1 MVNKKSVSKKLIAIL
16 LAVVLVIGTLPV
28 GFASVFAA
36 IKNKYVISIAD
47 YNYSGTVTLTDKN
60 NAENKFTQEMTKGEA
75 KFDNLDDGT
84 AYDLKITK
92 LYGFGDYHNNNFVP
106 SDTSFTLSNTDLTAV
121 NMVKVSGRIVDESGT
136 AVKNLE
142 FSYSPVGFTDISFN
156 GKTGSNGEY
165 SFDVYKDVEYNLE
178 FDVDKQYNEVKK
190 TVNVSNDI
198 DFGDEQLSLKQFGI
212 SAKVTAA
219 GGGKITG
226 DNTMVDYGKDL
237 QEGAIVAT
245 ADTNYVIKALIVD
258 GYPINDA
265 TGKESYDLSNV
276 DALKNVTKKHSVIV
290 SFVLD
295 EIEVTFNISKTG
307 KVEIKDGTS
316 VSTAGTV
323 TVANGSDETP
333 LSESRKLL
341 KGQTIQAVVSDEK
354 KYHIESFKVGDE
366 ELITS
371 FNNDTHSSPEYTFD
385 KTKTTITVVFALDT
399 FNVTV
404 NSGENGKVEPAL
416 SKVEFGSNAK
426 FTITPDNENYTIDGI
441 KVDGRS
447 VDISKLSDE
456 EYIENEDHTFIFNL
470 LDIQSD
476 TEVEVTF
483 KEIPVDTGDWK
494 EKISF
499 SVLNGTQISENVI
512 DGKIVLVYSK
522 NSTVQINPV
531 KPYNYFDIKYYN
543 KPKYEGWKNSRNI
556 TSSKTITDLQV
567 KTGKR
572 GDEVN
577 LSFGSGNT
585 EIVVIIDN
593 TPPELKDIDP
603 MNWTNADSYTV
614 TGNVSD
620 KNTADNPSSSIE
632 KVVYGTKDGYANATN
647 EATLNADKTEYSFKI
662 SNEENK
668 TYYIYAVDKSNN
680 VSKVKTFES
689 KIDRTAPVID
699 SFEITNAKND
709 VKTTSFGTF
718 SSSKVIVKVKAH
730 DIKNSAT
737 NTDGKNTCSG
747 VQSITFNNQEQKID
761 SNNEATFE
769 IEKAAD
775 LKLENFSVKDNV
787 GNETTGIAAT
797 DKNATINSE
806 KTPLISNSLTIS
818 TDRPTV
824 KIEKEGSNASTGLFR
839 YDEKSGKVWY
849 NGDAN
854 FIVTVIDK
862 HGINSINVKLN
873 GNEVKKSSDGLTLK
887 NVDFSNS
894 ENPTKQTFKINT
906 SMFQSNDTNG
916 ENTLEVIANNVSNI
930 NNKDDGNAK
939 LYIDKTAPTVDSF
952 TFKAKNAN
960 FLSKALN
967 FLTFGI
973 FFNEEIEV
981 TVSASENKES
991 ASSGLKSIT
1000 LYAGDT
1006 EVKTID
1012 VDTVENDA
1020 NTEGKCTFTLSVDKF
1035 NAKQVIS
1042 AVATDKVGNKSEKT
1056 MPDTKN
1062 SNILEENGKV
1072 SKGVDNPGLMIETVA
1087 PDATITCPTPAQNK
1101 NSATGDS
1108 NDWYPGD
1115 VDFVIDI
1122 WDPKDNGSCSGIRSI
1137 AVSQKVGDKFEPI
1150 TVDAKGNE
1158 IKKVYYRDETKTD
1171 KISLTLN
1178 TSKLKANPDGSYTIK
1193 VKATDN
1199 AGNVMEPAVTKT
1211 IYKDTSTPSV
1221 TDFKFTAKGYAFDK
1235 SVESA
1240 NTAPVEETSYGYY
1253 FIKDTEVTVTAD
1265 DGAPKIPSSG
1275 VKSITYYTVDKD
1287 GVKSEEKTEPVNK
1300 DNQITF
1306 TVKANFKGQI
1316 YAKACDNVGHTPD
1329 TFSKPNGAVIESPDL
1344 HTQTS
1349 AIKYT
1354 LKDSKDANGA
1364 DIKDEKGNNLYGAD
1378 TTVDV
1383 EIADTY
1389 SGIRQIDWEI
1399 VSPFDD
1405 KKQAG
1410 TVTVDNNGKVTSV
1423 AKKGYSDDCLGDW
1436 VATGEANTNLVV
1448 NLKNTIKVSNDSN
1461 NIQIKFTLTDRA
1473 GNVTKD
1479 VVQTL
1484 SIDKTAPK
1492 IAVHMNE
1499 NDDKEFNGYFKGSR
1513 EADIYVYERNFSQSD
1528 VVFDVKRT
1536 DDNNKQTN
1544 VSPKSKFKYVGT
1556 QVIDGRECFVYK
1568 MTTKFTADGDYSFK
1582 VSASDITSHI
1592 ANAESV
1598 NYKSDNKSVKFSSD
1612 KTAEYTAQNDADR
1625 AIDIAFTID
1634 NTNPV
1639 VSVSYD
1645 NNTAANE
1652 KYFNAYRTATITV
1665 VEHNFSTAA
1674 SRIIYK
1680 RTSAKDGSNIAEPTV
1695 SSWSR
1700 KGNTYTATIKYNAD
1714 GDYTFDMQV
1723 IDKAGNKDKGVK
1735 FSGTAAKDFTV
1746 DTTIAKPSIKGVE
1759 NGKSY
1764 KGSVLPSISFND
1776 INIANSEIKLLR
1788 TRKNEIDKDVTSDFI
1803 KISKNAK
1810 GGSFTANEETFKKL
1824 QENDGIY
1831 TLSVNISDKAGNKS
1845 SQTVKFTV
1853 NRFGSVYALNKYL
1866 VNDLNNS
1873 YVQSID
1879 NNLVVTE
1886 YNPDKLVKGTLD
1898 VVVTRDGSPV
1908 EFGDGQLTVNP
1919 VVNSTVQIGQSGW
1932 YQYNYTISKD
1942 LFTDDNGKA
1951 IDGIYKIY
1959 IASEDEVGNKSENI
1973 NYKDADVIFR
1983 LDTTAPALKSVS
1995 GLEKSVVN
2003 ATKLDVSYEIF
2014 DSIGI
2019 KSIDVY
2025 YVNENGIDSVDHIR
2039 SKDSKEENAAGY
2051 IEDVTS
2057 YNGKFTI
2064 GECSKENV
2072 RFVITDLAG
2081 NVTDTGDSNNKA
2093 VNFDSSSLEFNSI
2106 ITVST
2111 NPFTRWYAHTV
2122 LFWCSIAAIAVAIGA
2137 GGFAVATK
2145 LRKRE
2150 EKATEDYK
2158 NSKKNK

>member
-36 IKNKYVISIAD
+36 IKNGYTISIKD
-47 YNYSGTVTLTDKN
+47 YDYSGVVTLIDKN
-60 NAENKFTQEMTKGEA
+60 NADNKFTQEMTKGKA
-75 KFDNLDDGT
+75 KFDNLDDET
-84 AYDLKITK
+84 AYSLKITN
-92 LYGFGDYHNNNFVP
+92 LYGYEDYSNDNFVP
-106 SDTSFTLSNTDLTAV
+106 SDNLFELGNADLKAIDT
-121 NMVKVSGRIVDESGT
+121 VKVSGKIVDEKG
-136 AVKNLE
+136 VEVENLE
-142 FSYSPVGFTDISFN
+142 FTYAPAGFTDISFN
-156 GKTGSNGEY
+156 GKTDSDGKY
-165 SFDVYKDVEYNLE
+165 SFDVYKDVEYSLTFN
-178 FDVDKQYNEVKK
+178 VDNKKYNEVKK

-198 DFGDEQLSLKQFGI
+198 DFGDEQLSLKQFSI
-212 SAKVTAA
+212 SATVSGN
-219 GGGKITG
+219 GGNITG
-226 DNTMVDYGKDL
+226 NYTMIDYGNDL
-237 QEGAIVAT
+237 QKDAIVAT
-245 ADTNYVIKALIVD
+245 ANENYVIETLTVD
-258 GYPINDA
+258 GKEIDDA
-265 TGKESYDLSNV
+265 KGQNSYDLSNV
-276 DALKNVTKKHSVIV
+276 DALKNVTEKHSVSV

-307 KVEIKDGTS
+307 KVVIKDGTS

-404 NSGENGKVEPAL
+404 NSGENGTAKASPAT
-416 SKVEFGSNAK
+416 VDYNGSTVI
-426 FTITPDNENYTIDGI
+426 TITPDKGYDIDTVKVNGSVVDNLTETENVYKYTI
-441 KVDGRS
+441 
-447 VDISKLSDE
+447 SKITSDV
-456 EYIENEDHTFIFNL
+456 T
-470 LDIQSD
+470 
-476 TEVEVTF
+476 VEANF
-483 KEIPVDTGDWK
+483 KEIEKVDVDDVLKNDYCT
-494 EKISF
+494 ISF
-499 SVLNGTQISENVI
+499 SETPVVIGNKYIVGKGGSVTITPVDPYYRVKVNGELPKSTITYNKTKVINDIQISTNKFVGGW
-512 DGKIVLVYSK
+512 DKTYSA
-522 NSTVQINPV
+522 NIEFVVDSTGPEITN
-531 KPYNYFDIKYYN
+531 IKKTPDQEYYN
-543 KPKYEGWKNSRNI
+543 KAY
-556 TSSKTITDLQV
+556 
-567 KTGKR
+567 
-572 GDEVN
+572 
-577 LSFGSGNT
+577 
-585 EIVVIIDN
+585 
-593 TPPELKDIDP
+593 
-603 MNWTNADSYTV
+603 
-614 TGNVSD
+614 NVSFYVSDNIAGVDSVYYGTENDITKAKKATFDSASGKVSFDTTDTDTTNNGEFNGYYYIWAKD
-620 KNTADNPSSSIE
+620 KVGNPSSKSVEI
-632 KVVYGTKDGYANATN
+632 KI
-647 EATLNADKTEYSFKI
+647 DKT
-662 SNEENK
+662 NP
-668 TYYIYAVDKSNN
+668 T
-680 VSKVKTFES
+680 
-689 KIDRTAPVID
+689 ID
-699 SFEITNAKND
+699 SFEFSAKTLNACTHGTYASENITVTITASD
-709 VKTTSFGTF
+709 
-718 SSSKVIVKVKAH
+718 
-730 DIKNSAT
+730 KNSIVT
-737 NTDGKNTCSG
+737 NSG
-747 VQSITFNNQEQKID
+747 VKEITFNGKTEPVNNGEAEFTITSADKTPVSATVTDNAGNTSQITVPTEKN
-761 SNNEATFE
+761 SN
-769 IEKAAD
+769 
-775 LKLENFSVKDNV
+775 VKSNLVTISD
-787 GNETTGIAAT
+787 TPPT
-797 DKNATINSE
+797 ATI
-806 KTPLISNSLTIS
+806 TIA
-818 TDRPTV
+818 DNQ
-824 KIEKEGSNASTGLFR
+824 KENLKRYNAENGI
-839 YDEKSGKVWY
+839 VWF
-849 NGDAN
+849 NGDADFKVDLTDDN
-854 FIVTVIDK
+854 GIKYIEVT
-862 HGINSINVKLN
+862 LN
-873 GNEVKKSSDGLTLK
+873 GE
-887 NVDFSNS
+887 
-894 ENPTKQTFKINT
+894 KINT
-906 SMFQSNDTNG
+906 VKDSDNNDLKIFDG
-916 ENTLEVIANNVSNI
+916 EGKKDIDFSEAKETKKTIFVNTALKSKTGQNKLEVKVTNVTNRSNEKSE
-930 NNKDDGNAK
+930 NGN
-939 LYIDKTAPTVDSF
+939 LYIDTKAPQITKFEFNKSESF
-952 TFKAKNAN
+952 KDK
-960 FLSKALN
+960 LLHI
-967 FLTFGI
+967 LTFGAYS
-973 FFNEEIEV
+973 NTTVEV
-981 TVSASENKES
+981 AVTAEDSGD
-991 ASSGLKSIT
+991 SSGIDSIT
-1000 LYAGDT
+1000 LYGKDATNNSAEYKILGT
-1006 EVKTID
+1006 ERMSAEKKNIVKNEDGTY
-1012 VDTVENDA
+1012 TA
-1020 NTEGKCTFTLSVDKF
+1020 TFTLPKDVVETEKGKTYLDVLLAAKAVDNVENETENF
-1035 NAKQVIS
+1035 VP
-1042 AVATDKVGNKSEKT
+1042 ATTG
-1056 MPDTKN
+1056 N
-1062 SNILEENGKV
+1062 SNIKTAQ
-1072 SKGVDNPGLMIETVA
+1072 LMIETVA
-1087 PDATITCPTPAQNK
+1087 PEATITCPTPAQNK

-1115 VDFVIDI
+1115 VDLTIDI
-1122 WDPKDNGSCSGIRSI
+1122 WDPKDNGSCSGIRNI
-1137 AVSQKVGDKFEPI
+1137 AVSQKVGDKFEQI
-1150 TVDAKGNE
+1150 DVDAKGDKIEPN
-1158 IKKVYYRDETKTD
+1158 YTDTKTD

-1178 TSKLKANPDGSYTIK
+1178 TETLEANPDGSYTIK
-1193 VKATDN
+1193 VDATDN
-1199 AGNVMEPAVTKT
+1199 AGNVMTSVTKT
-1211 IYKDTSTPSV
+1211 IYKDISV
-1221 TDFKFTAKGYAFDK
+1221 PTVKDFKFTSKGYAFDK
-1235 SVESA
+1235 SVENA

-1265 DGAPKIPSSG
+1265 DAKPTSG

-1287 GVKSEEKTEPVNK
+1287 GVKSEEKTELVNK

-1316 YAKACDNVGHTPD
+1316 YAKACDNVGHTPS

-1354 LKDSKDANGA
+1354 LKDSKDSNGA

-1383 EIADTY
+1383 EVADTY
-1389 SGIRQIDWEI
+1389 SGIRRIDWEI

-1461 NIQIKFTLTDRA
+1461 DIKIKFTLTDRA

-1492 IAVHMNE
+1492 IAVQMNE
-1499 NDDKEFNGYFKGSR
+1499 NDDNEFNGYFKGSR

-1544 VSPKSKFKYVGT
+1544 VSPKPKFKYVGT

-1568 MTTKFTADGDYSFK
+1568 MTTKFKADGDYNFK

-1598 NYKSDNKSVKFSSD
+1598 NFKSDNKSVKFSSD
-1612 KTAEYTAQNDADR
+1612 KTAEYTSQNDTDR
-1625 AIDIAFTID
+1625 AIDVSFTID

-1652 KYFNAYRTATITV
+1652 KYFNAYRTATLTV

-1680 RTSAKDGSNIAEPTV
+1680 RTSAKDGANINEPAV

-1735 FSGTAAKDFTV
+1735 YNGAAAKDFTV

-1764 KGSVLPSISFND
+1764 KASVLPSISFND

-1788 TRKNEIDKDVTSDFI
+1788 TRKNEINKDVTSDFI

-1810 GGSFTANEETFKKL
+1810 GGSFKANEETFKKL

-1845 SQTVKFTV
+1845 SETVKFTV

-1879 NNLVVTE
+1879 NNLVITE
-1886 YNPDKLVKGTLD
+1886 YNPDKLVKGKLD

-1908 EFGDGQLTVNP
+1908 DFGDGQLTVNP

-1959 IASEDEVGNKSENI
+1959 VASEDEVGNKSENI
-1973 NYKDADVIFR
+1973 NYKDADIMFR
-1983 LDTTAPALKSVS
+1983 LDTTAPSLKSVA

-2003 ATKLDVSYEIF
+2003 AAKLDVNYEIF
-2014 DSIGI
+2014 DSIGL

-2025 YVNENGIDSVDHIR
+2025 YVNENGIDAVDHIR
-2039 SKDSKEENAAGY
+2039 SKDSKEENVAGY

-2057 YNGKFTI
+2057 YKGKFTI
-2064 GECSKENV
+2064 GECTKENV
-2072 RFVITDLAG
+2072 RFVVTDLAG
-2081 NVTDTGDSNNKA
+2081 NVTDTGDTNNKA
-2093 VNFDSSSLEFNSI
+2093 VNFDSSSLDFNST

-2111 NPFTRWYAHTV
+2111 NPLTRWYAHTV
-2122 LFWCSIAAIAVAIGA
+2122 LFWCSIAVIAVALGAIG
-2137 GGFAVATK
+2137 FVVATK
-2145 LRKRE
+2145 LRKKE

>member
-1 MVNKKSVSKKLIAIL
+1 MVNKKSVSKKLVAIL

-36 IKNKYVISIAD
+36 IKNEYVISIAD

-60 NAENKFTQEMTKGEA
+60 NAENKFTQEMKKGKA
-75 KFDNLDDGT
+75 KFDNLDDET

-92 LYGFGDYHNNNFVP
+92 LYGFGDYHNDNFVP

-121 NMVKVSGRIVDESGT
+121 NTVKVSGRIVDENGT
-136 AVKNLE
+136 AVKNLK
-142 FSYSPVGFTDISFN
+142 FSYSPVGFTDISFDGNTDDN
-156 GKTGSNGEY
+156 GKY
-165 SFDVYKDVEYNLE
+165 SFDVYKDIEYSVEFN
-178 FDVDKQYNEVKK
+178 VDKQYNEVKK
-190 TVNVSNDI
+190 TVNASHDEN
-198 DFGDEQLSLKQFGI
+198 FGDEKLSLKQFGI
-212 SAKVTAA
+212 SAKVTTA
-219 GGGKITG
+219 GGKITG

-237 QEGAIVAT
+237 QKDTIVAT
-245 ADTNYVIKALIVD
+245 ANENYVIETLTVD
-258 GYPINDA
+258 G
-265 TGKESYDLSNV
+265 KEIEAAKGQEKYDLAEV
-276 DALKNVTKKHSVIV
+276 DALKNVKDIHSVIV
-290 SFVLD
+290 SFYRPTY
-295 EIEVTFNISKTG
+295 EITINYSKNGTVKDNSDNPVSNG
-307 KVEIKDGTS
+307 GKIILKQGDVAGFTAVAETNYHIAKVEIDGKS
-316 VSTAGTV
+316 VEDV
-323 TVANGSDETP
+323 D
-333 LSESRKLL
+333 
-341 KGQTIQAVVSDEK
+341 
-354 KYHIESFKVGDE
+354 
-366 ELITS
+366 
-371 FNNDTHSSPEYTFD
+371 FNNATTKYSKTFD
-385 KTKTTITVVFALDT
+385 DNKAHSVTITFAINT

-404 NSGENGKVEPAL
+404 NSGKNGTAKASPDTVDYN
-416 SKVEFGSNAK
+416 GSTDI
-426 FTITPDNENYTIDGI
+426 TITPDKGYDIETVRVNGLAVDNLAETENGYKYTISNI
-441 KVDGRS
+441 T
-447 VDISKLSDE
+447 SDV
-456 EYIENEDHTFIFNL
+456 T
-470 LDIQSD
+470 
-476 TEVEVTF
+476 VEVKFDKINSSIPADIISNKYYKITF
-483 KEIPVDTGDWK
+483 SSAPVNEYVAK
-494 EKISF
+494 
-499 SVLNGTQISENVI
+499 NGTNVFVLKKDAIATISGGTE
-512 DGKIVLVYSK
+512 YS
-522 NSTVQINPV
+522 NVQINSSDWWGYSASKQINNTV
-531 KPYNYFDIKYYN
+531 KI
-543 KPKYEGWKNSRNI
+543 NSI
-556 TSSKTITDLQV
+556 ASSKGIGVANKHISPLNV
-567 KTGKR
+567 
-572 GDEVN
+572 
-577 LSFGSGNT
+577 L
-585 EIVVIIDN
+585 IAIDKIKP
-593 TPPELKDIDP
+593 TLTFDKDKSI

-620 KNTADNPSSSIE
+620 KNSADNPSSGIE

-647 EATLNADKTEYSFKI
+647 EATLNADKTKYSFEI

-699 SFEITNAKND
+699 SFEITNANNN

-737 NTDGKNTCSG
+737 NTEGKNTCSG

-769 IEKAAD
+769 IDKATD

-797 DKNATINSE
+797 DKNATINTE
-806 KTPLISNSLTIS
+806 KTTLISNSLTIS
-818 TDRPTV
+818 TDKPTV
-824 KIEKEGSNASTGLFR
+824 KIEKEGSNTSTNLVR
-839 YDEKSGKVWY
+839 YDENSGKVWY

-854 FIVTVIDK
+854 FIVTVTDK

-873 GNEVKKSSDGLTLK
+873 GNEVKKSSDGLTLE

-894 ENPTKQTFKINT
+894 ENPTKQTFIINT
-906 SMFQSNDTNG
+906 SMFQSNDAKG
-916 ENTLEVIANNVSNI
+916 KNTLEVIANNVSNV
-930 NNKDDGNAK
+930 NNKDDGNAE

-981 TVSASENKES
+981 TVSASESDKNP
-991 ASSGLKSIT
+991 SSGLQSIT

-1006 EVKTID
+1006 DVETID
-1012 VDTVENDA
+1012 VDTVKNDA
-1020 NTEGKCTFTLSVDKF
+1020 NTEGKCTFTLSEDKF
-1035 NAKQVIS
+1035 NANQVIS
-1042 AVATDKVGNKSEKT
+1042 AVATDKVKNKSEKT

-1062 SNILEENGKV
+1062 SNILEENDKV
-1072 SKGVDNPGLMIETVA
+1072 SKGVDNPSLMIETVA
-1087 PDATITCPTPAQNK
+1087 PDAKITCPTPAQDK

-1115 VDFVIDI
+1115 VDLKIDI
-1122 WDPKDNGSCSGIRSI
+1122 WDPEDNGSCSGIRSI
-1137 AVSQKVGDKFEPI
+1137 AVSQKVGDKYEPA
-1150 TVDAKGNE
+1150 VDSRGNE
-1158 IKKVYYRDETKTD
+1158 IKLDYYQDKTKTD

-1193 VKATDN
+1193 VEATDN
-1199 AGNVMEPAVTKT
+1199 AGNVMKTAVTKT
-1211 IYKDTSTPSV
+1211 IYKDSTIPSV

-1253 FIKDTEVTVTAD
+1253 FIKDTEVTVTAND
-1265 DGAPKIPSSG
+1265 EKPSSG

-1287 GVKSEEKTEPVNK
+1287 GVKSEVKTEPVNK

-1354 LKDSKDANGA
+1354 LKDSKDSNGA
-1364 DIKDEKGNNLYGAD
+1364 DIKDKNGNNLYGAD

-1436 VATGEANTNLVV
+1436 VATGEANTNLIV

-1492 IAVHMNE
+1492 IAVQMNE

-1544 VSPKSKFKYVGT
+1544 VSPKPKFKYVGT

-1568 MTTKFTADGDYSFK
+1568 MTTKFTADGDYNFK

-1598 NYKSDNKSVKFSSD
+1598 NYKSDNKNVKFSSN

-1625 AIDIAFTID
+1625 AIDIAFTVD

-1645 NNTAANE
+1645 NNTAAND

-1788 TRKNEIDKDVTSDFI
+1788 TRKNEINKDVTSDFI

-1879 NNLVVTE
+1879 NNLVITE
-1886 YNPDKLVKGTLD
+1886 YNPDKLVKGTLE

-1983 LDTTAPALKSVS
+1983 LDTTAPSLKSVS

-2093 VNFDSSSLEFNSI
+2093 VNFDSSSLEFNST

-2137 GGFAVATK
+2137 CGFAVATK

>member
-1 MVNKKSVSKKLIAIL
+1 MVNKKLVSKKLVAIL

-36 IKNKYVISIAD
+36 IKNEYVISIAD

-60 NAENKFTQEMTKGEA
+60 NAENKFTQEMKKGKA
-75 KFDNLDDGT
+75 KFDNLDDET
-84 AYDLKITK
+84 AYDLEITK
-92 LYGFGDYHNNNFVP
+92 LYGFGDYHNDNFVP

-121 NMVKVSGRIVDESGT
+121 NTVKVSGRIVDESGKP
-136 AVKNLE
+136 VELE
-142 FSYSPVGFTDISFN
+142 FTYSPVGFTDISFN
-156 GKTGSNGEY
+156 GKTDSNGEY
-165 SFDVYKDVEYNLE
+165 SFDVYKDVEYSVKFN
-178 FDVDKQYNEVKK
+178 VDKQYNEVKK
-190 TVNVSNDI
+190 TVNASHDEN
-198 DFGDEQLSLKQFGI
+198 FGDEKLSLKQFGI
-212 SAKVTAA
+212 SAKVTTA

-237 QEGAIVAT
+237 QKDTIVAT
-245 ADTNYVIKALIVD
+245 ANKNYVIETLTVD
-258 GYPINDA
+258 GNPIKA
-265 TGKESYDLSNV
+265 AIGKESYDLSNV
-276 DALKNVTKKHSVIV
+276 DALKNVTEKHSVSV
-290 SFVLD
+290 SFYRPTYEITINYNKNGTVKDNSDNPVSNGGKIILKQGD
-295 EIEVTFNISKTG
+295 EAGFTAVAETNYHIA
-307 KVEIKDGTS
+307 KVEIDKNVND
-316 VSTAGTV
+316 
-323 TVANGSDETP
+323 
-333 LSESRKLL
+333 K
-341 KGQTIQAVVSDEK
+341 
-354 KYHIESFKVGDE
+354 
-366 ELITS
+366 
-371 FNNDTHSSPEYTFD
+371 FNNSTTKYSETFNDNKAHSV
-385 KTKTTITVVFALDT
+385 TITFAINT

-404 NSGENGKVEPAL
+404 NSGENGTATASPAT
-416 SKVEFGSNAK
+416 VDYNGSTDI
-426 FTITPDNENYTIDGI
+426 TITPDKGYDIETVKVNGLVVDNLTETENGYKYTISDI
-441 KVDGRS
+441 KADV
-447 VDISKLSDE
+447 
-456 EYIENEDHTFIFNL
+456 T
-470 LDIQSD
+470 
-476 TEVEVTF
+476 VEVKFDKINSSIPADIISNKYYKITF
-483 KEIPVDTGDWK
+483 SSAPVNEYVAK
-494 EKISF
+494 
-499 SVLNGTQISENVI
+499 NGTNVFVLKKDAIATISGGTE
-512 DGKIVLVYSK
+512 YSK
-522 NSTVQINPV
+522 VQINSSILWGYSASKQINNTV
-531 KPYNYFDIKYYN
+531 KI
-543 KPKYEGWKNSRNI
+543 NSI
-556 TSSKTITDLQV
+556 ASSKGKGASNKHISQLNVLIAIDKDVPTITV
-567 KTGKR
+567 
-572 GDEVN
+572 E
-577 LSFGSGNT
+577 
-585 EIVVIIDN
+585 
-593 TPPELKDIDP
+593 P
-603 MNWTNADSYTV
+603 MNWTNTDSYTV
-614 TGNVSD
+614 TGTVSD
-620 KNTADNPSSSIE
+620 KNTADNPSSGIE
-632 KVVYGTKDGYANATN
+632 KVVYGTEVGYANATN
-647 EATLNADKTEYSFKI
+647 EATLNADKTKYSFEI

-689 KIDRTAPVID
+689 KIDRTAPTIDEFKFEAISLNACTHGTYASNAITVTITASDSGNVQSGAKEITFNGETRSVID
-699 SFEITNAKND
+699 GKAEFKITSADKTPVSATVTDNAGNVSEITYPTS
-709 VKTTSFGTF
+709 VKSN
-718 SSSKVIVKVKAH
+718 VKSDSVT
-730 DIKNSAT
+730 ISNETPSAT
-737 NTDGKNTCSG
+737 ITIADNKKENLKRYDAENGVVWFNGDADFKVDLKDKNGIKYIEVTLNGKKIDTVNDSDNNDLKIFDGKNDIDFSEAKETEK
-747 VQSITFNNQEQKID
+747 SIYINTALKTKTGQN
-761 SNNEATFE
+761 
-769 IEKAAD
+769 
-775 LKLENFSVKDNV
+775 KLEVKVTNV
-787 GNETTGIAAT
+787 
-797 DKNATINSE
+797 
-806 KTPLISNSLTIS
+806 
-818 TDRPTV
+818 
-824 KIEKEGSNASTGLFR
+824 
-839 YDEKSGKVWY
+839 SGK
-849 NGDAN
+849 
-854 FIVTVIDK
+854 
-862 HGINSINVKLN
+862 
-873 GNEVKKSSDGLTLK
+873 
-887 NVDFSNS
+887 
-894 ENPTKQTFKINT
+894 
-906 SMFQSNDTNG
+906 SNDT
-916 ENTLEVIANNVSNI
+916 SI
-930 NNKDDGNAK
+930 NDK
-939 LYIDKTAPTVDSF
+939 LYIDTTKPQITSFEFNKSDSF
-952 TFKAKNAN
+952 KDK
-960 FLSKALN
+960 LLHI
-967 FLTFGI
+967 LTFGTYSKTTV
-973 FFNEEIEV
+973 EV
-981 TVSASENKES
+981 SVTAKDLGD
-991 ASSGLKSIT
+991 SSGIKSIT
-1000 LYAGDT
+1000 LYGKDATNTSAEYKILGTESMSAKNEKIVNKGDGT
-1006 EVKTID
+1006 YT
-1012 VDTVENDA
+1012 A
-1020 NTEGKCTFTLSVDKF
+1020 TFTLPKDVVETEKGKTYLDVLLAAKAVDNVENETENF
-1035 NAKQVIS
+1035 VP
-1042 AVATDKVGNKSEKT
+1042 ATTN
-1056 MPDTKN
+1056 N
-1062 SNILEENGKV
+1062 SNINEKQL
-1072 SKGVDNPGLMIETVA
+1072 LIETVA

-1115 VDFVIDI
+1115 VDFDIDI
-1122 WDPKDNGSCSGIRSI
+1122 WDPKDNGSCSGIASI
-1137 AVSQKVGDKFEPI
+1137 AVSQKVGDEFEPI
-1150 TVDAKGNE
+1150 TVDAKGNK
-1158 IKKVYYRDETKTD
+1158 IKQDYYKDETKTD
-1171 KISLTLN
+1171 KKISLTLN

-1193 VKATDN
+1193 VEATDN
-1199 AGNVMEPAVTKT
+1199 AGNVLGNDMKPAVTKT
-1211 IYKDTSTPSV
+1211 IYKDSTTPSV

-1265 DGAPKIPSSG
+1265 DGAPKVPSSG

-1287 GVKSEEKTEPVNK
+1287 GVKSEVKTEPVNK

-1354 LKDSKDANGA
+1354 LKDSKDSNGA
-1364 DIKDEKGNNLYGAD
+1364 DIKDENGNNLYGAD

-1436 VATGEANTNLVV
+1436 VATGEANTNLIV

-1492 IAVHMNE
+1492 IAVQMNE

-1544 VSPKSKFKYVGT
+1544 VSPKPKFKYVGT

-1568 MTTKFTADGDYSFK
+1568 MTTKFTADGDYNFK

-1598 NYKSDNKSVKFSSD
+1598 NYKSDNKNVKFSSN

-1625 AIDIAFTID
+1625 AIDIAFTVD

-1645 NNTAANE
+1645 NNTATND

-1680 RTSAKDGSNIAEPTV
+1680 RTSTKDGSNIAEPAV

-1788 TRKNEIDKDVTSDFI
+1788 TRKNEINKDVTSDFI

-1879 NNLVVTE
+1879 NNLVITE
-1886 YNPDKLVKGTLD
+1886 YNPDKLVKGTLE

-1983 LDTTAPALKSVS
+1983 LDTTAPSLKSVS

-2039 SKDSKEENAAGY
+2039 SKDSKEENVAGY

-2093 VNFDSSSLEFNSI
+2093 VNFDSSSLEFNST

-2137 GGFAVATK
+2137 CGFAVATK

>member
-1 MVNKKSVSKKLIAIL
+1 MVNKKLVSKKLVAIL

-36 IKNKYVISIAD
+36 IKNEYVISIAD

-60 NAENKFTQEMTKGEA
+60 NAENKFTQEMKKGEA
-75 KFDNLDDGT
+75 KFDNLDDET
-84 AYDLKITK
+84 AYDLEITK
-92 LYGFGDYHNNNFVP
+92 LYGFGDYHNDNFVP

-121 NMVKVSGRIVDESGT
+121 NTVKVSGRIVDESDKP
-136 AVKNLE
+136 VELE
-142 FSYSPVGFTDISFN
+142 FTYSPVGFTDISFD
-156 GKTGSNGEY
+156 GKTDSNGEY
-165 SFDVYKDVEYNLE
+165 SFDVYKDVEYSVKFN
-178 FDVDKQYNEVKK
+178 VDKQYNEVKK
-190 TVNVSNDI
+190 TVNASHDEN
-198 DFGDEQLSLKQFGI
+198 FGDEKLSLKQFGI
-212 SAKVTAA
+212 SATAA

-237 QEGAIVAT
+237 QKDTIVAT
-245 ADTNYVIKALIVD
+245 ANTNYVIDTLTVD
-258 GYPINDA
+258 DNEIEAAKGQE
-265 TGKESYDLSNV
+265 KYDLAEV
-276 DALKNVTKKHSVIV
+276 DALKNVTKNHSVSV
-290 SFVLD
+290 SFYRPTYEITINYNKNGTVKNNSDNVRVTSGGKIILKKGGKAGFTAVAETNYHIAKVKIDD
-295 EIEVTFNISKTG
+295 EDVNGEFNNSKT
-307 KVEIKDGTS
+307 
-316 VSTAGTV
+316 
-323 TVANGSDETP
+323 
-333 LSESRKLL
+333 
-341 KGQTIQAVVSDEK
+341 
-354 KYHIESFKVGDE
+354 
-366 ELITS
+366 
-371 FNNDTHSSPEYTFD
+371 EYSKTFD
-385 KTKTTITVVFALDT
+385 DNKAHSVTITFAINT

-404 NSGENGKVEPAL
+404 NSGKNGTATASPAT
-416 SKVEFGSNAK
+416 VDYNGSTDI
-426 FTITPDNENYTIDGI
+426 TITPDKGYDIETVKVNGLDVDNLTETENGYKYTI
-441 KVDGRS
+441 S
-447 VDISKLSDE
+447 
-456 EYIENEDHTFIFNL
+456 
-470 LDIQSD
+470 
-476 TEVEVTF
+476 
-483 KEIPVDTGDWK
+483 
-494 EKISF
+494 
-499 SVLNGTQISENVI
+499 
-512 DGKIVLVYSK
+512 
-522 NSTVQINPV
+522 
-531 KPYNYFDIKYYN
+531 
-543 KPKYEGWKNSRNI
+543 NI
-556 TSSKTITDLQV
+556 TSDVTVEV
-567 KTGKR
+567 K
-572 GDEVN
+572 
-577 LSFGSGNT
+577 F
-585 EIVVIIDN
+585 
-593 TPPELKDIDP
+593 
-603 MNWTNADSYTV
+603 
-614 TGNVSD
+614 D
-620 KNTADNPSSSIE
+620 KINSSIP
-632 KVVYGTKDGYANATN
+632 
-647 EATLNADKTEYSFKI
+647 ADII
-662 SNEENK
+662 SNK
-668 TYYIYAVDKSNN
+668 YY
-680 VSKVKTFES
+680 
-689 KIDRTAPVID
+689 KI
-699 SFEITNAKND
+699 
-709 VKTTSFGTF
+709 TF
-718 SSSKVIVKVKAH
+718 SSAPVKEYVAKNGTNVFKVKAH

-737 NTDGKNTCSG
+737 NTEGKNTCSG

-769 IEKAAD
+769 IDKATD

-797 DKNATINSE
+797 DKNATINTE

-818 TDRPTV
+818 TDKPTV
-824 KIEKEGSNASTGLFR
+824 KIEKEGSNASTNLVR
-839 YDEKSGKVWY
+839 YDEESGKVWY

-854 FIVTVIDK
+854 FIVTVTDK

-873 GNEVKKSSDGLTLK
+873 GNEVKKSSDGLTLE

-894 ENPTKQTFKINT
+894 KKPTKQTFEINT
-906 SMFQSNDTNG
+906 SMFQSNDANG
-916 ENTLEVIANNVSNI
+916 ENTLEVIANNVSNVY
-930 NNKDDGNAK
+930 NNEDKSAEK
-939 LYIDKTAPTVDSF
+939 SYLYIDTTKPQITKFEFNKSESF
-952 TFKAKNAN
+952 KDK
-960 FLSKALN
+960 LLN
-967 FLTFGI
+967 ILTFGTYSKTTV
-973 FFNEEIEV
+973 EV
-981 TVSASENKES
+981 SVTAEDKNASA
-991 ASSGLKSIT
+991 GIKSIT
-1000 LYAGDT
+1000 LYGKDATSTSAEYEILGTESMSAKNEKIVNNGDGT
-1006 EVKTID
+1006 YT
-1012 VDTVENDA
+1012 A
-1020 NTEGKCTFTLSVDKF
+1020 TFTLPKDVVETEKGKTYLDVLLAAKAVDNVENETENF
-1035 NAKQVIS
+1035 AP
-1042 AVATDKVGNKSEKT
+1042 ATTG
-1056 MPDTKN
+1056 N
-1062 SNILEENGKV
+1062 SNIKTEN
-1072 SKGVDNPGLMIETVA
+1072 LMIETVA
-1087 PDATITCPTPAQNK
+1087 PDATITCPTPAQDK

-1115 VDFVIDI
+1115 VDLKIDI

-1137 AVSQKVGDKFEPI
+1137 AVSQKVGDEFEPI
-1150 TVDAKGNE
+1150 TVDAKGNK
-1158 IKKVYYRDETKTD
+1158 IKPTYTDTKTD

-1199 AGNVMEPAVTKT
+1199 AGNDMESAVTKT
-1211 IYKDTSTPSV
+1211 IYKDSSIPSV

-1253 FIKDTEVTVTAD
+1253 FIKDTEVTVTAND
-1265 DGAPKIPSSG
+1265 EKPSSG

-1287 GVKSEEKTEPVNK
+1287 GVKSEVKTELVNK

-1354 LKDSKDANGA
+1354 LKDSKDSNGA
-1364 DIKDEKGNNLYGAD
+1364 DIKDENGNNLYGAD

-1436 VATGEANTNLVV
+1436 VATGEANTNLIV

-1473 GNVTKD
+1473 GNVTKN

-1484 SIDKTAPK
+1484 SIDKSAPK
-1492 IAVHMNE
+1492 IAVQMNE

-1513 EADIYVYERNFSQSD
+1513 EADIYVCERNFSQSD

-1544 VSPKSKFKYVGT
+1544 VSPKPKFKYVGT

-1568 MTTKFTADGDYSFK
+1568 MTAKFTADGDYNFK

-1598 NYKSDNKSVKFSSD
+1598 NYKSDNKNVKFSSN

-1625 AIDIAFTID
+1625 AIDIAFTVD

-1645 NNTAANE
+1645 NNTATNE

-1680 RTSAKDGSNIAEPTV
+1680 RTSTKDGSNIAEPTV

-1746 DTTIAKPSIKGVE
+1746 DTTIAKPLIKGVE

-1788 TRKNEIDKDVTSDFI
+1788 TRKNEINKDVTSDFI

-1879 NNLVVTE
+1879 NNLVITE
-1886 YNPDKLVKGTLD
+1886 YNPDKLVKGTLE

-1983 LDTTAPALKSVS
+1983 LDTTAPSLKSVS

-2039 SKDSKEENAAGY
+2039 SKDSKEENVAGY

-2057 YNGKFTI
+2057 YSGKFTI

-2093 VNFDSSSLEFNSI
+2093 VNFDSSSLEFNST

-2137 GGFAVATK
+2137 GGFAAATK

>member
-1 MVNKKSVSKKLIAIL
+1 MVNEKLVSKKLVAIL

-60 NAENKFTQEMTKGEA
+60 NAENKFTQEMKKGEA
-75 KFDNLDDGT
+75 KFDNLDDET

-92 LYGFGDYHNNNFVP
+92 LYGFGDYHNDNFVP

-121 NMVKVSGRIVDESGT
+121 NTVKVSGRIVDESDKP
-136 AVKNLE
+136 VENLG
-142 FSYSPVGFTDISFN
+142 FTYSPVGFTDISFDGNTDDN
-156 GKTGSNGEY
+156 GKY
-165 SFDVYKDVEYNLE
+165 SFDVYKDVEYSVE
-178 FDVDKQYNEVKK
+178 FNVDKQYNEVKK
-190 TVNVSNDI
+190 TVNASHDEN
-198 DFGDEQLSLKQFGI
+198 FGDEKLSLKQFGI

-219 GGGKITG
+219 GGKITG

-237 QEGAIVAT
+237 QKDTIVAK
-245 ADTNYVIKALIVD
+245 ADTNYVIKTLTVD
-258 GYPINDA
+258 GNEIDDA
-265 TGKESYDLSNV
+265 KGLEIYDLSKV
-276 DALKNVTKKHSVIV
+276 DALKNVTENHSVSV
-290 SFVLD
+290 SFYRPTY
-295 EIEVTFNISKTG
+295 EITINYNKNGTVKDNSDNHLVTSGGKIILKQGDVAGFTAVAETNYHIAKVKIDGKSVDDVDFNNATTKYSKTFDDN
-307 KVEIKDGTS
+307 KAHS
-316 VSTAGTV
+316 V
-323 TVANGSDETP
+323 
-333 LSESRKLL
+333 
-341 KGQTIQAVVSDEK
+341 
-354 KYHIESFKVGDE
+354 
-366 ELITS
+366 
-371 FNNDTHSSPEYTFD
+371 
-385 KTKTTITVVFALDT
+385 TITFAINT

-404 NSGENGKVEPAL
+404 NSGENGTATASPAT
-416 SKVEFGSNAK
+416 VDYNGSTDI
-426 FTITPDNENYTIDGI
+426 TITPDKGYDIEIVKVNGLVVDNLTETENGYKYTISDI
-441 KVDGRS
+441 KADV
-447 VDISKLSDE
+447 
-456 EYIENEDHTFIFNL
+456 T
-470 LDIQSD
+470 
-476 TEVEVTF
+476 VEVKFDKINSSIPADIISNKYYKITF
-483 KEIPVDTGDWK
+483 SSAPVNEYVAK
-494 EKISF
+494 
-499 SVLNGTQISENVI
+499 NGTNVFVLKKDAIATISGGTE
-512 DGKIVLVYSK
+512 YSK
-522 NSTVQINPV
+522 VQINSSILWGYSTSKQINSTVKINS
-531 KPYNYFDIKYYN
+531 IA
-543 KPKYEGWKNSRNI
+543 
-556 TSSKTITDLQV
+556 SSKGKGASNKHISQLNVLIAIDKDAPTITV
-567 KTGKR
+567 
-572 GDEVN
+572 E
-577 LSFGSGNT
+577 
-585 EIVVIIDN
+585 
-593 TPPELKDIDP
+593 P
-603 MNWTNADSYTV
+603 MNWTNSDSYTV
-614 TGNVSD
+614 TGTVSD
-620 KNTADNPSSSIE
+620 KNTADNPSSGIE
-632 KVVYGTKDGYANATN
+632 KVVYGTEVGYANATN
-647 EATLNADKTEYSFKI
+647 EATLNADKTKYSFEI

-689 KIDRTAPVID
+689 KIDRTAPTID
-699 SFEITNAKND
+699 EFKFEAISLNACTHGTYASDAITVTITASD
-709 VKTTSFGTF
+709 
-718 SSSKVIVKVKAH
+718 
-730 DIKNSAT
+730 
-737 NTDGKNTCSG
+737 SG
-747 VQSITFNNQEQKID
+747 NVQSGAKEITFNGETRSVIDGKAEFKITSAD
-761 SNNEATFE
+761 KTPVSATVTDNAGNVSE
-769 IEKAAD
+769 ITYPT
-775 LKLENFSVKDNV
+775 SVKSNV
-787 GNETTGIAAT
+787 KSDSVTISNETPS
-797 DKNATINSE
+797 ATI
-806 KTPLISNSLTIS
+806 TIA
-818 TDRPTV
+818 DN
-824 KIEKEGSNASTGLFR
+824 KKENLKR
-839 YDEKSGKVWY
+839 YDAENGIVWF
-849 NGDAN
+849 NGDADFKVDLN
-854 FIVTVIDK
+854 DKNGIKYIEVI
-862 HGINSINVKLN
+862 LN
-873 GNEVKKSSDGLTLK
+873 GKKTDTVKDSDNNDLKISEKKGENDIDIDFSETKETKKTIYINTALKTKTGQNKLEVKVT
-887 NVDFSNS
+887 NVSG
-894 ENPTKQTFKINT
+894 K
-906 SMFQSNDTNG
+906 SNDT
-916 ENTLEVIANNVSNI
+916 SI
-930 NNKDDGNAK
+930 NDK
-939 LYIDKTAPTVDSF
+939 LYIDTTKPQIKKFEFNKSESF
-952 TFKAKNAN
+952 KDK
-960 FLSKALN
+960 LLHI
-967 FLTFGI
+967 LTFGTYS
-973 FFNEEIEV
+973 NTTVEV
-981 TVSASENKES
+981 SVTAEDKNASA
-991 ASSGLKSIT
+991 GVKSIT
-1000 LYAGDT
+1000 LYGKDATNASAEYEILGT
-1006 EVKTID
+1006 ENKKIVK
-1012 VDTVENDA
+1012 
-1020 NTEGKCTFTLSVDKF
+1020 NTDGTYTATFTLPKDVVETEKGKTYLDVLLAAKAVDNVENETEKF
-1035 NAKQVIS
+1035 AP
-1042 AVATDKVGNKSEKT
+1042 ATTG
-1056 MPDTKN
+1056 N
-1062 SNILEENGKV
+1062 SNIKTEK
-1072 SKGVDNPGLMIETVA
+1072 LMIETVA
-1087 PDATITCPTPAQNK
+1087 PEASITCPTPAQDK

-1115 VDFVIDI
+1115 VDLKIDI
-1122 WDPKDNGSCSGIRSI
+1122 CDPEDNGTCSGIASI
-1137 AVSQKVGDKFEPI
+1137 LLSQKVGDKFETI

-1158 IKKVYYRDETKTD
+1158 IKQTYTDTNTDTKTD

-1178 TSKLKANPDGSYTIK
+1178 TSTLKANSDGSYTIK
-1193 VKATDN
+1193 VDATDN
-1199 AGNVMEPAVTKT
+1199 AGNDMSSVTKT
-1211 IYKDTSTPSV
+1211 IYKDSSTPSV

-1253 FIKDTEVTVTAD
+1253 FIKDTEVTVTAND
-1265 DGAPKIPSSG
+1265 EKPSSG

-1287 GVKSEEKTEPVNK
+1287 GVKSEVKTEPVNK

-1364 DIKDEKGNNLYGAD
+1364 DIKDENGNNLYGAD

-1436 VATGEANTNLVV
+1436 VATGEANTNLIV

-1473 GNVTKD
+1473 GNVTKN

-1492 IAVHMNE
+1492 IAVQMNE

-1544 VSPKSKFKYVGT
+1544 VSPKPKFKYVGT

-1568 MTTKFTADGDYSFK
+1568 MTTKFTADGDYNFK

-1598 NYKSDNKSVKFSSD
+1598 NYKSDNKNVKFSSD

-1625 AIDIAFTID
+1625 AIDIAFTVD
-1634 NTNPV
+1634 NTKPV

-1645 NNTAANE
+1645 NNTATND

-1788 TRKNEIDKDVTSDFI
+1788 TRKNEINKDVTSDFI

-1879 NNLVVTE
+1879 NNLVITE
-1886 YNPDKLVKGTLD
+1886 YNPDKLVKGTLE

-1983 LDTTAPALKSVS
+1983 LDTTAPSLKSVS

-2025 YVNENGIDSVDHIR
+2025 YVNENGIDSVDRIR

-2093 VNFDSSSLEFNSI
+2093 VNFDSSSLEFNST

-2137 GGFAVATK
+2137 CGFAVATK

>member
-1 MVNKKSVSKKLIAIL
+1 M
-16 LAVVLVIGTLPV
+16 
-28 GFASVFAA
+28 
-36 IKNKYVISIAD
+36 
-47 YNYSGTVTLTDKN
+47 
-60 NAENKFTQEMTKGEA
+60 
-75 KFDNLDDGT
+75 
-84 AYDLKITK
+84 
-92 LYGFGDYHNNNFVP
+92 
-106 SDTSFTLSNTDLTAV
+106 
-121 NMVKVSGRIVDESGT
+121 
-136 AVKNLE
+136 
-142 FSYSPVGFTDISFN
+142 
-156 GKTGSNGEY
+156 
-165 SFDVYKDVEYNLE
+165 
-178 FDVDKQYNEVKK
+178 
-190 TVNVSNDI
+190 
-198 DFGDEQLSLKQFGI
+198 
-212 SAKVTAA
+212 
-219 GGGKITG
+219 
-226 DNTMVDYGKDL
+226 
-237 QEGAIVAT
+237 
-245 ADTNYVIKALIVD
+245 
-258 GYPINDA
+258 
-265 TGKESYDLSNV
+265 
-276 DALKNVTKKHSVIV
+276 
-290 SFVLD
+290 
-295 EIEVTFNISKTG
+295 
-307 KVEIKDGTS
+307 
-316 VSTAGTV
+316 
-323 TVANGSDETP
+323 
-333 LSESRKLL
+333 
-341 KGQTIQAVVSDEK
+341 
-354 KYHIESFKVGDE
+354 
-366 ELITS
+366 
-371 FNNDTHSSPEYTFD
+371 SS
-385 KTKTTITVVFALDT
+385 
-399 FNVTV
+399 
-404 NSGENGKVEPAL
+404 
-416 SKVEFGSNAK
+416 
-426 FTITPDNENYTIDGI
+426 
-441 KVDGRS
+441 
-447 VDISKLSDE
+447 
-456 EYIENEDHTFIFNL
+456 
-470 LDIQSD
+470 
-476 TEVEVTF
+476 
-483 KEIPVDTGDWK
+483 
-494 EKISF
+494 
-499 SVLNGTQISENVI
+499 
-512 DGKIVLVYSK
+512 
-522 NSTVQINPV
+522 
-531 KPYNYFDIKYYN
+531 
-543 KPKYEGWKNSRNI
+543 
-556 TSSKTITDLQV
+556 
-567 KTGKR
+567 
-572 GDEVN
+572 
-577 LSFGSGNT
+577 
-585 EIVVIIDN
+585 
-593 TPPELKDIDP
+593 
-603 MNWTNADSYTV
+603 
-614 TGNVSD
+614 
-620 KNTADNPSSSIE
+620 
-632 KVVYGTKDGYANATN
+632 
-647 EATLNADKTEYSFKI
+647 
-662 SNEENK
+662 
-668 TYYIYAVDKSNN
+668 
-680 VSKVKTFES
+680 
-689 KIDRTAPVID
+689 
-699 SFEITNAKND
+699 
-709 VKTTSFGTF
+709 
-718 SSSKVIVKVKAH
+718 
-730 DIKNSAT
+730 
-737 NTDGKNTCSG
+737 
-747 VQSITFNNQEQKID
+747 
-761 SNNEATFE
+761 
-769 IEKAAD
+769 
-775 LKLENFSVKDNV
+775 
-787 GNETTGIAAT
+787 
-797 DKNATINSE
+797 
-806 KTPLISNSLTIS
+806 
-818 TDRPTV
+818 
-824 KIEKEGSNASTGLFR
+824 
-839 YDEKSGKVWY
+839 
-849 NGDAN
+849 
-854 FIVTVIDK
+854 
-862 HGINSINVKLN
+862 
-873 GNEVKKSSDGLTLK
+873 
-887 NVDFSNS
+887 
-894 ENPTKQTFKINT
+894 
-906 SMFQSNDTNG
+906 
-916 ENTLEVIANNVSNI
+916 
-930 NNKDDGNAK
+930 
-939 LYIDKTAPTVDSF
+939 
-952 TFKAKNAN
+952 
-960 FLSKALN
+960 
-967 FLTFGI
+967 
-973 FFNEEIEV
+973 
-981 TVSASENKES
+981 
-991 ASSGLKSIT
+991 
-1000 LYAGDT
+1000 
-1006 EVKTID
+1006 
-1012 VDTVENDA
+1012 
-1020 NTEGKCTFTLSVDKF
+1020 
-1035 NAKQVIS
+1035 
-1042 AVATDKVGNKSEKT
+1042 
-1056 MPDTKN
+1056 
-1062 SNILEENGKV
+1062 
-1072 SKGVDNPGLMIETVA
+1072 
-1087 PDATITCPTPAQNK
+1087 
-1101 NSATGDS
+1101 
-1108 NDWYPGD
+1108 
-1115 VDFVIDI
+1115 
-1122 WDPKDNGSCSGIRSI
+1122 
-1137 AVSQKVGDKFEPI
+1137 
-1150 TVDAKGNE
+1150 
-1158 IKKVYYRDETKTD
+1158 
-1171 KISLTLN
+1171 
-1178 TSKLKANPDGSYTIK
+1178 
-1193 VKATDN
+1193 
-1199 AGNVMEPAVTKT
+1199 VTKT
-1211 IYKDTSTPSV
+1211 IYKDSSTPSV

-1253 FIKDTEVTVTAD
+1253 FIKDTEVTVTAND
-1265 DGAPKIPSSG
+1265 EKPSSG

-1287 GVKSEEKTEPVNK
+1287 GVKSEVKTEPVNK

-1364 DIKDEKGNNLYGAD
+1364 DIKDENGNNLYGAD

-1436 VATGEANTNLVV
+1436 VATGEAKTNLIV

-1473 GNVTKD
+1473 GNVTKN

-1492 IAVHMNE
+1492 IAVQMNE

-1544 VSPKSKFKYVGT
+1544 VSPKPKFKYVGT

-1568 MTTKFTADGDYSFK
+1568 MTTKFTADGDYNFK

-1598 NYKSDNKSVKFSSD
+1598 NYKSDNKNVKFSSD

-1625 AIDIAFTID
+1625 AIDIAFTVD
-1634 NTNPV
+1634 NTKPV

-1645 NNTAANE
+1645 NNTATND

-1764 KGSVLPSISFND
+1764 KGSVLPSILFND

-1788 TRKNEIDKDVTSDFI
+1788 TRKNEINKDVTSDFI

-1879 NNLVVTE
+1879 NNLVITE
-1886 YNPDKLVKGTLD
+1886 YNPDKLVKGTLE

-1983 LDTTAPALKSVS
+1983 LDTTAPSLKSVS

-2025 YVNENGIDSVDHIR
+2025 YVNENGIDSVDRIR

-2093 VNFDSSSLEFNSI
+2093 VNFDSSSLEFNST

-2137 GGFAVATK
+2137 CGFAVATK

>member
-36 IKNKYVISIAD
+36 IKNGYTISIKD
-47 YNYSGTVTLTDKN
+47 YDYSGVVTLIDKN
-60 NAENKFTQEMTKGEA
+60 NADNKFTQEMTKGKA
-75 KFDNLDDGT
+75 KFDNLDDET
-84 AYDLKITK
+84 AYSLKITN
-92 LYGFGDYHNNNFVP
+92 LYGYEDYSNDNFVP
-106 SDTSFTLSNTDLTAV
+106 SDNLFELGNADLKAIDT
-121 NMVKVSGRIVDESGT
+121 VKVSGKIVDEKGVD
-136 AVKNLE
+136 VKNLE
-142 FSYSPVGFTDISFN
+142 FTYAPAGFTDISFD
-156 GKTGSNGEY
+156 GKTDSDGKY
-165 SFDVYKDVEYNLE
+165 SFDVYKDVEYSLTFN
-178 FDVDKQYNEVKK
+178 VDNKKYNEVKK

-198 DFGDEQLSLKQFGI
+198 DFGDEQLSLKQFSI
-212 SAKVTAA
+212 SATVSGN
-219 GGGKITG
+219 GGNITG
-226 DNTMVDYGKDL
+226 NNTMIDYGNDL
-237 QEGAIVAT
+237 QKDAIVAT
-245 ADTNYVIKALIVD
+245 ADKNYVIDTLKVD
-258 GYPINDA
+258 SEEIEDA
-265 TGKESYDLSNV
+265 KGQESYDLSNV
-276 DALKNVTKKHSVIV
+276 SALKNVKDTHSVSV

-307 KVEIKDGTS
+307 KVKIEDGTS

-333 LSESRKLL
+333 LTESKKLL
-341 KGQTIQAVVSDEK
+341 KGQTIQALVSDD
-354 KYHIESFKVGDE
+354 KYHIESFKVGNE
-366 ELITS
+366 ELIKS
-371 FNNDTHSSPEYTFD
+371 HDNATHESPIYTFD
-385 KTKTTITVVFALDT
+385 KTKTTITVVFALDRY
-399 FNVTV
+399 NITV
-404 NSGENGKVEPAL
+404 NAGENGTVTADAKTVEYGSD
-416 SKVEFGSNAK
+416 SKITIRPNQGYEIKEVTVDGNDVTDLVTGYELGKECSYTIKKITKDVYVEVEFDEQIIS
-426 FTITPDNENYTIDGI
+426 TVDNKINNE
-441 KVDGRS
+441 K
-447 VDISKLSDE
+447 
-456 EYIENEDHTFIFNL
+456 YIINFYDKEDNL
-470 LDIQSD
+470 I
-476 TEVEVTF
+476 E
-483 KEIPVDTGDWK
+483 P
-494 EKISF
+494 
-499 SVLNGTQISENVI
+499 
-512 DGKIVLVYSK
+512 LVYSSKYIIPGGAYAVVSPKGSNIRTSVNFDVKYTGNTSKISKTLTITEIDVNKTNKYK
-522 NSTVQINPV
+522 NWERIPNIDITIQIDENAPTISKPAKSPNKDFNNNSYKITTKVEDDHAGVDKVYFNTENNFDTASVANYDDSTKVATFTTTADE
-531 KPYNYFDIKYYN
+531 YNSKYYIWAVDKVGNKTTEKAVDIK
-543 KPKYEGWKNSRNI
+543 
-556 TSSKTITDLQV
+556 
-567 KTGKR
+567 
-572 GDEVN
+572 
-577 LSFGSGNT
+577 
-585 EIVVIIDN
+585 IDN
-593 TPPELKDIDP
+593 TKP
-603 MNWTNADSYTV
+603 TV
-614 TGNVSD
+614 D
-620 KNTADNPSSSIE
+620 EFKFSSSS
-632 KVVYGTKDGYANATN
+632 
-647 EATLNADKTEYSFKI
+647 LNICD
-662 SNEENK
+662 
-668 TYYIYAVDKSNN
+668 
-680 VSKVKTFES
+680 
-689 KIDRTAPVID
+689 
-699 SFEITNAKND
+699 
-709 VKTTSFGTF
+709 FGTF
-718 SSSKVIVKVKAH
+718 SNSDITVKITAS
-730 DIKNSAT
+730 DKNSEVA
-737 NTDGKNTCSG
+737 NSG
-747 VQSITFNNQEQKID
+747 VKEITFNGITEPVNNGEAEFTITSADKTPVSATVTDNAGNTSQITVPTEKNSNVKSNLVTISDTPPTATITIAENKKDNLVSYDAGNGIVWFNGDADFKVVLKDDQSKNGIKYIEVTLNGEKID
-761 SNNEATFE
+761 TVKDSDNNDLKISDGENNIDFSELQE
-769 IEKAAD
+769 IEK
-775 LKLENFSVKDNV
+775 
-787 GNETTGIAAT
+787 
-797 DKNATINSE
+797 TIYVNTALNSE
-806 KTPLISNSLTIS
+806 KYL
-818 TDRPTV
+818 
-824 KIEKEGSNASTGLFR
+824 
-839 YDEKSGKVWY
+839 
-849 NGDAN
+849 
-854 FIVTVIDK
+854 
-862 HGINSINVKLN
+862 
-873 GNEVKKSSDGLTLK
+873 
-887 NVDFSNS
+887 NS
-894 ENPTKQTFKINT
+894 ENYKKTGQNK
-906 SMFQSNDTNG
+906 
-916 ENTLEVIANNVSNI
+916 LEVKVTNITNVSNEKSE
-930 NNKDDGNAK
+930 NDK
-939 LYIDKTAPTVDSF
+939 LYIDKTKPQITKFEFNKSESFKDKLLNILSFGAYSNTTV
-952 TFKAKNAN
+952 
-960 FLSKALN
+960 
-967 FLTFGI
+967 
-973 FFNEEIEV
+973 EV
-981 TVSASENKES
+981 SVTAEDEN
-991 ASSGLKSIT
+991 ASSGINSIT
-1000 LYAGDT
+1000 LYGKDT
-1006 EVKTID
+1006 TNTSAEYKILGTESMSA
-1012 VDTVENDA
+1012 ENK
-1020 NTEGKCTFTLSVDKF
+1020 NTDDGTYTATFTLPKDVVETEKGKTYLDVLLAAKAVDNVENETENF
-1035 NAKQVIS
+1035 VP
-1042 AVATDKVGNKSEKT
+1042 ATTN
-1056 MPDTKN
+1056 N
-1062 SNILEENGKV
+1062 SNINEKQL
-1072 SKGVDNPGLMIETVA
+1072 LIETVA

-1115 VDFVIDI
+1115 VDLTIDI
-1122 WDPKDNGSCSGIRSI
+1122 WDPKDNGSCSGIRNI

-1150 TVDAKGNE
+1150 TVDAKGNK
-1158 IKKVYYRDETKTD
+1158 IKQDYYNDETKTD
-1171 KISLTLN
+1171 KKISLTLN
-1178 TSKLKANPDGSYTIK
+1178 TSTLKANPDGSYTIK
-1193 VKATDN
+1193 VEATDN
-1199 AGNVMEPAVTKT
+1199 AGNVMGNDMKPAVTKT
-1211 IYKDTSTPSV
+1211 IYKDSSTPSV

-1265 DGAPKIPSSG
+1265 DGAPKVPSSG

-1287 GVKSEEKTEPVNK
+1287 GVKSEEKTELVNK

-1316 YAKACDNVGHTPD
+1316 YAKACDNVGHTPS

-1354 LKDSKDANGA
+1354 LKDSKDSNGV

-1378 TTVDV
+1378 TTVDIEV
-1383 EIADTY
+1383 ADTY
-1389 SGIRQIDWEI
+1389 SGIRRIDWEI

-1461 NIQIKFTLTDRA
+1461 DIKIKFTLTDRA

-1492 IAVHMNE
+1492 IAVQMNE
-1499 NDDKEFNGYFKGSR
+1499 NDDNEFNGYFKGSR

-1544 VSPKSKFKYVGT
+1544 VSPKPKFKYVGT

-1568 MTTKFTADGDYSFK
+1568 MTTKFKADGDYNFK

-1598 NYKSDNKSVKFSSD
+1598 NFKSDNKSVKFSSD
-1612 KTAEYTAQNDADR
+1612 KTAEYTSQNDTDR
-1625 AIDIAFTID
+1625 AIDVSFTID

-1652 KYFNAYRTATITV
+1652 KYFNAYRTATLTV

-1680 RTSAKDGSNIAEPTV
+1680 RTSAKDGANINEPAV

-1700 KGNTYTATIKYNAD
+1700 KGNTYTATIKYSAD

-1735 FSGTAAKDFTV
+1735 YNGTAAKDFTV

-1764 KGSVLPSISFND
+1764 KASVLPSISFND

-1788 TRKNEIDKDVTSDFI
+1788 TRKNEINKDVTSDFI

-1810 GGSFTANEETFKKL
+1810 GGSFKANEETFKKL

-1845 SQTVKFTV
+1845 SETVKFTV

-1879 NNLVVTE
+1879 NNLVITE
-1886 YNPDKLVKGTLD
+1886 YNPDKLVKGKLD

-1908 EFGDGQLTVNP
+1908 DFGDGQLTVNP

-1959 IASEDEVGNKSENI
+1959 VASEDEVGNKSENI
-1973 NYKDADVIFR
+1973 NYKDADIMFR
-1983 LDTTAPALKSVS
+1983 LDTTAPSLKSVA

-2003 ATKLDVSYEIF
+2003 AAKLDVNYEIF
-2014 DSIGI
+2014 DSIGL

-2025 YVNENGIDSVDHIR
+2025 YVNENGIDAVDHIR
-2039 SKDSKEENAAGY
+2039 SKDSKEENVAGY

-2057 YNGKFTI
+2057 YKGKFTI
-2064 GECSKENV
+2064 GECTKENV

-2081 NVTDTGDSNNKA
+2081 NVTDTGDTNNKA
-2093 VNFDSSSLEFNSI
+2093 VNFDSSSLDFNST

-2111 NPFTRWYAHTV
+2111 NPLTRWYAHTV
-2122 LFWCSIAAIAVAIGA
+2122 LFWCSIAVIAVALGAIG
-2137 GGFAVATK
+2137 FVVATK
-2145 LRKRE
+2145 LRKKE

>member
-1 MVNKKSVSKKLIAIL
+1 MVNKKLVSKKLVAIL

-60 NAENKFTQEMTKGEA
+60 NAENKFTQEMKKGEA
-75 KFDNLDDGT
+75 KFDNLDDET

-92 LYGFGDYHNNNFVP
+92 LYGFGDYHNDNFVP

-121 NMVKVSGRIVDESGT
+121 NTVKVSGRIVDESDKP
-136 AVKNLE
+136 VENLG
-142 FSYSPVGFTDISFN
+142 FTYSPVGFTDISFDGNTDDN
-156 GKTGSNGEY
+156 GKY
-165 SFDVYKDVEYNLE
+165 SFDVYKDVEYSVE
-178 FDVDKQYNEVKK
+178 FNVDKQYNEVKK
-190 TVNVSNDI
+190 TVNASHDEN
-198 DFGDEQLSLKQFGI
+198 FGDEKLSLKQFGI

-219 GGGKITG
+219 GGKITG

-237 QEGAIVAT
+237 QKDTIVAK
-245 ADTNYVIKALIVD
+245 ADTNYVIKTLTVD
-258 GYPINDA
+258 GNEIDDA
-265 TGKESYDLSNV
+265 KGLEIYDLSKV
-276 DALKNVTKKHSVIV
+276 DALKNVTENHFVSVSFYRPTYEITINYNKNGTVKDNSDNHLVTSGGKIILKQGDVAGFTAVAETNYHIAKVKIDGKSVDDVDFNNATTKYSKTFDDNKAHSV
-290 SFVLD
+290 
-295 EIEVTFNISKTG
+295 
-307 KVEIKDGTS
+307 
-316 VSTAGTV
+316 
-323 TVANGSDETP
+323 
-333 LSESRKLL
+333 
-341 KGQTIQAVVSDEK
+341 
-354 KYHIESFKVGDE
+354 
-366 ELITS
+366 
-371 FNNDTHSSPEYTFD
+371 
-385 KTKTTITVVFALDT
+385 TITFAINT

-404 NSGENGKVEPAL
+404 NSGENGTAKASPAT
-416 SKVEFGSNAK
+416 VDYNGSTVI
-426 FTITPDNENYTIDGI
+426 TITPDKGYDIDTVKVNGSVVDNLTETENVYKYTI
-441 KVDGRS
+441 
-447 VDISKLSDE
+447 SKITSDV
-456 EYIENEDHTFIFNL
+456 T
-470 LDIQSD
+470 
-476 TEVEVTF
+476 VEANF
-483 KEIPVDTGDWK
+483 KEIEKVDVDDVLKNDYCT
-494 EKISF
+494 ISF
-499 SVLNGTQISENVI
+499 SETPVVIGNKYIVGKGGSVTITPVDPYYRVKVNGELPKSTITYNKTKVINDIQISTNKFVGGWDKTYSAKIEFVVDENAPTIANITKTPDQEYYNKAYNVSFYVSDNIAGVDSVYYGTENDITKAKNATFDSASGKASFTTTDGEFNGNYYIWAKDKVGNPSSISVKINIDKTNPTIDEFKFEAPTLNACKHGTYASEDITVTITASDKNSNVTNSGVKEITFNGETQKVKGDGSAIFTLKASDFASAKEVSATATDFAGNTSQITIPTSDNSNVKSNLVTITSDEADVNISRNETAKYIDGDKYWYADDTDFKVNISDKSGIKKVIIKMNDKIVVDDTLDGDIEAVKSKEYTVNTSKNAVDGENVI
-512 DGKIVLVYSK
+512 TVDVVNVANNASATKTLSIYKDTKAPTVDNFEFEVEN
-522 NSTVQINPV
+522 NSTFKKMLHFLTFGNFFNEKV
-531 KPYNYFDIKYYN
+531 KITVKGNDEKASSAIKNVTLY
-543 KPKYEGWKNSRNI
+543 
-556 TSSKTITDLQV
+556 
-567 KTGKR
+567 
-572 GDEVN
+572 GDEK
-577 LSFGSGNT
+577 
-585 EIVVIIDN
+585 EIATQEYV
-593 TPPELKDIDP
+593 
-603 MNWTNADSYTV
+603 
-614 TGNVSD
+614 
-620 KNTADNPSSSIE
+620 
-632 KVVYGTKDGYANATN
+632 DG
-647 EATLNADKTEYSFKI
+647 
-662 SNEENK
+662 
-668 TYYIYAVDKSNN
+668 V
-680 VSKVKTFES
+680 
-689 KIDRTAPVID
+689 
-699 SFEITNAKND
+699 
-709 VKTTSFGTF
+709 
-718 SSSKVIVKVKAH
+718 
-730 DIKNSAT
+730 
-737 NTDGKNTCSG
+737 
-747 VQSITFNNQEQKID
+747 
-761 SNNEATFE
+761 ATFE
-769 IEKAAD
+769 VPAEAITDETLHLNKTISAKAT
-775 LKLENFSVKDNV
+775 DNV
-787 GNETTGIAAT
+787 GNVTPKFVYPSTT
-797 DKNATINSE
+797 NSDTFE
-806 KTPLISNSLTIS
+806 SSN
-818 TDRPTV
+818 
-824 KIEKEGSNASTGLFR
+824 
-839 YDEKSGKVWY
+839 
-849 NGDAN
+849 
-854 FIVTVIDK
+854 
-862 HGINSINVKLN
+862 
-873 GNEVKKSSDGLTLK
+873 
-887 NVDFSNS
+887 
-894 ENPTKQTFKINT
+894 
-906 SMFQSNDTNG
+906 
-916 ENTLEVIANNVSNI
+916 
-930 NNKDDGNAK
+930 
-939 LYIDKTAPTVDSF
+939 
-952 TFKAKNAN
+952 
-960 FLSKALN
+960 
-967 FLTFGI
+967 
-973 FFNEEIEV
+973 
-981 TVSASENKES
+981 
-991 ASSGLKSIT
+991 
-1000 LYAGDT
+1000 
-1006 EVKTID
+1006 
-1012 VDTVENDA
+1012 
-1020 NTEGKCTFTLSVDKF
+1020 
-1035 NAKQVIS
+1035 
-1042 AVATDKVGNKSEKT
+1042 
-1056 MPDTKN
+1056 
-1062 SNILEENGKV
+1062 
-1072 SKGVDNPGLMIETVA
+1072 LMIETVA

-1108 NDWYPGD
+1108 NDWYAAD
-1115 VDFVIDI
+1115 TDFNITV
-1122 WDPKDNGSCSGIRSI
+1122 KDADSGIRSI
-1137 AVSQKVGDKFEPI
+1137 SV
-1150 TVDAKGNE
+1150 TVNGTEIVTDSDGNSINE
-1158 IKKVYYRDETKTD
+1158 EFYTRD
-1171 KISLTLN
+1171 KIANELSFRVN
-1178 TSKLKANPDGSYTIK
+1178 TRLATRAEDGSYTIK
-1193 VKATDN
+1193 VDATDN
-1199 AGNVMEPAVTKT
+1199 AGNDMSSVTKT
-1211 IYKDTSTPSV
+1211 IYKDSSTPSV

-1265 DGAPKIPSSG
+1265 DGAPKVPSSG

-1287 GVKSEEKTEPVNK
+1287 GVKSEVKTEPVNK

-1354 LKDSKDANGA
+1354 LKDSKDSNGA
-1364 DIKDEKGNNLYGAD
+1364 DIKDENGNNLYGAD

-1436 VATGEANTNLVV
+1436 VATGEANTNLIV

-1492 IAVHMNE
+1492 IAVQMNE

-1544 VSPKSKFKYVGT
+1544 VSPKPKFKYVGT

-1568 MTTKFTADGDYSFK
+1568 MTTKFTADGDYNFK

-1598 NYKSDNKSVKFSSD
+1598 NYKSDNKNVKFSSD

-1625 AIDIAFTID
+1625 AIDIAFTVD
-1634 NTNPV
+1634 NKNPV

-1645 NNTAANE
+1645 NNTAAKD

-1788 TRKNEIDKDVTSDFI
+1788 TRKNEINKDVTSDFI

-1879 NNLVVTE
+1879 NNLVITE
-1886 YNPDKLVKGTLD
+1886 YNPDKLVKGTLE

-1983 LDTTAPALKSVS
+1983 LDTTAPSLKSVS

-2039 SKDSKEENAAGY
+2039 SKDSKEENVAGY

-2057 YNGKFTI
+2057 YSGKFTI

-2093 VNFDSSSLEFNSI
+2093 VNFDSSSLEFNST

-2111 NPFTRWYAHTV
+2111 NPFTCWYAHTV

-2137 GGFAVATK
+2137 CGFAVATK

>member
-1 MVNKKSVSKKLIAIL
+1 MVSKKLVSKKLVAIL

-36 IKNKYVISIAD
+36 IKNEYVISIAD

-60 NAENKFTQEMTKGEA
+60 NAENKFTQEMKKGKA
-75 KFDNLDDGT
+75 KFDNLDDET
-84 AYDLKITK
+84 AYDLEITK
-92 LYGFGDYHNNNFVP
+92 LYGFGDYHNDNFVP

-121 NMVKVSGRIVDESGT
+121 NTVKVSGRIVDESDNP
-136 AVKNLE
+136 VKNLE
-142 FSYSPVGFTDISFN
+142 FTYSPVGFTDISFDGNTDDN
-156 GKTGSNGEY
+156 GKY
-165 SFDVYKDVEYNLE
+165 SFDVYKDVEYSVE
-178 FDVDKQYNEVKK
+178 FNVDKQYNEVKK
-190 TVNVSNDI
+190 TVNASHDEN
-198 DFGDEQLSLKQFGI
+198 FGDEKLSLKQFGI
-212 SAKVTAA
+212 SAKVTTA
-219 GGGKITG
+219 GGKITG

-237 QEGAIVAT
+237 QKDTIVAK
-245 ADTNYVIKALIVD
+245 ADTNYVIKTLIVD
-258 GYPINDA
+258 SNEIDNAKGQE
-265 TGKESYDLSNV
+265 KYDLSNV
-276 DALKNVTKKHSVIV
+276 SALKNVTENHSVSV
-290 SFVLD
+290 SFYRPTY
-295 EIEVTFNISKTG
+295 EITINYNKNGTVKDNSDNHLVTSGGKIILKQGDVAGFTAVAETNYHIA
-307 KVEIKDGTS
+307 KVEIDGKS
-316 VSTAGTV
+316 VEDV
-323 TVANGSDETP
+323 D
-333 LSESRKLL
+333 
-341 KGQTIQAVVSDEK
+341 
-354 KYHIESFKVGDE
+354 
-366 ELITS
+366 
-371 FNNDTHSSPEYTFD
+371 FNNATTKYSKTFD
-385 KTKTTITVVFALDT
+385 DNKAHSVTITFAINT
-399 FNVTV
+399 FNLTV
-404 NSGENGKVEPAL
+404 NSGENGTATASPAT
-416 SKVEFGSNAK
+416 VDYNGSTDI
-426 FTITPDNENYTIDGI
+426 TITPDKGYDIETVKVNGLAVDNLAETENGYKYTI
-441 KVDGRS
+441 
-447 VDISKLSDE
+447 SKITSDV
-456 EYIENEDHTFIFNL
+456 T
-470 LDIQSD
+470 
-476 TEVEVTF
+476 VEANF
-483 KEIPVDTGDWK
+483 KEIEKVDVDDALKNDYCT
-494 EKISF
+494 ISF
-499 SVLNGTQISENVI
+499 SETPVVIGNKYIVGKGGSVTITPVDPYYRVKVNGELPNSTITYNKTKVINDIQISTNKFVGGWDKTYSAKIEFVVDENAPTI
-512 DGKIVLVYSK
+512 ANITKTPD
-522 NSTVQINPV
+522 QE
-531 KPYNYFDIKYYN
+531 YYN
-543 KPKYEGWKNSRNI
+543 KAY
-556 TSSKTITDLQV
+556 
-567 KTGKR
+567 
-572 GDEVN
+572 
-577 LSFGSGNT
+577 
-585 EIVVIIDN
+585 
-593 TPPELKDIDP
+593 
-603 MNWTNADSYTV
+603 
-614 TGNVSD
+614 NVSFNVTDDIAGVDSVYYGTENDITKAKKATFDSASGKVSFDTTVNTNNGEFKGYYYIWAKD
-620 KNTADNPSSSIE
+620 KVGNPSS
-632 KVVYGTKDGYANATN
+632 
-647 EATLNADKTEYSFKI
+647 
-662 SNEENK
+662 
-668 TYYIYAVDKSNN
+668 
-680 VSKVKTFES
+680 
-689 KIDRTAPVID
+689 R
-699 SFEITNAKND
+699 
-709 VKTTSFGTF
+709 
-718 SSSKVIVKVKAH
+718 
-730 DIKNSAT
+730 
-737 NTDGKNTCSG
+737 
-747 VQSITFNNQEQKID
+747 
-761 SNNEATFE
+761 
-769 IEKAAD
+769 
-775 LKLENFSVKDNV
+775 
-787 GNETTGIAAT
+787 
-797 DKNATINSE
+797 
-806 KTPLISNSLTIS
+806 SL
-818 TDRPTV
+818 
-824 KIEKEGSNASTGLFR
+824 
-839 YDEKSGKVWY
+839 
-849 NGDAN
+849 
-854 FIVTVIDK
+854 
-862 HGINSINVKLN
+862 
-873 GNEVKKSSDGLTLK
+873 
-887 NVDFSNS
+887 
-894 ENPTKQTFKINT
+894 KIN
-906 SMFQSNDTNG
+906 
-916 ENTLEVIANNVSNI
+916 
-930 NNKDDGNAK
+930 
-939 LYIDKTAPTVDSF
+939 IDKTAPTIDEFKFEAPTLNACTHGTYASNAITVTITASDSGDVQSGAKEITFNGQTEPVNKGKAEFKITAANNKQVFATVTDNAGNVSKITYPTSVKSNVKSDSVTISNESPSATITIAENKKENLKRYVADPENGIVWFNGDADFKVNLNDKNGIKYIEVILNGKKIDTVKDSHNNDLKISEKKGENDIDIDFSETKETEKTIYINTALKTKTGQNKLEVKVTNVSGKSNDTSINDKLYIDTTKPQITSFEFNKSDSF
-952 TFKAKNAN
+952 KDK
-960 FLSKALN
+960 LLHI
-967 FLTFGI
+967 LTFGTYS
-973 FFNEEIEV
+973 NTTVEV
-981 TVSASENKES
+981 SVTAKDLGD
-991 ASSGLKSIT
+991 SSGIKSIT
-1000 LYAGDT
+1000 LYGKDATNTSAEYKILGTESMSAKNEKIVNKGDGT
-1006 EVKTID
+1006 YT
-1012 VDTVENDA
+1012 A
-1020 NTEGKCTFTLSVDKF
+1020 TFTLPKDVVETEKGKTYLDVLLAAKAVDNVENETENF
-1035 NAKQVIS
+1035 VP
-1042 AVATDKVGNKSEKT
+1042 ATTN
-1056 MPDTKN
+1056 N
-1062 SNILEENGKV
+1062 SNINEKQL
-1072 SKGVDNPGLMIETVA
+1072 LIETVA

-1115 VDFVIDI
+1115 VDFDIDI
-1122 WDPKDNGSCSGIRSI
+1122 WDPKDNGSCSGIASI
-1137 AVSQKVGDKFEPI
+1137 AVSQKVGNEFEPI

-1158 IKKVYYRDETKTD
+1158 IKQTYTDKTD

-1178 TSKLKANPDGSYTIK
+1178 TSTLKANSDGSYTIK

-1199 AGNVMEPAVTKT
+1199 AGNDMESAVTKT
-1211 IYKDTSTPSV
+1211 IYKDSSTPSV

-1265 DGAPKIPSSG
+1265 DGAPKVPSSG

-1287 GVKSEEKTEPVNK
+1287 GVKSEVKTEPVNK

-1344 HTQTS
+1344 HTQIS

-1354 LKDSKDANGA
+1354 LKDSKDSNGA
-1364 DIKDEKGNNLYGAD
+1364 DIKDENGNNLYGAD

-1423 AKKGYSDDCLGDW
+1423 AKKGYSDDCLSDW
-1436 VATGEANTNLVV
+1436 VATGEANTNLIV

-1492 IAVHMNE
+1492 IAVQMNE

-1544 VSPKSKFKYVGT
+1544 VSPKPKFKYVGT

-1568 MTTKFTADGDYSFK
+1568 MTTKFTADGDYNFK

-1598 NYKSDNKSVKFSSD
+1598 NYKSDNKNVKFSSD

-1645 NNTAANE
+1645 NNTATND

-1695 SSWSR
+1695 SSWRR

-1788 TRKNEIDKDVTSDFI
+1788 TRKNEINKDVTSDFI

-1879 NNLVVTE
+1879 NNLVITE
-1886 YNPDKLVKGTLD
+1886 YNPDKLVKGTLE

-1983 LDTTAPALKSVS
+1983 LDTTAPSLKSVS

-2093 VNFDSSSLEFNSI
+2093 VNFDSSSLEFNST

-2137 GGFAVATK
+2137 CGFAVATK

>member
-1 MVNKKSVSKKLIAIL
+1 MVNKKLVSKKLVAIL

-60 NAENKFTQEMTKGEA
+60 NAENKFTQEMKKGEA
-75 KFDNLDDGT
+75 KFDNLDDET

-92 LYGFGDYHNNNFVP
+92 LYGFGDYHNDNFVP

-121 NMVKVSGRIVDESGT
+121 NTVKVSGRIVDESDKP
-136 AVKNLE
+136 VENLG
-142 FSYSPVGFTDISFN
+142 FTYSPVGFTDISFDGNTDDN
-156 GKTGSNGEY
+156 GKY
-165 SFDVYKDVEYNLE
+165 SFDVYKDVEYSVE
-178 FDVDKQYNEVKK
+178 FNVDKQYNEVKK
-190 TVNVSNDI
+190 TVNASHDEN
-198 DFGDEQLSLKQFGI
+198 FGDEKLSLKQFGI

-219 GGGKITG
+219 GGKITG

-237 QEGAIVAT
+237 QKDTIVAK
-245 ADTNYVIKALIVD
+245 ADTNYVIKTLTVD
-258 GYPINDA
+258 GNEIDDA
-265 TGKESYDLSNV
+265 KGLEIYDLSKV
-276 DALKNVTKKHSVIV
+276 DALKNVTENHFVSVSFYRPTYEITINYNKNGTVKDNSDNHLVTSGGKIILKQGDVAGFTAVAETNYHIAKVKIDGKSVDDVDFNNATTKYSKTFDDNKAHSV
-290 SFVLD
+290 
-295 EIEVTFNISKTG
+295 
-307 KVEIKDGTS
+307 
-316 VSTAGTV
+316 
-323 TVANGSDETP
+323 
-333 LSESRKLL
+333 
-341 KGQTIQAVVSDEK
+341 
-354 KYHIESFKVGDE
+354 
-366 ELITS
+366 
-371 FNNDTHSSPEYTFD
+371 
-385 KTKTTITVVFALDT
+385 TITFAINT

-404 NSGENGKVEPAL
+404 NSGENGTAKASPAT
-416 SKVEFGSNAK
+416 VDYNGSTVI
-426 FTITPDNENYTIDGI
+426 TITPDKGYDIDTVKVNGSVVDNLTETENVYKYTI
-441 KVDGRS
+441 
-447 VDISKLSDE
+447 SKITSDV
-456 EYIENEDHTFIFNL
+456 T
-470 LDIQSD
+470 
-476 TEVEVTF
+476 VEANF
-483 KEIPVDTGDWK
+483 KEIEKVDVDDVLKNDYCT
-494 EKISF
+494 ISF
-499 SVLNGTQISENVI
+499 SETPVVIGNKYIVGKGGSVTITPVDPYYRVKVNGELPKSTITYNKTKVINDIQISTNKFVGGWDKTYSAKIEFVVDENAPTIANITKTPDQEYYNKAYNVSFYVSDNIAGVDSVYYGTENDITKAKNATFDSASGKASFTTTDGEFNGNYYIWAKDKVGNPSSISVKINIDKTNPTIDEFKFEAPTLNACKHGTYASEDITVTITASDKNSNVTNSGVKEITFNGETQKVKGDGSAIFTLKASDFASAKEVSATATDFAGNTSQITIPTSDNSNVKSNLVTITSDEADVNISRNETAKYIDGDKYWYADDTDFKVNISDKSGIKKVIIKMNDKIVVDDTLDGDIEAVKSKEYTVNTSKNAVDGENVI
-512 DGKIVLVYSK
+512 TVDVVNVANNASATKTLSIYKDTKAPTVDNFEFEVEN
-522 NSTVQINPV
+522 NSTFKKMLHFLTFGNFFNEKV
-531 KPYNYFDIKYYN
+531 KITVKGNDEKASSAIKNVTLY
-543 KPKYEGWKNSRNI
+543 
-556 TSSKTITDLQV
+556 
-567 KTGKR
+567 
-572 GDEVN
+572 GDEK
-577 LSFGSGNT
+577 
-585 EIVVIIDN
+585 EIATQEYV
-593 TPPELKDIDP
+593 
-603 MNWTNADSYTV
+603 
-614 TGNVSD
+614 
-620 KNTADNPSSSIE
+620 
-632 KVVYGTKDGYANATN
+632 DG
-647 EATLNADKTEYSFKI
+647 
-662 SNEENK
+662 
-668 TYYIYAVDKSNN
+668 V
-680 VSKVKTFES
+680 
-689 KIDRTAPVID
+689 
-699 SFEITNAKND
+699 
-709 VKTTSFGTF
+709 
-718 SSSKVIVKVKAH
+718 
-730 DIKNSAT
+730 
-737 NTDGKNTCSG
+737 
-747 VQSITFNNQEQKID
+747 
-761 SNNEATFE
+761 ATFE
-769 IEKAAD
+769 VPAEAITDETLHLNKTISAKAT
-775 LKLENFSVKDNV
+775 DNV
-787 GNETTGIAAT
+787 GNVTPKFVYPSTT
-797 DKNATINSE
+797 NSDTFE
-806 KTPLISNSLTIS
+806 SSN
-818 TDRPTV
+818 
-824 KIEKEGSNASTGLFR
+824 
-839 YDEKSGKVWY
+839 
-849 NGDAN
+849 
-854 FIVTVIDK
+854 
-862 HGINSINVKLN
+862 
-873 GNEVKKSSDGLTLK
+873 
-887 NVDFSNS
+887 
-894 ENPTKQTFKINT
+894 
-906 SMFQSNDTNG
+906 
-916 ENTLEVIANNVSNI
+916 
-930 NNKDDGNAK
+930 
-939 LYIDKTAPTVDSF
+939 
-952 TFKAKNAN
+952 
-960 FLSKALN
+960 
-967 FLTFGI
+967 
-973 FFNEEIEV
+973 
-981 TVSASENKES
+981 
-991 ASSGLKSIT
+991 
-1000 LYAGDT
+1000 
-1006 EVKTID
+1006 
-1012 VDTVENDA
+1012 
-1020 NTEGKCTFTLSVDKF
+1020 
-1035 NAKQVIS
+1035 
-1042 AVATDKVGNKSEKT
+1042 
-1056 MPDTKN
+1056 
-1062 SNILEENGKV
+1062 
-1072 SKGVDNPGLMIETVA
+1072 LMIETVA

-1108 NDWYPGD
+1108 NDWYAAD
-1115 VDFVIDI
+1115 TDFNITV
-1122 WDPKDNGSCSGIRSI
+1122 KDADSGIRSI
-1137 AVSQKVGDKFEPI
+1137 SV
-1150 TVDAKGNE
+1150 TVNGTEIVTDSDGNSINE
-1158 IKKVYYRDETKTD
+1158 EFYTRD
-1171 KISLTLN
+1171 KIANELSFRVN
-1178 TSKLKANPDGSYTIK
+1178 TRLATRAEDGSYTIK
-1193 VKATDN
+1193 VDATDN
-1199 AGNVMEPAVTKT
+1199 AGNDMSSVTKT
-1211 IYKDTSTPSV
+1211 IYKDSSTPSV

-1265 DGAPKIPSSG
+1265 DGAPKVPSSG

-1287 GVKSEEKTEPVNK
+1287 GVKSEVKTEPVNK

-1354 LKDSKDANGA
+1354 LKDSKDSNGA
-1364 DIKDEKGNNLYGAD
+1364 DIKDENGNNLYGAD

-1436 VATGEANTNLVV
+1436 VATGEANTNLIV

-1492 IAVHMNE
+1492 IAVQMNE

-1544 VSPKSKFKYVGT
+1544 VSPKPKFKYVGT

-1568 MTTKFTADGDYSFK
+1568 MTTKFTADGDYNFK

-1598 NYKSDNKSVKFSSD
+1598 NYKSDNKNVKFSSD

-1625 AIDIAFTID
+1625 AIDIAFTVD
-1634 NTNPV
+1634 NKNPV

-1645 NNTAANE
+1645 NNTAAKD

-1665 VEHNFSTAA
+1665 VEHNFSTAV

-1788 TRKNEIDKDVTSDFI
+1788 TRKNEINKDVTSDFI

-1879 NNLVVTE
+1879 NNLVITE
-1886 YNPDKLVKGTLD
+1886 YNPDKLVKGTLE

-1983 LDTTAPALKSVS
+1983 LDTTAPSLKSVS

-2039 SKDSKEENAAGY
+2039 SKDSKEENVAGY

-2057 YNGKFTI
+2057 YSGKFTI

-2093 VNFDSSSLEFNSI
+2093 VNFDSSSLEFNST

-2137 GGFAVATK
+2137 CGFAVATK

>member
-1 MVNKKSVSKKLIAIL
+1 MVNKKLVSKKLVAIL

-36 IKNKYVISIAD
+36 IKNEYVISIAD

-60 NAENKFTQEMTKGEA
+60 NAENKFTQEMKKGKA
-75 KFDNLDDGT
+75 KFDNLDDET

-92 LYGFGDYHNNNFVP
+92 LYGFGDYHNDNFVP
-106 SDTSFTLSNTDLTAV
+106 SDASFTLSNTDLTAIGT
-121 NMVKVSGRIVDESGT
+121 VKVSGRIVDENGT
-136 AVKNLE
+136 AVKNLK
-142 FSYSPVGFTDISFN
+142 FSYSPVDFTDISFD
-156 GKTGSNGEY
+156 GTTGSNGEY
-165 SFDVYKDVEYNLE
+165 SFDVYKDVEYSIE
-178 FDVDKQYNEVKK
+178 FNVDKQYNEVKK

-198 DFGDEQLSLKQFGI
+198 DFGDETLSLKQFGI
-212 SAKVTAA
+212 SAKVTTA

-237 QEGAIVAT
+237 QKDTIVAT
-245 ADTNYVIKALIVD
+245 ANTNYVIDTLTVD
-258 GYPINDA
+258 DNEIEAAKGQE
-265 TGKESYDLSNV
+265 KYDLAEV
-276 DALKNVTKKHSVIV
+276 DALKNVKDKHSVSV

-295 EIEVTFNISKTG
+295 EIEVTFIISKTG

-404 NSGENGKVEPAL
+404 NSGENGTAKASPAT
-416 SKVEFGSNAK
+416 VDYNGSTVI
-426 FTITPDNENYTIDGI
+426 TITPDKGYDIDTVKVNGSVVDNLTETENVYKYTI
-441 KVDGRS
+441 
-447 VDISKLSDE
+447 SKITSDV
-456 EYIENEDHTFIFNL
+456 T
-470 LDIQSD
+470 
-476 TEVEVTF
+476 VEANF
-483 KEIPVDTGDWK
+483 KEIEKVDVDDVLKNDYCT
-494 EKISF
+494 ISF
-499 SVLNGTQISENVI
+499 SETPVVIGNKYIVGKGGSVTITPVDPYYRVKVNEELPKSTITYNKTKVINDIQISTNKFVGGWDKTYSAKIEFVVDENAPTI
-512 DGKIVLVYSK
+512 ANITKTPD
-522 NSTVQINPV
+522 QE
-531 KPYNYFDIKYYN
+531 YYN
-543 KPKYEGWKNSRNI
+543 KAYNVSFYVSDNIAGVDSVYYGTENDITKAKKATFDSASGKVSFDTTDTDTTNNGEFNGYYYIWAKDKVGNPSSKSVEIKIDKTNPTIDEFKFEAPTLNACTHGTYASENI
-556 TSSKTITDLQV
+556 TVTITASD
-567 KTGKR
+567 
-572 GDEVN
+572 
-577 LSFGSGNT
+577 SGNVQSGAK
-585 EIVVIIDN
+585 EITFNGETKSVNKGKAEFKITAANNKQVF
-593 TPPELKDIDP
+593 
-603 MNWTNADSYTV
+603 ATV
-614 TGNVSD
+614 TDNAGNVSKITYPTSVKSNVKSD
-620 KNTADNPSSSIE
+620 SVT
-632 KVVYGTKDGYANATN
+632 
-647 EATLNADKTEYSFKI
+647 I
-662 SNEENK
+662 SNESPSATITIAENK
-668 TYYIYAVDKSNN
+668 KDNLERYYAENGIVWFNGDADFKVNLNDKNGIKYIEVILNGKKINTVKDSDNN
-680 VSKVKTFES
+680 DL
-689 KIDRTAPVID
+689 KI
-699 SFEITNAKND
+699 SEKKGKND
-709 VKTTSFGTF
+709 IDIDFSETKETEKTIYINT
-718 SSSKVIVKVKAH
+718 AL
-730 DIKNSAT
+730 NS
-737 NTDGKNTCSG
+737 
-747 VQSITFNNQEQKID
+747 E
-761 SNNEATFE
+761 EY
-769 IEKAAD
+769 
-775 LKLENFSVKDNV
+775 L
-787 GNETTGIAAT
+787 
-797 DKNATINSE
+797 NSE
-806 KTPLISNSLTIS
+806 KYKKTGQNKLE
-818 TDRPTV
+818 V
-824 KIEKEGSNASTGLFR
+824 KVTNV
-839 YDEKSGKVWY
+839 SGK
-849 NGDAN
+849 
-854 FIVTVIDK
+854 
-862 HGINSINVKLN
+862 
-873 GNEVKKSSDGLTLK
+873 
-887 NVDFSNS
+887 
-894 ENPTKQTFKINT
+894 
-906 SMFQSNDTNG
+906 SNDT
-916 ENTLEVIANNVSNI
+916 SI
-930 NNKDDGNAK
+930 NDK
-939 LYIDKTAPTVDSF
+939 LYIDKTKPQITKFEFNKSDSF
-952 TFKAKNAN
+952 KDK
-960 FLSKALN
+960 LLN
-967 FLTFGI
+967 ILTFGTYSKTTV
-973 FFNEEIEV
+973 EV
-981 TVSASENKES
+981 SVTAEDKNASA
-991 ASSGLKSIT
+991 GIKSIT
-1000 LYAGDT
+1000 LYGKDATNTSAKYEILGTESMSAKNEKIVNNGDGIYT
-1006 EVKTID
+1006 
-1012 VDTVENDA
+1012 A
-1020 NTEGKCTFTLSVDKF
+1020 TFTLPKDVVETEKGKTYLDVLLAAKAVDNVENETENF
-1035 NAKQVIS
+1035 AP
-1042 AVATDKVGNKSEKT
+1042 ATTG
-1056 MPDTKN
+1056 N
-1062 SNILEENGKV
+1062 SNIKTEK
-1072 SKGVDNPGLMIETVA
+1072 LMIETVA
-1087 PDATITCPTPAQNK
+1087 PEASITCPTPAQDK

-1115 VDFVIDI
+1115 VDLKIDI
-1122 WDPKDNGSCSGIRSI
+1122 CDPEDNGSCSGIRSI
-1137 AVSQKVGDKFEPI
+1137 AVSQKVGDEFEPI

-1158 IKKVYYRDETKTD
+1158 IKLNYYKDETKTD

-1178 TSKLKANPDGSYTIK
+1178 TSTLKANPDGSYTIK
-1193 VKATDN
+1193 VDATDN
-1199 AGNVMEPAVTKT
+1199 AGNDMSSVTKT
-1211 IYKDTSTPSV
+1211 IYKDSTTPSV

-1253 FIKDTEVTVTAD
+1253 FIKDTEVTVTAND
-1265 DGAPKIPSSG
+1265 EKPSSG

-1287 GVKSEEKTEPVNK
+1287 GVKSEVKTEPVNK

-1354 LKDSKDANGA
+1354 LKDSKDSNGA
-1364 DIKDEKGNNLYGAD
+1364 DIKDENGNNLYGAD

-1436 VATGEANTNLVV
+1436 VATGEANTNLIV

-1492 IAVHMNE
+1492 IAVQMNE

-1544 VSPKSKFKYVGT
+1544 VSPKPKFKYVGT

-1568 MTTKFTADGDYSFK
+1568 MTTKFTADGDYNFK

-1598 NYKSDNKSVKFSSD
+1598 NYKSDNKNVKFSSN

-1625 AIDIAFTID
+1625 AIDIAFTVD

-1645 NNTAANE
+1645 NNTATND

-1680 RTSAKDGSNIAEPTV
+1680 RTSTKDGSNIAEPTV

-1700 KGNTYTATIKYNAD
+1700 KGKTYTATIKYNAD

-1764 KGSVLPSISFND
+1764 KVSVLPSISFND

-1788 TRKNEIDKDVTSDFI
+1788 TRKNEINKDVTSDFI

-1810 GGSFTANEETFKKL
+1810 GGSYTANEETFKKL

-1879 NNLVVTE
+1879 NNLVITE
-1886 YNPDKLVKGTLD
+1886 YNPDKLVKGTLE

-1983 LDTTAPALKSVS
+1983 LDTTAPSLKSVS

-2025 YVNENGIDSVDHIR
+2025 YVNENGIDSVDRIR
-2039 SKDSKEENAAGY
+2039 SKDSKEENVAGY

-2093 VNFDSSSLEFNSI
+2093 VNFDSSSLEFNST

-2137 GGFAVATK
+2137 CGFAVATK

>member
-1 MVNKKSVSKKLIAIL
+1 MVNKKLVSKKLVAIL

-36 IKNKYVISIAD
+36 IKNEYVISIAD

-60 NAENKFTQEMTKGEA
+60 NAENKFTQEMKKGKA
-75 KFDNLDDGT
+75 KFDNLDDET
-84 AYDLKITK
+84 AYDLEITK
-92 LYGFGDYHNNNFVP
+92 LYGFGDYHNDNFVP

-121 NMVKVSGRIVDESGT
+121 NTVKVSGRIVDESDKP
-136 AVKNLE
+136 VELE
-142 FSYSPVGFTDISFN
+142 FTYSPVGFTDISFN
-156 GKTGSNGEY
+156 GKTDSNGEY
-165 SFDVYKDVEYNLE
+165 SFDVYKDVEYSVKFN
-178 FDVDKQYNEVKK
+178 VGKQYNEVKK
-190 TVNVSNDI
+190 TVNASHDEN
-198 DFGDEQLSLKQFGI
+198 FGDEKLSLKQFGI

-219 GGGKITG
+219 GGKITG

-237 QEGAIVAT
+237 QKDTIVAT
-245 ADTNYVIKALIVD
+245 ADTNYVIETLTVD
-258 GYPINDA
+258 GNPINDA
-265 TGKESYDLSNV
+265 TGEEIYDLSNV
-276 DALKNVTKKHSVIV
+276 DALKNVTENHSVSV

-323 TVANGSDETP
+323 TVANGSDEKP
-333 LSESRKLL
+333 LAATKKLL
-341 KGQTIQAVVSDEK
+341 KGQTIQASVSDV
-354 KYHIESFKVGDE
+354 KYHIESFKVGNE
-366 ELITS
+366 EKIKS
-371 FNNDTHSSPEYTFD
+371 FNNNTHESPEYIFD
-385 KTKTTITVVFALDT
+385 KTKTTISVVFALDT

-404 NSGENGKVEPAL
+404 KAGKNGTATASPAT
-416 SKVEFGSNAK
+416 VDYGSSTDI
-426 FTITPDNENYTIDGI
+426 TITPDKGYDIETVKVNGLVVDNLTETENGYRYTISNI
-441 KVDGRS
+441 T
-447 VDISKLSDE
+447 SDV
-456 EYIENEDHTFIFNL
+456 T
-470 LDIQSD
+470 
-476 TEVEVTF
+476 VEVKF
-483 KEIPVDTGDWK
+483 KEIEKVNVDDVLKNDYCT
-494 EKISF
+494 ISF
-499 SVLNGTQISENVI
+499 SETPVVIGNKYIVGKGGSVTITPVDPYYRVKVNGELPKSTITYNKTKVINDIQISTN
-512 DGKIVLVYSK
+512 KILGGWDKTYSA
-522 NSTVQINPV
+522 NIEFVVDSTGPEITN
-531 KPYNYFDIKYYN
+531 IKKTPDQEYYN
-543 KPKYEGWKNSRNI
+543 KAYNVSFYVSDNIAGVDSVYYGTENDITKAKKATFDSASGKVSFDTTDTDTTNNGEFNGYYYIWAKDKVGNPSSKSVEIKIDKTNPTIDEFKFEAPTLNACTHGIYASDAITVTITASDSGNVQSGAKEITFNGETKSVKDGKAEFKI
-556 TSSKTITDLQV
+556 TSADKTPV
-567 KTGKR
+567 
-572 GDEVN
+572 
-577 LSFGSGNT
+577 S
-585 EIVVIIDN
+585 
-593 TPPELKDIDP
+593 
-603 MNWTNADSYTV
+603 ATV
-614 TGNVSD
+614 TDNAGNVSEITYPTSVKSNVKSD
-620 KNTADNPSSSIE
+620 SVT
-632 KVVYGTKDGYANATN
+632 
-647 EATLNADKTEYSFKI
+647 I
-662 SNEENK
+662 SNESPSATITIAENK
-668 TYYIYAVDKSNN
+668 KEN
-680 VSKVKTFES
+680 
-689 KIDRTAPVID
+689 
-699 SFEITNAKND
+699 
-709 VKTTSFGTF
+709 
-718 SSSKVIVKVKAH
+718 
-730 DIKNSAT
+730 
-737 NTDGKNTCSG
+737 
-747 VQSITFNNQEQKID
+747 
-761 SNNEATFE
+761 
-769 IEKAAD
+769 
-775 LKLENFSVKDNV
+775 LK
-787 GNETTGIAAT
+787 
-797 DKNATINSE
+797 
-806 KTPLISNSLTIS
+806 
-818 TDRPTV
+818 
-824 KIEKEGSNASTGLFR
+824 R
-839 YDEKSGKVWY
+839 YDAENGIVWF
-849 NGDAN
+849 NGDADFKVDLN
-854 FIVTVIDK
+854 DKNGIKYIEVI
-862 HGINSINVKLN
+862 LN
-873 GNEVKKSSDGLTLK
+873 GKKIDTVKDSDNNDLKISDKKDENDIDIDFSELQETKKTIYINTALKTKTGQNKLEVKVT
-887 NVDFSNS
+887 NVSG
-894 ENPTKQTFKINT
+894 K
-906 SMFQSNDTNG
+906 SNDT
-916 ENTLEVIANNVSNI
+916 SI
-930 NNKDDGNAK
+930 NDK
-939 LYIDKTAPTVDSF
+939 LYIDTTKPQITSFEFNKSDSF
-952 TFKAKNAN
+952 KDK
-960 FLSKALN
+960 LLN
-967 FLTFGI
+967 ILTFGTYS
-973 FFNEEIEV
+973 NTTVEV
-981 TVSASENKES
+981 SVTAKDLGD
-991 ASSGLKSIT
+991 SSGIKSIT
-1000 LYAGDT
+1000 LYGKDATNTSAEYEILGTESMSAKNEKIVNNGDGT
-1006 EVKTID
+1006 YT
-1012 VDTVENDA
+1012 A
-1020 NTEGKCTFTLSVDKF
+1020 TFTLPKDVVETEKGKTYLDVLLAAKAVDNVENETENF
-1035 NAKQVIS
+1035 AP
-1042 AVATDKVGNKSEKT
+1042 ATTG
-1056 MPDTKN
+1056 N
-1062 SNILEENGKV
+1062 SNIKTEK
-1072 SKGVDNPGLMIETVA
+1072 LMIETVA
-1087 PDATITCPTPAQNK
+1087 PDATITCPTPAQDK

-1115 VDFVIDI
+1115 VDFDIDI
-1122 WDPKDNGSCSGIRSI
+1122 WDPKDNGSCSGIASI
-1137 AVSQKVGDKFEPI
+1137 VVSQKVGDKFEPI
-1150 TVDAKGNE
+1150 TVDAKGNK
-1158 IKKVYYRDETKTD
+1158 IKQTYADAKTD
-1171 KISLTLN
+1171 KKISLTLN
-1178 TSKLKANPDGSYTIK
+1178 TSTLKANPDGSYTIK
-1193 VKATDN
+1193 VEATDN
-1199 AGNVMEPAVTKT
+1199 AGNDMESAVTKT
-1211 IYKDTSTPSV
+1211 IYKDSSTPSV

-1235 SVESA
+1235 SVEIA

-1265 DGAPKIPSSG
+1265 DGAPKVPSSG

-1287 GVKSEEKTEPVNK
+1287 GVKSEVKTEPVNK

-1354 LKDSKDANGA
+1354 LKDSKDSNGA
-1364 DIKDEKGNNLYGAD
+1364 DIKDENGNNLYGAD

-1436 VATGEANTNLVV
+1436 VATGEANTNLIV

-1492 IAVHMNE
+1492 IAVQMNE

-1544 VSPKSKFKYVGT
+1544 VSPKPKFKYVGT

-1568 MTTKFTADGDYSFK
+1568 MTTKFTADGDYNFK

-1598 NYKSDNKSVKFSSD
+1598 NYKSDNKNVKFSSN

-1625 AIDIAFTID
+1625 AIDIAFTVD

-1645 NNTAANE
+1645 NNTAAND

-1680 RTSAKDGSNIAEPTV
+1680 RTSTKDGSNIDEPTV

-1788 TRKNEIDKDVTSDFI
+1788 TRKNEINKDVTSDFI

-1879 NNLVVTE
+1879 NNLVITE

-1908 EFGDGQLTVNP
+1908 EFGDGQLTVNL

-1959 IASEDEVGNKSENI
+1959 VASEDEVGNKSENI

-2057 YNGKFTI
+2057 YSGKFTI

-2093 VNFDSSSLEFNSI
+2093 VNFDSSSLEFNST

-2137 GGFAVATK
+2137 CGFAVATK

>member
-1 MVNKKSVSKKLIAIL
+1 MVNKKLVSKKLVAIL

-36 IKNKYVISIAD
+36 IKNEYVISIAD

-60 NAENKFTQEMTKGEA
+60 NAENKFTQEMKKGKA
-75 KFDNLDDGT
+75 KFDNLDDET
-84 AYDLKITK
+84 AYDLEITK
-92 LYGFGDYHNNNFVP
+92 LYGFGDYHNDNFVP

-121 NMVKVSGRIVDESGT
+121 NTVKVSGRIVDESGT
-136 AVKNLE
+136 AVKNLK
-142 FSYSPVGFTDISFN
+142 FSYSPVGFTDISFDGNTDDN
-156 GKTGSNGEY
+156 GKY
-165 SFDVYKDVEYNLE
+165 SFDVYKDVEYSVE
-178 FDVDKQYNEVKK
+178 FNVDKQYNEVKK
-190 TVNVSNDI
+190 TVNASHDEN
-198 DFGDEQLSLKQFGI
+198 FGDEKLSLKQFGI

-237 QEGAIVAT
+237 QKDTIVAT
-245 ADTNYVIKALIVD
+245 ADKNYVIETLTVD
-258 GYPINDA
+258 SNEIDDA
-265 TGKESYDLSNV
+265 KGQEKYDLSNV
-276 DALKNVTKKHSVIV
+276 STLKNVKEKHSVSV
-290 SFVLD
+290 SFYRPTYEITINYNKNGTVKDNSDNPVSNGGKIILKQGD
-295 EIEVTFNISKTG
+295 EAGFTAVAETNYHIA
-307 KVEIKDGTS
+307 KVEIDKNVND
-316 VSTAGTV
+316 
-323 TVANGSDETP
+323 
-333 LSESRKLL
+333 K
-341 KGQTIQAVVSDEK
+341 
-354 KYHIESFKVGDE
+354 
-366 ELITS
+366 
-371 FNNDTHSSPEYTFD
+371 FNNSTTKYSETFNDNKAHSV
-385 KTKTTITVVFALDT
+385 TITFAINT

-404 NSGENGKVEPAL
+404 NSGENGTATASPAT
-416 SKVEFGSNAK
+416 VDYNGSTDI
-426 FTITPDNENYTIDGI
+426 TITPDKGYDIETVKVNGLAVDNLTETENGYKYTISDI
-441 KVDGRS
+441 KADV
-447 VDISKLSDE
+447 
-456 EYIENEDHTFIFNL
+456 T
-470 LDIQSD
+470 
-476 TEVEVTF
+476 VEVKF
-483 KEIPVDTGDWK
+483 KEIEKVDVHDVLKNDYCT
-494 EKISF
+494 ISF
-499 SVLNGTQISENVI
+499 SETPVVIGNKYIVGKGGSVTITPVDPYYRVKVNGELPKSTITYNKTKVINDIQISTNKFVGGWDKTYSAKIEFVVDENAPTIANITKTPDQEYYNKAYNVSFNVSDDIAGVDSVYYGTENDITKAKNATFDSASGKASFITTDGEFNGNYYIWVKDKVGNPSSTSVEINVDTTAPTIDSFEFSSKTLNACTHGTYASDAITVTITASDSGNVQSGAKEITFNGETEPVI
-512 DGKIVLVYSK
+512 DGKAEFKITAAK
-522 NSTVQINPV
+522 N
-531 KPYNYFDIKYYN
+531 K
-543 KPKYEGWKNSRNI
+543 
-556 TSSKTITDLQV
+556 QV
-567 KTGKR
+567 
-572 GDEVN
+572 
-577 LSFGSGNT
+577 F
-585 EIVVIIDN
+585 
-593 TPPELKDIDP
+593 
-603 MNWTNADSYTV
+603 ATV
-614 TGNVSD
+614 TDNAGNVSKITYPTSVKSNVKSD
-620 KNTADNPSSSIE
+620 SVT
-632 KVVYGTKDGYANATN
+632 
-647 EATLNADKTEYSFKI
+647 I
-662 SNEENK
+662 SNESPSAAITIAENK
-668 TYYIYAVDKSNN
+668 KDNLERYYANN
-680 VSKVKTFES
+680 GIVWFNGDADFKVNLKDDQSKNGIKYIEVILNGE
-689 KIDRTAPVID
+689 KIDTVKDSDNNDLKIFDGENDID
-699 SFEITNAKND
+699 
-709 VKTTSFGTF
+709 F
-718 SSSKVIVKVKAH
+718 SEL
-730 DIKNSAT
+730 
-737 NTDGKNTCSG
+737 
-747 VQSITFNNQEQKID
+747 Q
-761 SNNEATFE
+761 E
-769 IEKAAD
+769 IEK
-775 LKLENFSVKDNV
+775 
-787 GNETTGIAAT
+787 
-797 DKNATINSE
+797 TIYVNTALNSE
-806 KTPLISNSLTIS
+806 KYKKTGQNKLE
-818 TDRPTV
+818 V
-824 KIEKEGSNASTGLFR
+824 KVTNV
-839 YDEKSGKVWY
+839 SGK
-849 NGDAN
+849 
-854 FIVTVIDK
+854 
-862 HGINSINVKLN
+862 
-873 GNEVKKSSDGLTLK
+873 
-887 NVDFSNS
+887 
-894 ENPTKQTFKINT
+894 
-906 SMFQSNDTNG
+906 SNDT
-916 ENTLEVIANNVSNI
+916 SI
-930 NNKDDGNAK
+930 NDK

-981 TVSASENKES
+981 TVSASESDKNP
-991 ASSGLKSIT
+991 SSGLQSIT

-1006 EVKTID
+1006 DVETID
-1012 VDTVENDA
+1012 VDTVKNDA
-1020 NTEGKCTFTLSVDKF
+1020 NTEGKCTFTLSKDKF
-1035 NAKQVIS
+1035 NANQVIS
-1042 AVATDKVGNKSEKT
+1042 AVATDKVKNKSEKT

-1062 SNILEENGKV
+1062 SNILEENDKV
-1072 SKGVDNPGLMIETVA
+1072 SKGVDNPSLMIETVA
-1087 PDATITCPTPAQNK
+1087 PDATITCPTPAQDK

-1115 VDFVIDI
+1115 VDFDIDI

-1137 AVSQKVGDKFEPI
+1137 AVSQKVGDEFEPI
-1150 TVDAKGNE
+1150 TVDAKGNK
-1158 IKKVYYRDETKTD
+1158 IKQDYYNDETKTD
-1171 KISLTLN
+1171 KKISLTLN
-1178 TSKLKANPDGSYTIK
+1178 TSTLKANPDGSYTIK
-1193 VKATDN
+1193 VEATDN
-1199 AGNVMEPAVTKT
+1199 AGNVIEPAVTKT
-1211 IYKDTSTPSV
+1211 IYKDSSTPSV

-1265 DGAPKIPSSG
+1265 DGAPKVPSSG

-1287 GVKSEEKTEPVNK
+1287 GVKSEVKTEPVNK

-1364 DIKDEKGNNLYGAD
+1364 DIKDENGNNLYGAD

-1436 VATGEANTNLVV
+1436 VATGEANTNLIV

-1492 IAVHMNE
+1492 IAVQMNE

-1544 VSPKSKFKYVGT
+1544 VSPKPKFKYVGT

-1568 MTTKFTADGDYSFK
+1568 MTTKFTADGDYNFK

-1598 NYKSDNKSVKFSSD
+1598 NYKSDNKNVKFSSN

-1625 AIDIAFTID
+1625 AIDIAFTVD

-1645 NNTAANE
+1645 NNTAAND

-1680 RTSAKDGSNIAEPTV
+1680 RTSTKDGSNIAEPTV

-1723 IDKAGNKDKGVK
+1723 IDKAGNKDKSVK

-1788 TRKNEIDKDVTSDFI
+1788 TRKNEINKDVTSNFI

-1879 NNLVVTE
+1879 NNLVITE
-1886 YNPDKLVKGTLD
+1886 YNPDKLVKGTLE

-1983 LDTTAPALKSVS
+1983 LDTTAPSLKSVS

-2057 YNGKFTI
+2057 YSGKFTI

-2093 VNFDSSSLEFNSI
+2093 VNFDSSSLEFNST

-2137 GGFAVATK
+2137 CGFAVATK

>member
-1 MVNKKSVSKKLIAIL
+1 MVNKKLVSKKLVAIL

-60 NAENKFTQEMTKGEA
+60 NAENKFTQEMKKGEA
-75 KFDNLDDGT
+75 KFDNLDDET

-92 LYGFGDYHNNNFVP
+92 LYGFGDYHNDNFVP

-121 NMVKVSGRIVDESGT
+121 NTVKVSGRIVDESDKP
-136 AVKNLE
+136 VENLG
-142 FSYSPVGFTDISFN
+142 FTYSPVGFTDISFDGNTDDN
-156 GKTGSNGEY
+156 GKY
-165 SFDVYKDVEYNLE
+165 SFDVYKDVEYSVE
-178 FDVDKQYNEVKK
+178 FNVDKQYNEVKK
-190 TVNVSNDI
+190 TVNASHDEN
-198 DFGDEQLSLKQFGI
+198 FGDEKLSLKQFGI

-219 GGGKITG
+219 GGKITG

-237 QEGAIVAT
+237 QKDTIVAK
-245 ADTNYVIKALIVD
+245 ADTNYVIKTLTVD
-258 GYPINDA
+258 GNEIDDA
-265 TGKESYDLSNV
+265 KGLEIYDLSKV
-276 DALKNVTKKHSVIV
+276 DALKNVTENHSVSV
-290 SFVLD
+290 SFYRPTY
-295 EIEVTFNISKTG
+295 EITINYNKNGTVKDNSDNHLVTSGGKIILKQGDVAGFTAVAETNYHIAKVKIDGKSVDDVDFNNATTKYSKTFDDN
-307 KVEIKDGTS
+307 KAHS
-316 VSTAGTV
+316 V
-323 TVANGSDETP
+323 
-333 LSESRKLL
+333 
-341 KGQTIQAVVSDEK
+341 
-354 KYHIESFKVGDE
+354 
-366 ELITS
+366 
-371 FNNDTHSSPEYTFD
+371 
-385 KTKTTITVVFALDT
+385 TITFAINT

-404 NSGENGKVEPAL
+404 NSGENGTAKASPAT
-416 SKVEFGSNAK
+416 VDYNGSTVI
-426 FTITPDNENYTIDGI
+426 TITPDKGYDIDTVKVNGSVVDNLTETENVYKYTI
-441 KVDGRS
+441 
-447 VDISKLSDE
+447 SKITSDV
-456 EYIENEDHTFIFNL
+456 T
-470 LDIQSD
+470 
-476 TEVEVTF
+476 VEANF
-483 KEIPVDTGDWK
+483 KEIEKVDVDDVLKNDYCT
-494 EKISF
+494 ISF
-499 SVLNGTQISENVI
+499 SETPVVIGNKYIVGKGGSVTITPVDPYYRVKVNGELPKSTITYNKTKVINDIQISTNKFVGGWDKTYSAKIEFVVDENAPTIANITKTPDQEYYNKAYNVSFYVSDNIAGVDSVYYGTENDITKAKNATFDSASGKASFTTTDGEFNGNYYIWAKDKVGNPSSISVKINIDKTNPTIDEFKFEAPTLNACKHGTYASEDITVTITASDKNSNVTNSGVKEITFNGETQKVKGDGSAIFTLKASDFASAKEVSATATDFAGNTSQITIPTSDNSNVKSNLVTITSDEADVNISRNETAKYIDGDKYWYADDTDFKVNISDKSGIKKVIIKMNDKIVVDDTLDGDIEAVKSKEYTVNTSKNAVDGENVI
-512 DGKIVLVYSK
+512 TVDVVNVANNASATKTLSIYKDTKAPTVDNFEFEVEN
-522 NSTVQINPV
+522 NSTFKKMLHFLTFGNFFNEKV
-531 KPYNYFDIKYYN
+531 KITVKGNDEKASSAIKNVTLY
-543 KPKYEGWKNSRNI
+543 
-556 TSSKTITDLQV
+556 
-567 KTGKR
+567 
-572 GDEVN
+572 GDEK
-577 LSFGSGNT
+577 
-585 EIVVIIDN
+585 EIATQEYV
-593 TPPELKDIDP
+593 
-603 MNWTNADSYTV
+603 
-614 TGNVSD
+614 
-620 KNTADNPSSSIE
+620 
-632 KVVYGTKDGYANATN
+632 DG
-647 EATLNADKTEYSFKI
+647 
-662 SNEENK
+662 
-668 TYYIYAVDKSNN
+668 V
-680 VSKVKTFES
+680 
-689 KIDRTAPVID
+689 
-699 SFEITNAKND
+699 
-709 VKTTSFGTF
+709 
-718 SSSKVIVKVKAH
+718 
-730 DIKNSAT
+730 
-737 NTDGKNTCSG
+737 
-747 VQSITFNNQEQKID
+747 
-761 SNNEATFE
+761 ATFE
-769 IEKAAD
+769 VPAEAITDETLHLNKTISAKAT
-775 LKLENFSVKDNV
+775 DNV
-787 GNETTGIAAT
+787 GNVTPKFVYPSTT
-797 DKNATINSE
+797 NSDTFE
-806 KTPLISNSLTIS
+806 SSN
-818 TDRPTV
+818 
-824 KIEKEGSNASTGLFR
+824 
-839 YDEKSGKVWY
+839 
-849 NGDAN
+849 
-854 FIVTVIDK
+854 
-862 HGINSINVKLN
+862 
-873 GNEVKKSSDGLTLK
+873 
-887 NVDFSNS
+887 
-894 ENPTKQTFKINT
+894 
-906 SMFQSNDTNG
+906 
-916 ENTLEVIANNVSNI
+916 
-930 NNKDDGNAK
+930 
-939 LYIDKTAPTVDSF
+939 
-952 TFKAKNAN
+952 
-960 FLSKALN
+960 
-967 FLTFGI
+967 
-973 FFNEEIEV
+973 
-981 TVSASENKES
+981 
-991 ASSGLKSIT
+991 
-1000 LYAGDT
+1000 
-1006 EVKTID
+1006 
-1012 VDTVENDA
+1012 
-1020 NTEGKCTFTLSVDKF
+1020 
-1035 NAKQVIS
+1035 
-1042 AVATDKVGNKSEKT
+1042 
-1056 MPDTKN
+1056 
-1062 SNILEENGKV
+1062 
-1072 SKGVDNPGLMIETVA
+1072 LMIETVA

-1108 NDWYPGD
+1108 NDWYAAD
-1115 VDFVIDI
+1115 TDFNITV
-1122 WDPKDNGSCSGIRSI
+1122 KDADSGIRSI
-1137 AVSQKVGDKFEPI
+1137 SV
-1150 TVDAKGNE
+1150 TVNGTEIVTDSDGNSINE
-1158 IKKVYYRDETKTD
+1158 EFYTRD
-1171 KISLTLN
+1171 KIANELSFRVN
-1178 TSKLKANPDGSYTIK
+1178 TRLATRAEDGSYTIK
-1193 VKATDN
+1193 VDATDN
-1199 AGNVMEPAVTKT
+1199 AGNDMSSVTKT
-1211 IYKDTSTPSV
+1211 IYKDSSTPSV

-1265 DGAPKIPSSG
+1265 DGAPKVPSSG

-1287 GVKSEEKTEPVNK
+1287 GVKSEVKTEPVNK

-1354 LKDSKDANGA
+1354 LKDSKDSNGA
-1364 DIKDEKGNNLYGAD
+1364 DIKDENGNNLYGAD

-1436 VATGEANTNLVV
+1436 VATGEANTNLIV

-1492 IAVHMNE
+1492 IAVQMNE

-1544 VSPKSKFKYVGT
+1544 VSPKPKFKYVGT
-1556 QVIDGRECFVYK
+1556 QVIDDRECFVYK
-1568 MTTKFTADGDYSFK
+1568 MTTKFTADGDYNFK

-1598 NYKSDNKSVKFSSD
+1598 NYKSDNKNVKFSSD

-1625 AIDIAFTID
+1625 AIDIAFTVD
-1634 NTNPV
+1634 NKNPV

-1645 NNTAANE
+1645 NNTAAKD

-1788 TRKNEIDKDVTSDFI
+1788 TRKNEINKDVTSDFI

-1879 NNLVVTE
+1879 NNLVITE
-1886 YNPDKLVKGTLD
+1886 YNPDKLVKGTLE

-1983 LDTTAPALKSVS
+1983 LDTTAPSLKSVS

-2039 SKDSKEENAAGY
+2039 SKDSKEENVAGY

-2057 YNGKFTI
+2057 YSGKFTI

-2093 VNFDSSSLEFNSI
+2093 VNFDSSSLEFNST

-2137 GGFAVATK
+2137 CGFAVATK

>member
-1 MVNKKSVSKKLIAIL
+1 MVNKKLVSKKLVAIL

-36 IKNKYVISIAD
+36 IKNEYVISIAD

-60 NAENKFTQEMTKGEA
+60 NAENKFTQEMKKGKA
-75 KFDNLDDGT
+75 KFDNLDDET

-92 LYGFGDYHNNNFVP
+92 LYGFGDYHNDNFVP

-121 NMVKVSGRIVDESGT
+121 NTVKVSGRIVDESDNP
-136 AVKNLE
+136 VKNLE
-142 FSYSPVGFTDISFN
+142 FTYSPVGFTDISFDGNTDDN
-156 GKTGSNGEY
+156 GKY
-165 SFDVYKDVEYNLE
+165 SFDVYKDVEYSVK

-190 TVNVSNDI
+190 TVNASHDEN
-198 DFGDEQLSLKQFGI
+198 FGDEKLSLKQFGI
-212 SAKVTAA
+212 SAKVTTA
-219 GGGKITG
+219 GGKITG

-237 QEGAIVAT
+237 QKDTIVAT
-245 ADTNYVIKALIVD
+245 ANENYVIETLTVD
-258 GYPINDA
+258 GKEIDDA
-265 TGKESYDLSNV
+265 KGQNSYDLSNV
-276 DALKNVTKKHSVIV
+276 DALKNVTEKHSVSV

-307 KVEIKDGTS
+307 KVVIKDGTS

-404 NSGENGKVEPAL
+404 NSGENGTAKASPAT
-416 SKVEFGSNAK
+416 VDYNGSTVI
-426 FTITPDNENYTIDGI
+426 TITPDKGYDIDTVKVNGSVVDNLTETENVYKYTI
-441 KVDGRS
+441 
-447 VDISKLSDE
+447 SKITSDV
-456 EYIENEDHTFIFNL
+456 T
-470 LDIQSD
+470 
-476 TEVEVTF
+476 VEANF
-483 KEIPVDTGDWK
+483 KEIEKVDVDDVLKNDYCT
-494 EKISF
+494 ISF
-499 SVLNGTQISENVI
+499 SETPVVIGNKYIVGKGGSVTITPVDPYYRVKVNGELPKSTITYNKTKVINDIQISTNKFVGGWDKTYSANIEFVVDSTGPEITNIKKTPDQEYYNKAYNVSFYVSDNIAGVDSVYYGTENDITKAKKATFDSASGKASFTTTDGEFNGNYYIWAKDKVGNPSSTSVEINVDTTAPTIDSFEFSSKTLNACTHGTYASENITVTITASDSGNVQSGAKEITFNGETEPVI
-512 DGKIVLVYSK
+512 DGKA
-522 NSTVQINPV
+522 
-531 KPYNYFDIKYYN
+531 
-543 KPKYEGWKNSRNI
+543 E
-556 TSSKTITDLQV
+556 
-567 KTGKR
+567 
-572 GDEVN
+572 
-577 LSFGSGNT
+577 
-585 EIVVIIDN
+585 
-593 TPPELKDIDP
+593 
-603 MNWTNADSYTV
+603 
-614 TGNVSD
+614 
-620 KNTADNPSSSIE
+620 
-632 KVVYGTKDGYANATN
+632 
-647 EATLNADKTEYSFKI
+647 
-662 SNEENK
+662 
-668 TYYIYAVDKSNN
+668 
-680 VSKVKTFES
+680 
-689 KIDRTAPVID
+689 
-699 SFEITNAKND
+699 FEITAAN
-709 VKTTSFGTF
+709 KTP
-718 SSSKVIVKVKAH
+718 V
-730 DIKNSAT
+730 SAT
-737 NTDGKNTCSG
+737 VTDNAGNTSQITIPTSDNSNVKSNLVTISNKCPTATITIAENKKDNLERYYANNGIVWFNGDADFKVNLKDDQSKNG
-747 VQSITFNNQEQKID
+747 IKYIEVILNGEKID
-761 SNNEATFE
+761 TVKDSDNNDLKIFDGENDIDFSELQE
-769 IEKAAD
+769 IEK
-775 LKLENFSVKDNV
+775 
-787 GNETTGIAAT
+787 
-797 DKNATINSE
+797 TIYVNTALNSE
-806 KTPLISNSLTIS
+806 KYKKTGQNKLE
-818 TDRPTV
+818 V
-824 KIEKEGSNASTGLFR
+824 KVTNV
-839 YDEKSGKVWY
+839 SGK
-849 NGDAN
+849 
-854 FIVTVIDK
+854 
-862 HGINSINVKLN
+862 
-873 GNEVKKSSDGLTLK
+873 
-887 NVDFSNS
+887 
-894 ENPTKQTFKINT
+894 
-906 SMFQSNDTNG
+906 SNDT
-916 ENTLEVIANNVSNI
+916 SI
-930 NNKDDGNAK
+930 NDK

-981 TVSASENKES
+981 TVSASESDKNP
-991 ASSGLKSIT
+991 SSGLQSIT

-1006 EVKTID
+1006 DVETID
-1012 VDTVENDA
+1012 VDTVKNDA
-1020 NTEGKCTFTLSVDKF
+1020 NTEGKCTFTLSRDKF
-1035 NAKQVIS
+1035 NANQVIS
-1042 AVATDKVGNKSEKT
+1042 AVATDKVKNKSEKT

-1062 SNILEENGKV
+1062 SNILEENDKV
-1072 SKGVDNPGLMIETVA
+1072 SKGVDNPSLMIETVA
-1087 PDATITCPTPAQNK
+1087 PDATITCPTPAQDK

-1115 VDFVIDI
+1115 VDFDIDI

-1137 AVSQKVGDKFEPI
+1137 AVSQKVGDEFEPI
-1150 TVDAKGNE
+1150 TVDAKGNK
-1158 IKKVYYRDETKTD
+1158 IKQDYYNDKTKTD
-1171 KISLTLN
+1171 KKISLTLN
-1178 TSKLKANPDGSYTIK
+1178 TSTLKANPDGSYTIK
-1193 VKATDN
+1193 VEATDN

-1211 IYKDTSTPSV
+1211 IYKDSSTPSV

-1265 DGAPKIPSSG
+1265 DGAPKVPSSG

-1287 GVKSEEKTEPVNK
+1287 GVKSEVKTEPVNK

-1354 LKDSKDANGA
+1354 LKDSKDSNGA
-1364 DIKDEKGNNLYGAD
+1364 DIKDENGNNLYGAD

-1423 AKKGYSDDCLGDW
+1423 AKKGYSDDCLGEW
-1436 VATGEANTNLVV
+1436 VATGEANTNLIV

-1473 GNVTKD
+1473 GNVTKN

-1492 IAVHMNE
+1492 IAVQMNE

-1544 VSPKSKFKYVGT
+1544 VSPKPKFKHVGT

-1568 MTTKFTADGDYSFK
+1568 MTTKFTADGDYNFK

-1598 NYKSDNKSVKFSSD
+1598 NYKSDNKNVKFSSD

-1625 AIDIAFTID
+1625 AIDIAFTVD

-1645 NNTAANE
+1645 NNTATND

-1788 TRKNEIDKDVTSDFI
+1788 TRKNEINKDVTSDFI

-1879 NNLVVTE
+1879 NNLVITE
-1886 YNPDKLVKGTLD
+1886 YNPDKLVKGTLE

-1983 LDTTAPALKSVS
+1983 LDTTAPSLKSVS

-2093 VNFDSSSLEFNSI
+2093 VNFDSSSLEFNST

-2137 GGFAVATK
+2137 CGFAVATK

>member
-1 MVNKKSVSKKLIAIL
+1 MVNKKLVSKKLVAIL

-60 NAENKFTQEMTKGEA
+60 NAENKFTQEMKKGEA
-75 KFDNLDDGT
+75 KFDNLDDET

-92 LYGFGDYHNNNFVP
+92 LYGFGDYHNDNFVP

-121 NMVKVSGRIVDESGT
+121 NTVKVSGRIVDESDKP
-136 AVKNLE
+136 VENLG
-142 FSYSPVGFTDISFN
+142 FTYSPVGFTDISFDGNTDDN
-156 GKTGSNGEY
+156 GKY
-165 SFDVYKDVEYNLE
+165 SFDVYKDVEYSVE
-178 FDVDKQYNEVKK
+178 FNVDKQYNEVKK
-190 TVNVSNDI
+190 TVNASHDEN
-198 DFGDEQLSLKQFGI
+198 FGDEKLSLKQFGI

-219 GGGKITG
+219 GGKITG

-237 QEGAIVAT
+237 QKDTIVAK
-245 ADTNYVIKALIVD
+245 ADTNYVIKTLTVD
-258 GYPINDA
+258 GNEIDDA
-265 TGKESYDLSNV
+265 KGLEIYDLSKV
-276 DALKNVTKKHSVIV
+276 DALKNVTENHFVSVSFYRPTYEITINYNKNGTVKDNSDNHLVTSGGKIILKQGDVAGFTAVAETNYHIAKVKIDGKSVDDVDFNNATTKYSKTFDDNKAHSV
-290 SFVLD
+290 
-295 EIEVTFNISKTG
+295 
-307 KVEIKDGTS
+307 
-316 VSTAGTV
+316 
-323 TVANGSDETP
+323 
-333 LSESRKLL
+333 
-341 KGQTIQAVVSDEK
+341 
-354 KYHIESFKVGDE
+354 
-366 ELITS
+366 
-371 FNNDTHSSPEYTFD
+371 
-385 KTKTTITVVFALDT
+385 TITFAINT

-404 NSGENGKVEPAL
+404 NSGENGTAKASPAT
-416 SKVEFGSNAK
+416 VDYNGSTVI
-426 FTITPDNENYTIDGI
+426 TITPDKGYDIDTVKVNGSVVDNLTETENVYKYTI
-441 KVDGRS
+441 
-447 VDISKLSDE
+447 SKITSDV
-456 EYIENEDHTFIFNL
+456 T
-470 LDIQSD
+470 
-476 TEVEVTF
+476 VEANF
-483 KEIPVDTGDWK
+483 KEIEKVDVDDVLKNDYCT
-494 EKISF
+494 ISF
-499 SVLNGTQISENVI
+499 SETPVVIGNKYIVGKGGSVTITPVDPYYRVKVNGELPKSTITYNKTKVINDIQISTNKFVGGWDKTYSAKIEFVVDENAPTIANITKTPDQEYYNKAYNVSFYVSDNIAGVDSVYYGTENDITKAKNATFDSASGKASFTTTDGEFNGNYYIWAKDKVGNPSSISVKINIDKTNPTIDEFKFEAPTLNACKHGTYASEDITVTITASDKNSNVTNSGVKEITFNGETQKVKGDGSAIFTLKASDFASAKEVSATATDFAGNTSQITIPTSDNSNVKSNLVTITSDEADVNISRNETAKYIDGDKYWYADDTDFKVNISDKSGIKKVIIKMNDKIVVDDTLDGDIEAVKSKEYTVNTSKNAVDGENVI
-512 DGKIVLVYSK
+512 TVDVVNVANNASATKTLSIYKDTKAPTVDNFEFEVEN
-522 NSTVQINPV
+522 NSTFKKMLHFLTFGNFFNEKV
-531 KPYNYFDIKYYN
+531 KITVKGNDEKASSAIKNVTLY
-543 KPKYEGWKNSRNI
+543 
-556 TSSKTITDLQV
+556 
-567 KTGKR
+567 
-572 GDEVN
+572 GDEK
-577 LSFGSGNT
+577 
-585 EIVVIIDN
+585 EIATQEYV
-593 TPPELKDIDP
+593 
-603 MNWTNADSYTV
+603 
-614 TGNVSD
+614 
-620 KNTADNPSSSIE
+620 
-632 KVVYGTKDGYANATN
+632 DG
-647 EATLNADKTEYSFKI
+647 
-662 SNEENK
+662 
-668 TYYIYAVDKSNN
+668 V
-680 VSKVKTFES
+680 
-689 KIDRTAPVID
+689 
-699 SFEITNAKND
+699 
-709 VKTTSFGTF
+709 
-718 SSSKVIVKVKAH
+718 
-730 DIKNSAT
+730 
-737 NTDGKNTCSG
+737 
-747 VQSITFNNQEQKID
+747 
-761 SNNEATFE
+761 ATFE
-769 IEKAAD
+769 VPAEAITDETLHLNKTISAKAT
-775 LKLENFSVKDNV
+775 DNV
-787 GNETTGIAAT
+787 GNVTPKFVYPSTT
-797 DKNATINSE
+797 NSDTFE
-806 KTPLISNSLTIS
+806 SSN
-818 TDRPTV
+818 
-824 KIEKEGSNASTGLFR
+824 
-839 YDEKSGKVWY
+839 
-849 NGDAN
+849 
-854 FIVTVIDK
+854 
-862 HGINSINVKLN
+862 
-873 GNEVKKSSDGLTLK
+873 
-887 NVDFSNS
+887 
-894 ENPTKQTFKINT
+894 
-906 SMFQSNDTNG
+906 
-916 ENTLEVIANNVSNI
+916 
-930 NNKDDGNAK
+930 
-939 LYIDKTAPTVDSF
+939 
-952 TFKAKNAN
+952 
-960 FLSKALN
+960 
-967 FLTFGI
+967 
-973 FFNEEIEV
+973 
-981 TVSASENKES
+981 
-991 ASSGLKSIT
+991 
-1000 LYAGDT
+1000 
-1006 EVKTID
+1006 
-1012 VDTVENDA
+1012 
-1020 NTEGKCTFTLSVDKF
+1020 
-1035 NAKQVIS
+1035 
-1042 AVATDKVGNKSEKT
+1042 
-1056 MPDTKN
+1056 
-1062 SNILEENGKV
+1062 
-1072 SKGVDNPGLMIETVA
+1072 LMIETVA

-1108 NDWYPGD
+1108 NDWYAAD
-1115 VDFVIDI
+1115 TDFNITV
-1122 WDPKDNGSCSGIRSI
+1122 KDADSGIRSI
-1137 AVSQKVGDKFEPI
+1137 SV
-1150 TVDAKGNE
+1150 TVNGTEIVTDSDGNSINE
-1158 IKKVYYRDETKTD
+1158 EFYTRD
-1171 KISLTLN
+1171 KIANELSFRVN
-1178 TSKLKANPDGSYTIK
+1178 TRLATRAEDGSYTIK
-1193 VKATDN
+1193 VDATDN
-1199 AGNVMEPAVTKT
+1199 AGNDMSSVTKT
-1211 IYKDTSTPSV
+1211 IYKDSSTPSV

-1265 DGAPKIPSSG
+1265 DGAPKVPSSG

-1287 GVKSEEKTEPVNK
+1287 GVKSEVKTEPVNK

-1354 LKDSKDANGA
+1354 LKDSKDSNGA
-1364 DIKDEKGNNLYGAD
+1364 DIKDENGNNLYGAD

-1436 VATGEANTNLVV
+1436 VATGEANTNLIV

-1492 IAVHMNE
+1492 IAVQMNE

-1544 VSPKSKFKYVGT
+1544 VSPKPKFKYVGT

-1568 MTTKFTADGDYSFK
+1568 MTTKFTADGDYNFK

-1598 NYKSDNKSVKFSSD
+1598 NYKSDNKNVKFSSD

-1625 AIDIAFTID
+1625 AIDIAFTVD
-1634 NTNPV
+1634 NKNPV

-1645 NNTAANE
+1645 NNTAAKD

-1788 TRKNEIDKDVTSDFI
+1788 TRKNEINKDVTSDFI

-1879 NNLVVTE
+1879 NNLVITE
-1886 YNPDKLVKGTLD
+1886 YNPDKLVKGTLE

-1983 LDTTAPALKSVS
+1983 LDTTAPSLKSVL

-2039 SKDSKEENAAGY
+2039 SKDSKEENVAGY

-2057 YNGKFTI
+2057 YSGKFTI

-2093 VNFDSSSLEFNSI
+2093 VNFDSSSLEFNST

-2137 GGFAVATK
+2137 CGFAVATK

>member
-1 MVNKKSVSKKLIAIL
+1 MVNKKLVSKKLVAIL

-36 IKNKYVISIAD
+36 IKNEYVISIAD

-60 NAENKFTQEMTKGEA
+60 NAENKFTQEMKKGKA
-75 KFDNLDDGT
+75 KFDNLDDET

-92 LYGFGDYHNNNFVP
+92 LYGFGDYHNDNFVP

-121 NMVKVSGRIVDESGT
+121 NTVKVSGRIVDESDNP
-136 AVKNLE
+136 VKNLE
-142 FSYSPVGFTDISFN
+142 FTYSPVGFTDISFN
-156 GKTGSNGEY
+156 GKTDSNGEY
-165 SFDVYKDVEYNLE
+165 SFDVYKDVEYSVK

-190 TVNVSNDI
+190 TVNASHDEN
-198 DFGDEQLSLKQFGI
+198 FGDEKLSLKQFGI
-212 SAKVTAA
+212 SAKVTTA
-219 GGGKITG
+219 GGKITG

-237 QEGAIVAT
+237 QKDTIVAT
-245 ADTNYVIKALIVD
+245 ANENYVIETLTVD
-258 GYPINDA
+258 GKEIDDA
-265 TGKESYDLSNV
+265 KGQNSYDLSNV
-276 DALKNVTKKHSVIV
+276 DALKNVTEKHSVSV

-307 KVEIKDGTS
+307 KVVIKDGTS

-404 NSGENGKVEPAL
+404 NSGENGTAKASPAT
-416 SKVEFGSNAK
+416 VDYNGSTVI
-426 FTITPDNENYTIDGI
+426 TITPDKGYDIDTVKVNGSVVDNLTETENVYKYTI
-441 KVDGRS
+441 
-447 VDISKLSDE
+447 SKITSDV
-456 EYIENEDHTFIFNL
+456 T
-470 LDIQSD
+470 
-476 TEVEVTF
+476 VEANF
-483 KEIPVDTGDWK
+483 KEIEKVDVDDVLKNDYCT
-494 EKISF
+494 ISF
-499 SVLNGTQISENVI
+499 SETPVVIGNKYIVGKGGSVTITPVDPYYRVKVNGELPKSTITYNKTKVINDIQISTNKFVGGWDKTYSANIEFVVDSTGPEITNIKKTPDQEYYNKAYNVSFYVSDNIAGVDSVYYGTENDITKAKKATFDSASGKASFTTTDGEFNGNYYIWAKDKVGNPSSTSVEINVDTTAPTIDSFEFSSKTLNACTHGTYASENITVTITASDSGNVQSGAKEITFNGETEPVI
-512 DGKIVLVYSK
+512 DGKA
-522 NSTVQINPV
+522 
-531 KPYNYFDIKYYN
+531 
-543 KPKYEGWKNSRNI
+543 E
-556 TSSKTITDLQV
+556 
-567 KTGKR
+567 
-572 GDEVN
+572 
-577 LSFGSGNT
+577 
-585 EIVVIIDN
+585 
-593 TPPELKDIDP
+593 
-603 MNWTNADSYTV
+603 
-614 TGNVSD
+614 
-620 KNTADNPSSSIE
+620 
-632 KVVYGTKDGYANATN
+632 
-647 EATLNADKTEYSFKI
+647 
-662 SNEENK
+662 
-668 TYYIYAVDKSNN
+668 
-680 VSKVKTFES
+680 
-689 KIDRTAPVID
+689 
-699 SFEITNAKND
+699 FEITAAN
-709 VKTTSFGTF
+709 KTP
-718 SSSKVIVKVKAH
+718 V
-730 DIKNSAT
+730 SAT
-737 NTDGKNTCSG
+737 VTDNAGNTSQITIPTSDNSNVKSNLVTISNKCPTATITIAENKKDNLERYYANNGIVWFNGDADFKVNLKDDQSKNG
-747 VQSITFNNQEQKID
+747 IKYIEVILNGEKID
-761 SNNEATFE
+761 TVKDSDNNDLKIFDGENDIDFSELQE
-769 IEKAAD
+769 IEK
-775 LKLENFSVKDNV
+775 
-787 GNETTGIAAT
+787 
-797 DKNATINSE
+797 TIYVNTALNSE
-806 KTPLISNSLTIS
+806 KYKKTGQNKLE
-818 TDRPTV
+818 V
-824 KIEKEGSNASTGLFR
+824 KVTNV
-839 YDEKSGKVWY
+839 SGK
-849 NGDAN
+849 
-854 FIVTVIDK
+854 
-862 HGINSINVKLN
+862 
-873 GNEVKKSSDGLTLK
+873 
-887 NVDFSNS
+887 
-894 ENPTKQTFKINT
+894 
-906 SMFQSNDTNG
+906 SNDT
-916 ENTLEVIANNVSNI
+916 SI
-930 NNKDDGNAK
+930 NDK

-981 TVSASENKES
+981 TVSASESDKNP
-991 ASSGLKSIT
+991 SSGLQSIT

-1006 EVKTID
+1006 DVETID
-1012 VDTVENDA
+1012 VDTVKNDA
-1020 NTEGKCTFTLSVDKF
+1020 NTEGKCTFTLSRDKF
-1035 NAKQVIS
+1035 NANQVIS
-1042 AVATDKVGNKSEKT
+1042 AVATDKVKNKSEKT

-1062 SNILEENGKV
+1062 SNILEENDKV
-1072 SKGVDNPGLMIETVA
+1072 SKGVDNPSLMIETVA
-1087 PDATITCPTPAQNK
+1087 PDATITCPTPAQDK

-1115 VDFVIDI
+1115 VDFDIDI

-1137 AVSQKVGDKFEPI
+1137 AVSQKVGDEFEPI
-1150 TVDAKGNE
+1150 TVDAKGNK
-1158 IKKVYYRDETKTD
+1158 IKQDYYNDETKTD
-1171 KISLTLN
+1171 KKISLTLN
-1178 TSKLKANPDGSYTIK
+1178 TSTLKANPDGSYTIK
-1193 VKATDN
+1193 VEATDN

-1211 IYKDTSTPSV
+1211 IYKDSSTPSV

-1265 DGAPKIPSSG
+1265 DGAPKVPSSG

-1287 GVKSEEKTEPVNK
+1287 GVKSEVKTEPVNK

-1354 LKDSKDANGA
+1354 LKDSKDSNGA
-1364 DIKDEKGNNLYGAD
+1364 DIKDENGNNLYGAD

-1423 AKKGYSDDCLGDW
+1423 AKKGYSDDCLGEW
-1436 VATGEANTNLVV
+1436 VATGEANTNLIV

-1473 GNVTKD
+1473 GNVTKN

-1492 IAVHMNE
+1492 IAVQMNE

-1544 VSPKSKFKYVGT
+1544 VSPKPKFKHVGT

-1568 MTTKFTADGDYSFK
+1568 MTTKFTADGDYNFK

-1598 NYKSDNKSVKFSSD
+1598 NYKSDNKNVKFSSD

-1625 AIDIAFTID
+1625 AIDIAFTVD

-1645 NNTAANE
+1645 NNTATND

-1788 TRKNEIDKDVTSDFI
+1788 TRKNEINKDVTSDFI

-1879 NNLVVTE
+1879 NNLVITE
-1886 YNPDKLVKGTLD
+1886 YNPDKLVKGTLE

-1983 LDTTAPALKSVS
+1983 LDTTAPSLKSVS

-2093 VNFDSSSLEFNSI
+2093 VNFDSSSLEFNST

-2137 GGFAVATK
+2137 CGFAVATK

>member
-1 MVNKKSVSKKLIAIL
+1 MVNKKLVSKKLVAIL

-36 IKNKYVISIAD
+36 IKNEYVISIAD

-60 NAENKFTQEMTKGEA
+60 NAENKFTQEMKKGKA
-75 KFDNLDDGT
+75 KFDNLDDET

-92 LYGFGDYHNNNFVP
+92 LYGFGDYHNDNFVP

-121 NMVKVSGRIVDESGT
+121 NTVKVSGRIVDESDNP
-136 AVKNLE
+136 VKNLK
-142 FSYSPVGFTDISFN
+142 FSYSPVGFTDISFD

-165 SFDVYKDVEYNLE
+165 SFDVYKDVEYSVKFN
-178 FDVDKQYNEVKK
+178 VGKQYNEVKK
-190 TVNVSNDI
+190 TVNASHDEN
-198 DFGDEQLSLKQFGI
+198 FGDEKLSLKQFGI
-212 SAKVTAA
+212 SAKVTTA

-237 QEGAIVAT
+237 QKDTIVAT
-245 ADTNYVIKALIVD
+245 ANKNYVIETLTVD
-258 GYPINDA
+258 GNPIKA
-265 TGKESYDLSNV
+265 AIGKESYDLSNV
-276 DALKNVTKKHSVIV
+276 DALKNVKDKHSVSV
-290 SFVLD
+290 SFYRPTYEITINYNKNGTVKDNSDNPVSSGGKIILKQGD
-295 EIEVTFNISKTG
+295 EAGFTAVAETNYHIA
-307 KVEIKDGTS
+307 KVEIDKNVND
-316 VSTAGTV
+316 
-323 TVANGSDETP
+323 
-333 LSESRKLL
+333 K
-341 KGQTIQAVVSDEK
+341 
-354 KYHIESFKVGDE
+354 
-366 ELITS
+366 
-371 FNNDTHSSPEYTFD
+371 FNNSTTKYSETFNDNKAHSV
-385 KTKTTITVVFALDT
+385 TITFAINT

-404 NSGENGKVEPAL
+404 NSGENGTATASPAT
-416 SKVEFGSNAK
+416 VDYNGSTDI
-426 FTITPDNENYTIDGI
+426 TITPDKGYDIETVKVNGLVVDNLTETENGYKYTISNI
-441 KVDGRS
+441 T
-447 VDISKLSDE
+447 SDV
-456 EYIENEDHTFIFNL
+456 T
-470 LDIQSD
+470 
-476 TEVEVTF
+476 VEVKFDKINSSIPADIISNKYYKITF
-483 KEIPVDTGDWK
+483 SSAPVKEYVAK
-494 EKISF
+494 
-499 SVLNGTQISENVI
+499 NGTNVFVLKKDAIATISGGTE
-512 DGKIVLVYSK
+512 YS
-522 NSTVQINPV
+522 NVQINSSNWLGYSASKQINNTV
-531 KPYNYFDIKYYN
+531 KI
-543 KPKYEGWKNSRNI
+543 NSI
-556 TSSKTITDLQV
+556 ASSKGLGVANKHISQLNV
-567 KTGKR
+567 
-572 GDEVN
+572 
-577 LSFGSGNT
+577 L
-585 EIVVIIDN
+585 IAIDKIKP
-593 TPPELKDIDP
+593 TLTFDKDKSIMD
-603 MNWTNADSYTV
+603 WTNADSYTV

-620 KNTADNPSSSIE
+620 ENSADNPSSGIE

-647 EATLNADKTEYSFKI
+647 EATLNADKTKYSFEI

-699 SFEITNAKND
+699 SFEITNANNN

-718 SSSKVIVKVKAH
+718 SSSKVTVKVKAH

-737 NTDGKNTCSG
+737 NTDGKNACSG
-747 VQSITFNNQEQKID
+747 VQSITFNKKTMNVDE
-761 SNNEATFE
+761 NNEATFE
-769 IEKAAD
+769 IDEAAD

-787 GNETTGIAAT
+787 GNETTDIAAT
-797 DKNATINSE
+797 DKNATINTE
-806 KTPLISNSLTIS
+806 KTPLNSNSLTIS
-818 TDRPTV
+818 TDKPTV
-824 KIEKEGSNASTGLFR
+824 KIEKEGSNVSTNLFR
-839 YDEKSGKVWY
+839 YVESSGKVWY

-854 FIVTVIDK
+854 FIVTVTDK

-873 GNEVKKSSDGLTLK
+873 GNEVKKSSDGLTLE

-894 ENPTKQTFKINT
+894 ENPTTRTFEINT
-906 SMFQSNDTNG
+906 SMFPSKDTKG
-916 ENTLEVIANNVSNI
+916 KNTLEVIANNVSNV
-930 NNKDDGNAK
+930 NNKDDGNAE

-981 TVSASENKES
+981 TVSASESDKNP
-991 ASSGLKSIT
+991 SSGLQSIT

-1006 EVKTID
+1006 AVKTID
-1012 VDTVENDA
+1012 VDSVKNDA
-1020 NTEGKCTFTLSVDKF
+1020 NIKGECTFTLSEDKF
-1035 NAKQVIS
+1035 NANQVIS
-1042 AVATDKVGNKSEKT
+1042 AVATDKVKNKSEKT

-1062 SNILEENGKV
+1062 SNILEENDKV
-1072 SKGVDNPGLMIETVA
+1072 SKGVDNPSLMIETVA
-1087 PDATITCPTPAQNK
+1087 PDATITCPTPAQDK

-1115 VDFVIDI
+1115 VDLKIDI
-1122 WDPKDNGSCSGIRSI
+1122 WDPEDNGSCSGIRSI
-1137 AVSQKVGDKFEPI
+1137 AVSQKVGDKYEPA
-1150 TVDAKGNE
+1150 VDSRGNE
-1158 IKKVYYRDETKTD
+1158 IKLDYYQDKTKID

-1193 VKATDN
+1193 VEATDN
-1199 AGNVMEPAVTKT
+1199 AGNVMKTAVTKT
-1211 IYKDTSTPSV
+1211 IYKDSSTPSV

-1253 FIKDTEVTVTAD
+1253 FIKDTEVTVTAND
-1265 DGAPKIPSSG
+1265 EKPSSG

-1287 GVKSEEKTEPVNK
+1287 GVKSEVKTEPVNK

-1354 LKDSKDANGA
+1354 LKDSKDSNGA
-1364 DIKDEKGNNLYGAD
+1364 DIKDENGNNLYGAD

-1436 VATGEANTNLVV
+1436 VATGEANTNLIV

-1492 IAVHMNE
+1492 IAVQMNE

-1544 VSPKSKFKYVGT
+1544 VSPKPKFKYVGT

-1568 MTTKFTADGDYSFK
+1568 MTTKFTADGDYNFK

-1598 NYKSDNKSVKFSSD
+1598 NYKSDNKNVKFSSD

-1625 AIDIAFTID
+1625 AIDIAFTVD

-1645 NNTAANE
+1645 NNTATND

-1680 RTSAKDGSNIAEPTV
+1680 RTSTKDGSNIAEPTV

-1723 IDKAGNKDKGVK
+1723 IDKAGNKDKDVK

-1788 TRKNEIDKDVTSDFI
+1788 TRKNEINKDVTSDFI

-1879 NNLVVTE
+1879 NNLVITE
-1886 YNPDKLVKGTLD
+1886 YNPDKLVKGTLE

-1983 LDTTAPALKSVS
+1983 LDTTAPSLKSVS

-2039 SKDSKEENAAGY
+2039 SKDSKEENVAGY

-2093 VNFDSSSLEFNSI
+2093 VNFDSSSLEFNST

-2137 GGFAVATK
+2137 CGFAVATK

>member
-1 MVNKKSVSKKLIAIL
+1 MVNKKLVSKKLVAIL

-36 IKNKYVISIAD
+36 IKNEYVISIAD

-60 NAENKFTQEMTKGEA
+60 NAENKFTQEMKKGKA
-75 KFDNLDDGT
+75 KFDNLDDET

-92 LYGFGDYHNNNFVP
+92 LYGFEDYHNINFVP
-106 SDTSFTLSNTDLTAV
+106 SDTSFTLSNTDLTAIGT
-121 NMVKVSGRIVDESGT
+121 VKVSGKIIDENGT
-136 AVKNLE
+136 AVKNLK
-142 FSYSPVGFTDISFN
+142 FTYSPVGFTDISFN
-156 GKTGSNGEY
+156 GTTGDNGEY

-198 DFGDEQLSLKQFGI
+198 DFGDETLSLKQFGI

-237 QEGAIVAT
+237 QEGIIVAK
-245 ADTNYVIKALIVD
+245 ADKNYVIETLTVD
-258 GYPINDA
+258 G
-265 TGKESYDLSNV
+265 KEIEAAKGQEKYDLAEV
-276 DALKNVTKKHSVIV
+276 DALKNVKDIHSVIV
-290 SFVLD
+290 SFYRPTY
-295 EIEVTFNISKTG
+295 EITINYSKNGTVKDNSDNPVSNG
-307 KVEIKDGTS
+307 GKIILKQGDVAGFTAVAETNYHIAKVEIDGKS
-316 VSTAGTV
+316 VEDV
-323 TVANGSDETP
+323 D
-333 LSESRKLL
+333 
-341 KGQTIQAVVSDEK
+341 
-354 KYHIESFKVGDE
+354 
-366 ELITS
+366 
-371 FNNDTHSSPEYTFD
+371 FNNATTKYSKTFD
-385 KTKTTITVVFALDT
+385 DNKAHSVTITFAINT

-404 NSGENGKVEPAL
+404 NSGKNGTAKASPDTVDY
-416 SKVEFGSNAK
+416 GSSTDI
-426 FTITPDNENYTIDGI
+426 TITPDKGYDIETVRVNGLAVDNLAETENVYKYTISKITSDVTVEASFKKI
-441 KVDGRS
+441 EKVH
-447 VDISKLSDE
+447 VDDVLKND
-456 EYIENEDHTFIFNL
+456 YCT
-470 LDIQSD
+470 
-476 TEVEVTF
+476 
-483 KEIPVDTGDWK
+483 
-494 EKISF
+494 ISF
-499 SVLNGTQISENVI
+499 SETPVVIGNKYIVGKGGSVTIAPVDPYCRVKVNEELPKSTITYNKTKVINDIQISTNKFVGGWDKTYSANIEFVVDENAPTI
-512 DGKIVLVYSK
+512 ANITKTPD
-522 NSTVQINPV
+522 QE
-531 KPYNYFDIKYYN
+531 YYN
-543 KPKYEGWKNSRNI
+543 KAY
-556 TSSKTITDLQV
+556 
-567 KTGKR
+567 
-572 GDEVN
+572 
-577 LSFGSGNT
+577 
-585 EIVVIIDN
+585 
-593 TPPELKDIDP
+593 
-603 MNWTNADSYTV
+603 
-614 TGNVSD
+614 NVSFD
-620 KNTADNPSSSIE
+620 VSDDIAGVDS
-632 KVVYGTKDGYANATN
+632 VYYGTENDITKAKNATFDS
-647 EATLNADKTEYSFKI
+647 ASGKASFTTTDGEF
-662 SNEENK
+662 NGN
-668 TYYIYAVDKSNN
+668 YYIWAKDKVGNKKST
-680 VSKVKTFES
+680 SVKIN
-689 KIDRTAPVID
+689 IDTTAPTID
-699 SFEITNAKND
+699 SFE
-709 VKTTSFGTF
+709 F
-718 SSSKVIVKVKAH
+718 SSKTLNACTHGTYASENIKVTITAS
-730 DIKNSAT
+730 DKNSEVT
-737 NTDGKNTCSG
+737 NSG
-747 VQSITFNNQEQKID
+747 AKEITFNGETEPVNKGKAEFVLKASDFASAKEVSATATDFAGNTSQITIPTSDNSNVKSNLVKISNIAPTATITIAENKKDNLVSYDAENGIVWFNGDADFKVVLKDDQSKNGIKYIEVTLNGEKID
-761 SNNEATFE
+761 TVKDSDNNDLKISDGENNIDFSELQE
-769 IEKAAD
+769 IEK
-775 LKLENFSVKDNV
+775 
-787 GNETTGIAAT
+787 
-797 DKNATINSE
+797 TIYVN
-806 KTPLISNSLTIS
+806 TAL
-818 TDRPTV
+818 
-824 KIEKEGSNASTGLFR
+824 
-839 YDEKSGKVWY
+839 
-849 NGDAN
+849 
-854 FIVTVIDK
+854 
-862 HGINSINVKLN
+862 
-873 GNEVKKSSDGLTLK
+873 
-887 NVDFSNS
+887 NS
-894 ENPTKQTFKINT
+894 ENYKKTGQNKLEVKVTNISGK
-906 SMFQSNDTNG
+906 SNDT
-916 ENTLEVIANNVSNI
+916 SI
-930 NNKDDGNAK
+930 NDK
-939 LYIDKTAPTVDSF
+939 LYIDKTKPQITKFEFNKSESF
-952 TFKAKNAN
+952 KDK
-960 FLSKALN
+960 LLN
-967 FLTFGI
+967 ILTFGAYS
-973 FFNEEIEV
+973 NTTVEV
-981 TVSASENKES
+981 SVTAKDEN
-991 ASSGLKSIT
+991 ASSGIKSIT
-1000 LYAGDT
+1000 LYGKDATNNSAEYEILGT
-1006 EVKTID
+1006 ENMSAKNENIVKN
-1012 VDTVENDA
+1012 NDGTYTA
-1020 NTEGKCTFTLSVDKF
+1020 TFTLPKGVVETEKGKTYLDVLLAAKAVDNVQNETEEF
-1035 NAKQVIS
+1035 VS
-1042 AVATDKVGNKSEKT
+1042 ATTN
-1056 MPDTKN
+1056 N
-1062 SNILEENGKV
+1062 SNINEKQL
-1072 SKGVDNPGLMIETVA
+1072 LIETVA
-1087 PDATITCPTPAQNK
+1087 PDAKITCPTPAQDK

-1115 VDFVIDI
+1115 VDLKIDI
-1122 WDPKDNGSCSGIRSI
+1122 WDPEDNGSCSGIRSI
-1137 AVSQKVGDKFEPI
+1137 AVSQKVGDKYEPA
-1150 TVDAKGNE
+1150 VDSRGNE
-1158 IKKVYYRDETKTD
+1158 IKLDYYQDKTKTD

-1193 VKATDN
+1193 VEATDN
-1199 AGNVMEPAVTKT
+1199 AGNVMKTAVTKT
-1211 IYKDTSTPSV
+1211 IYKDSTIPSV

-1253 FIKDTEVTVTAD
+1253 FIKDTEVTVTAND
-1265 DGAPKIPSSG
+1265 EKPSSG

-1287 GVKSEEKTEPVNK
+1287 GVKSEVKTEPVNK

-1364 DIKDEKGNNLYGAD
+1364 DIKDENGNNLYGAD

-1436 VATGEANTNLVV
+1436 VATGEANTNLIV

-1461 NIQIKFTLTDRA
+1461 NIKIKFTLTDRA

-1492 IAVHMNE
+1492 IAVQMNE

-1544 VSPKSKFKYVGT
+1544 VSPKPKFKYVGT

-1568 MTTKFTADGDYSFK
+1568 MTTKFTADGDYNFK

-1598 NYKSDNKSVKFSSD
+1598 NYKSDNKNVKFSSD

-1625 AIDIAFTID
+1625 AIDIAFTVD
-1634 NTNPV
+1634 NKNPV

-1645 NNTAANE
+1645 NNTAAND

-1680 RTSAKDGSNIAEPTV
+1680 RTSTKDGSNIAEPTV
-1695 SSWSR
+1695 SSWNR

-1735 FSGTAAKDFTV
+1735 FSGAAAKDFTV
-1746 DTTIAKPSIKGVE
+1746 DTTIAKPSIKGIE

-1788 TRKNEIDKDVTSDFI
+1788 TRKNEINKDVTSDFI

-1879 NNLVVTE
+1879 NNLVITE

-1983 LDTTAPALKSVS
+1983 LDTTAPSLKSVS

-2025 YVNENGIDSVDHIR
+2025 YVNENGIDSVDRIR

-2093 VNFDSSSLEFNSI
+2093 FNFDSSSLEFNST

-2122 LFWCSIAAIAVAIGA
+2122 LFWCSIAVIIAVGGGLAFFIAI
-2137 GGFAVATK
+2137 K
-2145 LRKRE
+2145 KRRKDEAITE
-2150 EKATEDYK
+2150 EIKKKARG
-2158 NSKKNK
+2158 SKD

>member
-1 MVNKKSVSKKLIAIL
+1 MVNKKLVSKKLVAIL

-36 IKNKYVISIAD
+36 IKNEYVISIAD

-60 NAENKFTQEMTKGEA
+60 NAENKFTQEMKKGKA
-75 KFDNLDDGT
+75 KFDNLDDET
-84 AYDLKITK
+84 AYDLEITK
-92 LYGFGDYHNNNFVP
+92 LYGFGDYHNDNFVP

-121 NMVKVSGRIVDESGT
+121 NTVKVSGRIVDESDKP
-136 AVKNLE
+136 VELE
-142 FSYSPVGFTDISFN
+142 FTYSPVGFTDISFN
-156 GKTGSNGEY
+156 GKTDSNGEY
-165 SFDVYKDVEYNLE
+165 SFDVYKDVEYSVKFN
-178 FDVDKQYNEVKK
+178 VGKQYNEVKK
-190 TVNVSNDI
+190 TVNASHDEN
-198 DFGDEQLSLKQFGI
+198 FGDEKLSLKQFGI
-212 SAKVTAA
+212 SAKVTTA
-219 GGGKITG
+219 GGKITG

-237 QEGAIVAT
+237 QKDTIVAT
-245 ADTNYVIKALIVD
+245 ANENYVIETLTVD
-258 GYPINDA
+258 GKEIDDA
-265 TGKESYDLSNV
+265 KGKEKYDLSNV
-276 DALKNVTKKHSVIV
+276 SALKNVTEKHSVSV
-290 SFVLD
+290 SFYRPTYEITINYNKNGTVKDNSDNPVSNGGKIILKQGD
-295 EIEVTFNISKTG
+295 EAGFTAVAETNYHIA
-307 KVEIKDGTS
+307 KVEIDKNVND
-316 VSTAGTV
+316 
-323 TVANGSDETP
+323 
-333 LSESRKLL
+333 K
-341 KGQTIQAVVSDEK
+341 
-354 KYHIESFKVGDE
+354 
-366 ELITS
+366 
-371 FNNDTHSSPEYTFD
+371 FNNSTTKYSETFNDNKAHSV
-385 KTKTTITVVFALDT
+385 TITFAINT

-404 NSGENGKVEPAL
+404 NSGENGTATASPAT
-416 SKVEFGSNAK
+416 VDYDSNTNIIINPKGGYKIETLKINNNVIPKEKIIETKFNEEYTYTINNVKEDITVDVTFAEQKLIRVKNIFDNEYYTAK
-426 FTITPDNENYTIDGI
+426 FIDNENNEIEPVIKGNDYIIPSTAKLVVTPKSPTYCRTSINSNVLYTNKTSTVKSNLKIEHIDVNTDSYWWGWKKVEAPINLIVDSTGPKFTKITKTPDQKYYNKAYNVSFGVSDDIAGVDSVYYGTENDITKAKNATFDSASGKASFTTTDGEFNGNYYIWAKDKVGNPSSTSVEINVDTTAPTID
-441 KVDGRS
+441 S
-447 VDISKLSDE
+447 FEFSSKTLNACTHGTYASDA
-456 EYIENEDHTFIFNL
+456 ITVTITASDSG
-470 LDIQSD
+470 DVQSGA
-476 TEVEVTF
+476 
-483 KEIPVDTGDWK
+483 KEIT
-494 EKISF
+494 F
-499 SVLNGTQISENVI
+499 NGETRSVI
-512 DGKIVLVYSK
+512 DGKAEFK
-522 NSTVQINPV
+522 
-531 KPYNYFDIKYYN
+531 
-543 KPKYEGWKNSRNI
+543 I
-556 TSSKTITDLQV
+556 TSADKTPV
-567 KTGKR
+567 
-572 GDEVN
+572 
-577 LSFGSGNT
+577 S
-585 EIVVIIDN
+585 
-593 TPPELKDIDP
+593 
-603 MNWTNADSYTV
+603 ATV
-614 TGNVSD
+614 TDNAGNVSEITYPTSVKSNVKSD
-620 KNTADNPSSSIE
+620 SVT
-632 KVVYGTKDGYANATN
+632 
-647 EATLNADKTEYSFKI
+647 I
-662 SNEENK
+662 SNE
-668 TYYIYAVDKSNN
+668 T
-680 VSKVKTFES
+680 
-689 KIDRTAPVID
+689 P
-699 SFEITNAKND
+699 
-709 VKTTSFGTF
+709 
-718 SSSKVIVKVKAH
+718 
-730 DIKNSAT
+730 SAT
-737 NTDGKNTCSG
+737 
-747 VQSITFNNQEQKID
+747 ITI
-761 SNNEATFE
+761 
-769 IEKAAD
+769 AD
-775 LKLENFSVKDNV
+775 NKKENLK
-787 GNETTGIAAT
+787 
-797 DKNATINSE
+797 
-806 KTPLISNSLTIS
+806 
-818 TDRPTV
+818 
-824 KIEKEGSNASTGLFR
+824 R
-839 YDEKSGKVWY
+839 YDAENGIVWF
-849 NGDAN
+849 NGDADFKVDLKDKGKN
-854 FIVTVIDK
+854 GIKYIEVI
-862 HGINSINVKLN
+862 LN
-873 GNEVKKSSDGLTLK
+873 GKKIDTVKDSDNNDLKISEKKDENDINIDFSETKETEKTIYINTALKTKTGQNKLEVKVT
-887 NVDFSNS
+887 NVSG
-894 ENPTKQTFKINT
+894 K
-906 SMFQSNDTNG
+906 SNDT
-916 ENTLEVIANNVSNI
+916 SI
-930 NNKDDGNAK
+930 NDK
-939 LYIDKTAPTVDSF
+939 LYIDKTKPQITKFEFNKSESF
-952 TFKAKNAN
+952 KDK
-960 FLSKALN
+960 LLHI
-967 FLTFGI
+967 LTFGTYS
-973 FFNEEIEV
+973 NTTVEV
-981 TVSASENKES
+981 SVTAEDKNASA
-991 ASSGLKSIT
+991 GIKSIT
-1000 LYAGDT
+1000 LYGKDATNTSAEYKILGT
-1006 EVKTID
+1006 ESMSA
-1012 VDTVENDA
+1012 ENK
-1020 NTEGKCTFTLSVDKF
+1020 NTDDGTYTATFTLPKDVVETEKGKTYLDVLLAAKAVDNVENETEKF
-1035 NAKQVIS
+1035 AP
-1042 AVATDKVGNKSEKT
+1042 ATTG
-1056 MPDTKN
+1056 N
-1062 SNILEENGKV
+1062 SNIKTEK
-1072 SKGVDNPGLMIETVA
+1072 LMIETVA
-1087 PDATITCPTPAQNK
+1087 PEASITCPTPAQDK

-1115 VDFVIDI
+1115 VDLKIDI
-1122 WDPKDNGSCSGIRSI
+1122 CDPEDNGSCSGIASI
-1137 AVSQKVGDKFEPI
+1137 LLSQKVGDKFEPI
-1150 TVDAKGNE
+1150 TVDAEGNE
-1158 IKKVYYRDETKTD
+1158 IKQTYTDTNTDTKTD

-1178 TSKLKANPDGSYTIK
+1178 TSTLKANSDGSYTIK
-1193 VKATDN
+1193 VDATDN
-1199 AGNVMEPAVTKT
+1199 AGNDMISVTKT
-1211 IYKDTSTPSV
+1211 IYKDSSIPSV

-1265 DGAPKIPSSG
+1265 DGAPKVPSSG

-1287 GVKSEEKTEPVNK
+1287 GVKSEVKTEPVNK

-1354 LKDSKDANGA
+1354 LKDSKDSNGA
-1364 DIKDEKGNNLYGAD
+1364 DIKDENGNNLYGAD

-1436 VATGEANTNLVV
+1436 VATGEANTNLIV

-1492 IAVHMNE
+1492 IAVQMNE

-1544 VSPKSKFKYVGT
+1544 VSPKPKFKYVGT

-1568 MTTKFTADGDYSFK
+1568 MTTKFTADGDYNFK

-1598 NYKSDNKSVKFSSD
+1598 NYKSDNKNVKFSSD

-1625 AIDIAFTID
+1625 AIDIAFTVD

-1645 NNTAANE
+1645 NNTATND

-1680 RTSAKDGSNIAEPTV
+1680 RTSTKDGSNIAEPTV
-1695 SSWSR
+1695 SSWRR

-1788 TRKNEIDKDVTSDFI
+1788 TRKNEINKDVTSDFI

-1879 NNLVVTE
+1879 NNLVITE
-1886 YNPDKLVKGTLD
+1886 YNPDKLVKGTLE

-2093 VNFDSSSLEFNSI
+2093 VNFDSSSLEFNST

-2122 LFWCSIAAIAVAIGA
+2122 LFWCSIAAIIAVGGGLAFFIAI
-2137 GGFAVATK
+2137 K
-2145 LRKRE
+2145 KRRKDEAITE
-2150 EKATEDYK
+2150 EIKKKARG
-2158 NSKKNK
+2158 SKD

>member
-106 SDTSFTLSNTDLTAV
+106 SDTSFTLSNTDLTAIGT
-121 NMVKVSGRIVDESGT
+121 VKVSGKIIDENGT

-156 GKTGSNGEY
+156 GTTGDNGEY

-237 QEGAIVAT
+237 QKDTIVAT
-245 ADTNYVIKALIVD
+245 ADKNYVIDTLTVD
-258 GYPINDA
+258 GKEIEA
-265 TGKESYDLSNV
+265 AKGKEKYDLAEV
-276 DALKNVTKKHSVIV
+276 DALKNVKDIHSVSV

-341 KGQTIQAVVSDEK
+341 KGQTIQASVSDN

-404 NSGENGKVEPAL
+404 NSGENGTAKASPATVDYNGSTNIIINPKDGYKIETLKINNNVIPKEDIIETKFNEEYTYTINNVKEDKTVDVTFVKQKYIRVENILDNEYYTAKFIDVNNNEIEPVIKGNDYIIPGTAKLVVTPKSPTYCRTSINSNVLYTNKTSTVKSNLKIEHIDVNTDNYWWGWKKVEAPINL
-416 SKVEFGSNAK
+416 IFDSTGPEIKDITKV
-426 FTITPDNENYTIDGI
+426 PDQE
-441 KVDGRS
+441 
-447 VDISKLSDE
+447 
-456 EYIENEDHTFIFNL
+456 
-470 LDIQSD
+470 
-476 TEVEVTF
+476 
-483 KEIPVDTGDWK
+483 
-494 EKISF
+494 
-499 SVLNGTQISENVI
+499 
-512 DGKIVLVYSK
+512 
-522 NSTVQINPV
+522 
-531 KPYNYFDIKYYN
+531 YYN
-543 KPKYEGWKNSRNI
+543 KAYNI
-556 TSSKTITDLQV
+556 SFNVTD
-567 KTGKR
+567 
-572 GDEVN
+572 
-577 LSFGSGNT
+577 
-585 EIVVIIDN
+585 
-593 TPPELKDIDP
+593 DI
-603 MNWTNADSYTV
+603 AGVDSVY
-614 TGNVSD
+614 
-620 KNTADNPSSSIE
+620 
-632 KVVYGTKDGYANATN
+632 YGT
-647 EATLNADKTEYSFKI
+647 
-662 SNEENK
+662 EN
-668 TYYIYAVDKSNN
+668 D
-680 VSKVKTFES
+680 
-689 KIDRTAPVID
+689 
-699 SFEITNAKND
+699 ITNAKNATFD
-709 VKTTSFGTF
+709 SASGKASFITTDGEFNGNYYIWAKDKVGNKSSTSVEINIDKTAPTIDSFEF
-718 SSSKVIVKVKAH
+718 SSKTLNACTHGTYASENIKVTITAS
-730 DIKNSAT
+730 DKNSEVTNSGAKEITFNGETEPVNKGKAEFVLKASDFASAKEVSAT
-737 NTDGKNTCSG
+737 ATDFAGNTSQITIPTSDNSNVKSNLVKISNIAPTATITIAENKKENLKRYDAENGIVWFNGDADFKVVLKDDQSKNGIKYIEVTLNGKKIDTVKDSDNKDLKIFDGKND
-747 VQSITFNNQEQKID
+747 ID
-761 SNNEATFE
+761 FSELQE
-769 IEKAAD
+769 IEKTIYVNTA
-775 LKLENFSVKDNV
+775 LNSKTGQNKLEVK
-787 GNETTGIAAT
+787 
-797 DKNATINSE
+797 
-806 KTPLISNSLTIS
+806 
-818 TDRPTV
+818 
-824 KIEKEGSNASTGLFR
+824 
-839 YDEKSGKVWY
+839 
-849 NGDAN
+849 
-854 FIVTVIDK
+854 VTNI
-862 HGINSINVKLN
+862 
-873 GNEVKKSSDGLTLK
+873 T
-887 NVDFSNS
+887 
-894 ENPTKQTFKINT
+894 
-906 SMFQSNDTNG
+906 
-916 ENTLEVIANNVSNI
+916 NVSNEK
-930 NNKDDGNAK
+930 NENDK
-939 LYIDKTAPTVDSF
+939 LYIDTTPPTVDSF

-973 FFNEEIEV
+973 FFNEEIDV
-981 TVSASENKES
+981 TVSASDKNP
-991 ASSGLKSIT
+991 SSGLKSIT

-1020 NTEGKCTFTLSVDKF
+1020 NTEGKCTFTLSEDKF
-1035 NAKQVIS
+1035 NTKQVIS

-1087 PDATITCPTPAQNK
+1087 PDATVTCPTPAQDK

-1115 VDFVIDI
+1115 VDFDIDI
-1122 WDPKDNGSCSGIRSI
+1122 WDPEDNGSCSGIRSI
-1137 AVSQKVGDKFEPI
+1137 SVSQKVGDKFEPI
-1150 TVDAKGNE
+1150 TVDAEGNE
-1158 IKKVYYRDETKTD
+1158 IKPTYTDTKTD

-1178 TSKLKANPDGSYTIK
+1178 TSTLKANPDGSYTIK
-1193 VKATDN
+1193 VEATDN
-1199 AGNVMEPAVTKT
+1199 AGNVMGNVMKPAVTKT
-1211 IYKDTSTPSV
+1211 IYKDSSTPSV

-1354 LKDSKDANGA
+1354 LKDSKDSNGA

-1436 VATGEANTNLVV
+1436 VATGEANTNLIV

-1528 VVFDVKRT
+1528 VVFDIKRT

-1568 MTTKFTADGDYSFK
+1568 MTTKFTADGDYNFK

-1625 AIDIAFTID
+1625 AIDIAFTVD

-1645 NNTAANE
+1645 NNTAAND

-1723 IDKAGNKDKGVK
+1723 IDKSGNKDNGVK

-1788 TRKNEIDKDVTSDFI
+1788 TRKNEINKDVTSDFI

-1879 NNLVVTE
+1879 NNLVITE

-2093 VNFDSSSLEFNSI
+2093 VNFDSSSLEFNST

>member
-1 MVNKKSVSKKLIAIL
+1 MVNKKLVSKKLVAIL

-60 NAENKFTQEMTKGEA
+60 NAENKFTQEMKKGEA
-75 KFDNLDDGT
+75 KFDNLDDET

-92 LYGFGDYHNNNFVP
+92 LYGFGDYHNDNFVP

-121 NMVKVSGRIVDESGT
+121 NTVKVSGRIVDESDKP
-136 AVKNLE
+136 VENLG
-142 FSYSPVGFTDISFN
+142 FTYSPVGFTDISFDGNTDDN
-156 GKTGSNGEY
+156 GKY
-165 SFDVYKDVEYNLE
+165 SFDVYKDVEYSVE
-178 FDVDKQYNEVKK
+178 FNVDKQYNEVKK
-190 TVNVSNDI
+190 TVNASHDEN
-198 DFGDEQLSLKQFGI
+198 FGDEKLSLKQFGI

-219 GGGKITG
+219 GGKITG

-237 QEGAIVAT
+237 QKDTIVAK
-245 ADTNYVIKALIVD
+245 ADTNYVIKTLTVD
-258 GYPINDA
+258 GNEIDDA
-265 TGKESYDLSNV
+265 KGLEIYDLSKV
-276 DALKNVTKKHSVIV
+276 DALKNVTENHFVSVSFYRPTYEITINYNKNGTVKDNSDNHLVTSGGKIILKQGDVAGFTAVAETNYHIAKVKIDGKSVDDVDFNNATTKYSKTFDDNKAHSV
-290 SFVLD
+290 
-295 EIEVTFNISKTG
+295 
-307 KVEIKDGTS
+307 
-316 VSTAGTV
+316 
-323 TVANGSDETP
+323 
-333 LSESRKLL
+333 
-341 KGQTIQAVVSDEK
+341 
-354 KYHIESFKVGDE
+354 
-366 ELITS
+366 
-371 FNNDTHSSPEYTFD
+371 
-385 KTKTTITVVFALDT
+385 TITFAINT

-404 NSGENGKVEPAL
+404 NSGENGTAKASPAT
-416 SKVEFGSNAK
+416 VDYNGSTVI
-426 FTITPDNENYTIDGI
+426 TITPDKGYDIDTVKVNGSVVDNLTETENVYKYTI
-441 KVDGRS
+441 
-447 VDISKLSDE
+447 SKITSDV
-456 EYIENEDHTFIFNL
+456 T
-470 LDIQSD
+470 
-476 TEVEVTF
+476 VEANF
-483 KEIPVDTGDWK
+483 KEIEKVDVDDVLKNDYCT
-494 EKISF
+494 ISF
-499 SVLNGTQISENVI
+499 SETPVVIGNKYIVGKGGSVTITPVDPYYRVKVNGELPKSTITYNKTKVINDIQISTNKFVGGWDKTYSAKIEFVVDENAPTIANITKTPDQEYYNKAYNVSFYVSDNIAGVDSVYYGTENDITKAKNATFDSASGKASFTTTDGEFNGNYYIWAKDKVGNPSSISVKINIDKTNPTIDEFKFEAPTLNACKHGTYASEDITVTITASDKNSNVTNSGVKEITFNGETQKVKGDGSAIFTLKASDFASAKEVSATATDFAGNTSQITIPTSDNSNVKSNLVTITSDEADVNISRNETAKYIDGDKYWYADDTDFKVNISDKSGIKKVIIKMNDKIVVDDTLDGDIEAVKSKEYTVNTSKNAVDGENVI
-512 DGKIVLVYSK
+512 TVDVVNVANNASATKTLSIYKDTKAPTVDNFEFEVEN
-522 NSTVQINPV
+522 NSTFKKMLHFLTFGNFFNEKV
-531 KPYNYFDIKYYN
+531 KITVKGNDEKASSAIKNVTLY
-543 KPKYEGWKNSRNI
+543 
-556 TSSKTITDLQV
+556 
-567 KTGKR
+567 
-572 GDEVN
+572 GDEK
-577 LSFGSGNT
+577 
-585 EIVVIIDN
+585 EIATQEYV
-593 TPPELKDIDP
+593 
-603 MNWTNADSYTV
+603 
-614 TGNVSD
+614 
-620 KNTADNPSSSIE
+620 
-632 KVVYGTKDGYANATN
+632 DG
-647 EATLNADKTEYSFKI
+647 
-662 SNEENK
+662 
-668 TYYIYAVDKSNN
+668 V
-680 VSKVKTFES
+680 
-689 KIDRTAPVID
+689 
-699 SFEITNAKND
+699 
-709 VKTTSFGTF
+709 
-718 SSSKVIVKVKAH
+718 
-730 DIKNSAT
+730 
-737 NTDGKNTCSG
+737 
-747 VQSITFNNQEQKID
+747 
-761 SNNEATFE
+761 ATFE
-769 IEKAAD
+769 VPAEAITDETLHLNKTISAKAT
-775 LKLENFSVKDNV
+775 DNV
-787 GNETTGIAAT
+787 GNVTPKFVYPSTT
-797 DKNATINSE
+797 NSDTFE
-806 KTPLISNSLTIS
+806 SSN
-818 TDRPTV
+818 
-824 KIEKEGSNASTGLFR
+824 
-839 YDEKSGKVWY
+839 
-849 NGDAN
+849 
-854 FIVTVIDK
+854 
-862 HGINSINVKLN
+862 
-873 GNEVKKSSDGLTLK
+873 
-887 NVDFSNS
+887 
-894 ENPTKQTFKINT
+894 
-906 SMFQSNDTNG
+906 
-916 ENTLEVIANNVSNI
+916 
-930 NNKDDGNAK
+930 
-939 LYIDKTAPTVDSF
+939 
-952 TFKAKNAN
+952 
-960 FLSKALN
+960 
-967 FLTFGI
+967 
-973 FFNEEIEV
+973 
-981 TVSASENKES
+981 
-991 ASSGLKSIT
+991 
-1000 LYAGDT
+1000 
-1006 EVKTID
+1006 
-1012 VDTVENDA
+1012 
-1020 NTEGKCTFTLSVDKF
+1020 
-1035 NAKQVIS
+1035 
-1042 AVATDKVGNKSEKT
+1042 
-1056 MPDTKN
+1056 
-1062 SNILEENGKV
+1062 
-1072 SKGVDNPGLMIETVA
+1072 LMIETVA

-1108 NDWYPGD
+1108 NDWYAAD
-1115 VDFVIDI
+1115 TDFNITV
-1122 WDPKDNGSCSGIRSI
+1122 KDADSGIRSI
-1137 AVSQKVGDKFEPI
+1137 SV
-1150 TVDAKGNE
+1150 TVNGTEIVTDSDGNSINE
-1158 IKKVYYRDETKTD
+1158 EFYTRD
-1171 KISLTLN
+1171 KIANELSFRVN
-1178 TSKLKANPDGSYTIK
+1178 TRLATRAEDGSYTIK
-1193 VKATDN
+1193 VDATDN
-1199 AGNVMEPAVTKT
+1199 AGNDMSSVTKT
-1211 IYKDTSTPSV
+1211 IYKDSSTPSV

-1265 DGAPKIPSSG
+1265 DGAPKVPSSG

-1287 GVKSEEKTEPVNK
+1287 GVKSEVKTEPVNK

-1354 LKDSKDANGA
+1354 LKDSKDSNGA
-1364 DIKDEKGNNLYGAD
+1364 DIKDENGNNLYGAD

-1436 VATGEANTNLVV
+1436 VATGEANTNLIV

-1492 IAVHMNE
+1492 IAVQMNE

-1544 VSPKSKFKYVGT
+1544 VSPKPKFKYVGT

-1568 MTTKFTADGDYSFK
+1568 MTTKFTADGDYNFK
-1582 VSASDITSHI
+1582 VSALDITSHI

-1598 NYKSDNKSVKFSSD
+1598 NYKSDNKNVKFSSD

-1625 AIDIAFTID
+1625 AIDIAFTVD
-1634 NTNPV
+1634 NKNPV

-1645 NNTAANE
+1645 NNTAAKD

-1788 TRKNEIDKDVTSDFI
+1788 TRKNEINKDVTSDFI

-1879 NNLVVTE
+1879 NNLVITE
-1886 YNPDKLVKGTLD
+1886 YNPDKLVKGTLE

-1983 LDTTAPALKSVS
+1983 LDTTAPSLKSVS

-2039 SKDSKEENAAGY
+2039 SKDSKEENVAGY

-2057 YNGKFTI
+2057 YSGKFTI

-2093 VNFDSSSLEFNSI
+2093 VNFDSSSLEFNST

-2137 GGFAVATK
+2137 CGFAVATK

>member
-1 MVNKKSVSKKLIAIL
+1 MVNKRLVSKKLVAIL

-36 IKNKYVISIAD
+36 IKNEYVISIAD

-60 NAENKFTQEMTKGEA
+60 NAENKFTQEMKKGKA
-75 KFDNLDDGT
+75 KFDNLDDET

-92 LYGFGDYHNNNFVP
+92 LYGFGDYHNDNFVP

-121 NMVKVSGRIVDESGT
+121 NTVKVSGRIVDESGNY
-136 AVKNLE
+136 VKNLG
-142 FSYSPVGFTDISFN
+142 FTYSPVGFTDISFDGNTDDN
-156 GKTGSNGEY
+156 GKY
-165 SFDVYKDVEYNLE
+165 SFDVYKDVEYSVE
-178 FDVDKQYNEVKK
+178 FNVDKQYNEVKK
-190 TVNVSNDI
+190 TVNASHDEN
-198 DFGDEQLSLKQFGI
+198 FGDEKLSLKQFGI
-212 SAKVTAA
+212 SAKVTTA

-237 QEGAIVAT
+237 QKDTIVAT
-245 ADTNYVIKALIVD
+245 ADKNYVIETLTVD
-258 GYPINDA
+258 SNEIDDA
-265 TGKESYDLSNV
+265 KGQEKYDLSNV
-276 DALKNVTKKHSVIV
+276 STLKNVKEKHSVSV
-290 SFVLD
+290 SFYRPTYEITINYNKNGTVKDNSDNPVSNGGKIILKQGD
-295 EIEVTFNISKTG
+295 EAGFTAVAETNYHIA
-307 KVEIKDGTS
+307 KVEIDKNVND
-316 VSTAGTV
+316 
-323 TVANGSDETP
+323 
-333 LSESRKLL
+333 K
-341 KGQTIQAVVSDEK
+341 
-354 KYHIESFKVGDE
+354 
-366 ELITS
+366 
-371 FNNDTHSSPEYTFD
+371 FNNATTKYSKTFD
-385 KTKTTITVVFALDT
+385 DNKAHSVTITFAINT

-404 NSGENGKVEPAL
+404 NSGENGTATASPAT
-416 SKVEFGSNAK
+416 VDYNGSTDI
-426 FTITPDNENYTIDGI
+426 TITPDKGYDIETVKVNGLAVDNLAETENGYKYTI
-441 KVDGRS
+441 
-447 VDISKLSDE
+447 SKITSDV
-456 EYIENEDHTFIFNL
+456 T
-470 LDIQSD
+470 
-476 TEVEVTF
+476 VEANF
-483 KEIPVDTGDWK
+483 KEIEKVDVDDALKNDYCT
-494 EKISF
+494 ISF
-499 SVLNGTQISENVI
+499 SETPVVIGNKYIVGKGGSVTITPVDPYYRVKVNGELPNSTITYNKTKVINDIQISTNKFVGGWDKTYSAKIEFVVDENAPTI
-512 DGKIVLVYSK
+512 ANITKTPD
-522 NSTVQINPV
+522 QE
-531 KPYNYFDIKYYN
+531 YYN
-543 KPKYEGWKNSRNI
+543 KAY
-556 TSSKTITDLQV
+556 
-567 KTGKR
+567 
-572 GDEVN
+572 
-577 LSFGSGNT
+577 
-585 EIVVIIDN
+585 
-593 TPPELKDIDP
+593 
-603 MNWTNADSYTV
+603 
-614 TGNVSD
+614 NVSFNVTDDIAGVDSVYYGTENDITKAKKATFDSASGKVSFDTTVNTNNGEFKGYYYIWAKD
-620 KNTADNPSSSIE
+620 KVGNPSS
-632 KVVYGTKDGYANATN
+632 
-647 EATLNADKTEYSFKI
+647 
-662 SNEENK
+662 
-668 TYYIYAVDKSNN
+668 
-680 VSKVKTFES
+680 
-689 KIDRTAPVID
+689 R
-699 SFEITNAKND
+699 
-709 VKTTSFGTF
+709 
-718 SSSKVIVKVKAH
+718 
-730 DIKNSAT
+730 
-737 NTDGKNTCSG
+737 
-747 VQSITFNNQEQKID
+747 
-761 SNNEATFE
+761 
-769 IEKAAD
+769 
-775 LKLENFSVKDNV
+775 
-787 GNETTGIAAT
+787 
-797 DKNATINSE
+797 
-806 KTPLISNSLTIS
+806 SL
-818 TDRPTV
+818 
-824 KIEKEGSNASTGLFR
+824 
-839 YDEKSGKVWY
+839 
-849 NGDAN
+849 
-854 FIVTVIDK
+854 
-862 HGINSINVKLN
+862 
-873 GNEVKKSSDGLTLK
+873 
-887 NVDFSNS
+887 
-894 ENPTKQTFKINT
+894 KIN
-906 SMFQSNDTNG
+906 
-916 ENTLEVIANNVSNI
+916 
-930 NNKDDGNAK
+930 
-939 LYIDKTAPTVDSF
+939 IDKTAPTIDEFKFEAPTLNACTHGTYASNAITVTITASDSGDVQSGAKEI
-952 TFKAKNAN
+952 TFNGQTEPVNKGKAEFKITAANNKQVFATVTDNAGNVSKITYPTSVKSNVKSDSVTISNESPSAAITIAENKKENLKRYDAEKGIVWFNGDADFKVNLKDKNGIKYIEVTLN
-960 FLSKALN
+960 GKKIDTVKDSDNNDLKIFDSKNDIDFSEAKETEKSIYINTALKTKTGQN
-967 FLTFGI
+967 KLEVKVTNVSGKSNDTSENDKLYIDTTKPQITKFEFNKSNSFKDKLLNILTFGTYS
-973 FFNEEIEV
+973 NTKVEV
-981 TVSASENKES
+981 SVTAKDLGD
-991 ASSGLKSIT
+991 SSGVKSIT
-1000 LYAGDT
+1000 LYGKDATNTSAEYKILGT
-1006 EVKTID
+1006 ESMSAENKNIVK
-1012 VDTVENDA
+1012 
-1020 NTEGKCTFTLSVDKF
+1020 NTDGTYTATFTLPKDVVETEKGKTYLDVLLAAKAVDNVENETEKF
-1035 NAKQVIS
+1035 AP
-1042 AVATDKVGNKSEKT
+1042 ATTG
-1056 MPDTKN
+1056 N
-1062 SNILEENGKV
+1062 SNIKTEK
-1072 SKGVDNPGLMIETVA
+1072 LMIETVA
-1087 PDATITCPTPAQNK
+1087 PEASITCPTPAQDK

-1115 VDFVIDI
+1115 VDLKIDI
-1122 WDPKDNGSCSGIRSI
+1122 CDPEDNGSCSGIASI
-1137 AVSQKVGDKFEPI
+1137 LLSQKVGDKFEPI

-1158 IKKVYYRDETKTD
+1158 IKQTYTDTNTDTKTD

-1178 TSKLKANPDGSYTIK
+1178 TSTLKANSDGSYTIK
-1193 VKATDN
+1193 VDATDN
-1199 AGNVMEPAVTKT
+1199 AGNDMSSVTKT
-1211 IYKDTSTPSV
+1211 IYKDSSTPSV

-1265 DGAPKIPSSG
+1265 DGAPKVPSSG

-1287 GVKSEEKTEPVNK
+1287 GVKSEVKTEPVNK

-1329 TFSKPNGAVIESPDL
+1329 TFSKPNGAVIESTDL

-1354 LKDSKDANGA
+1354 LKDSKDSNGA
-1364 DIKDEKGNNLYGAD
+1364 DIKDENGNNLYGAD

-1436 VATGEANTNLVV
+1436 VATGEANTNLIV

-1492 IAVHMNE
+1492 IAVQMNE

-1544 VSPKSKFKYVGT
+1544 VSPKPKFKYVGT

-1568 MTTKFTADGDYSFK
+1568 MTTKFTADGDYNFK

-1598 NYKSDNKSVKFSSD
+1598 NYKSDNKNVKFSSN

-1625 AIDIAFTID
+1625 AIDIAFTVD

-1645 NNTAANE
+1645 NNTATND

-1680 RTSAKDGSNIAEPTV
+1680 RTSTKDGSNIAEPAV

-1788 TRKNEIDKDVTSDFI
+1788 TRKNEINKDVTSDFI

-1845 SQTVKFTV
+1845 SQTFKFTV

-1879 NNLVVTE
+1879 NNLVITE
-1886 YNPDKLVKGTLD
+1886 YNPDKLVKGTLE

-2057 YNGKFTI
+2057 YSGKFTI

-2093 VNFDSSSLEFNSI
+2093 VNFDSSSLEFNST

-2137 GGFAVATK
+2137 CGFAVATK

>member
-1 MVNKKSVSKKLIAIL
+1 MVNKKLVSKKLVAIL

-36 IKNKYVISIAD
+36 IKNEYVISIAD

-60 NAENKFTQEMTKGEA
+60 NAENKFTQEMKKGKA
-75 KFDNLDDGT
+75 KFDNLDDET
-84 AYDLKITK
+84 AYDLEITK
-92 LYGFGDYHNNNFVP
+92 LYGFGDYHNDNFVP

-121 NMVKVSGRIVDESGT
+121 NTVKVSGRIVDENGT
-136 AVKNLE
+136 AVKNLK
-142 FSYSPVGFTDISFN
+142 FSYSPVGFTDISFDGNTDDN
-156 GKTGSNGEY
+156 GKY
-165 SFDVYKDVEYNLE
+165 SFDVYKDVEYSVKFN
-178 FDVDKQYNEVKK
+178 VDKQYNEVKK
-190 TVNVSNDI
+190 TVNASHDEN
-198 DFGDEQLSLKQFGI
+198 FGDEKLSLKQFGI
-212 SAKVTAA
+212 SAKVTTA
-219 GGGKITG
+219 GGKITG

-237 QEGAIVAT
+237 QKDTIVAK
-245 ADTNYVIKALIVD
+245 ADTNYVIKTLIVD
-258 GYPINDA
+258 SNEIDDA
-265 TGKESYDLSNV
+265 KGQERYDLSNV
-276 DALKNVTKKHSVIV
+276 DALKNVTKKHYVSV
-290 SFVLD
+290 SFYRPTYEITINYNKNGTVKDNSDNPVSNGGKIILKQGD
-295 EIEVTFNISKTG
+295 EAGFTAVAETNYHIA
-307 KVEIKDGTS
+307 KVEIDKNVND
-316 VSTAGTV
+316 
-323 TVANGSDETP
+323 
-333 LSESRKLL
+333 K
-341 KGQTIQAVVSDEK
+341 
-354 KYHIESFKVGDE
+354 
-366 ELITS
+366 
-371 FNNDTHSSPEYTFD
+371 FNNSTTKYSKTFNDNKAHSV
-385 KTKTTITVVFALDT
+385 TITFAINT

-404 NSGENGKVEPAL
+404 NSGENGTATASPDTVDYN
-416 SKVEFGSNAK
+416 GSTDI
-426 FTITPDNENYTIDGI
+426 TITPDKGYDIETVRVNGLVVDNLTETENGYKYTISNI
-441 KVDGRS
+441 
-447 VDISKLSDE
+447 ISDV
-456 EYIENEDHTFIFNL
+456 T
-470 LDIQSD
+470 
-476 TEVEVTF
+476 VEVKFDKINSSIPADIISNKYYKITF
-483 KEIPVDTGDWK
+483 SSAPVKEYVAK
-494 EKISF
+494 
-499 SVLNGTQISENVI
+499 NGTNVFVLKKDAIATISGGTE
-512 DGKIVLVYSK
+512 YS
-522 NSTVQINPV
+522 NVQINSSNWLGYSASKRINNTV
-531 KPYNYFDIKYYN
+531 KI
-543 KPKYEGWKNSRNI
+543 NSI
-556 TSSKTITDLQV
+556 ASSK
-567 KTGKR
+567 G
-572 GDEVN
+572 
-577 LSFGSGNT
+577 FGVANKHISPLNVL
-585 EIVVIIDN
+585 IAIDKIKP
-593 TPPELKDIDP
+593 TLTFDKDKSIMD
-603 MNWTNADSYTV
+603 WTNADSYTV

-620 KNTADNPSSSIE
+620 ENSADNPSSGIE

-647 EATLNADKTEYSFKI
+647 EATLNADKTKYSFEI

-699 SFEITNAKND
+699 SFEITNANNN

-737 NTDGKNTCSG
+737 NTEGKNTCSG

-769 IEKAAD
+769 IDKATD

-797 DKNATINSE
+797 DKNATINTE

-818 TDRPTV
+818 TDKPTV
-824 KIEKEGSNASTGLFR
+824 KIEKEGSNTSTNLVR
-839 YDEKSGKVWY
+839 YNEQSGKVWY

-854 FIVTVIDK
+854 FIVTVTDK

-873 GNEVKKSSDGLTLK
+873 GNEVKASSDGLTLE

-894 ENPTKQTFKINT
+894 ENPTKQTFIINT
-906 SMFQSNDTNG
+906 SMFQSNDAKG
-916 ENTLEVIANNVSNI
+916 KNTLEVIANNVSNV
-930 NNKDDGNAK
+930 NNKDDGNAE

-981 TVSASENKES
+981 TVSASESDKNP
-991 ASSGLKSIT
+991 SSGLQSIT

-1006 EVKTID
+1006 DVETID
-1012 VDTVENDA
+1012 VDTVKNDA
-1020 NTEGKCTFTLSVDKF
+1020 NTEGKCTFTLSEDKF
-1035 NAKQVIS
+1035 NANQVIS
-1042 AVATDKVGNKSEKT
+1042 AVATDKVKNKSEKT

-1062 SNILEENGKV
+1062 SNILEENDKV

-1087 PDATITCPTPAQNK
+1087 PDAKITCPTPAQDK

-1115 VDFVIDI
+1115 VDFDIDI
-1122 WDPKDNGSCSGIRSI
+1122 WDPEDNGSCSGIRSI

-1150 TVDAKGNE
+1150 TVDAEGNE
-1158 IKKVYYRDETKTD
+1158 IKPTYTDTKTD

-1193 VKATDN
+1193 VEATDN
-1199 AGNVMEPAVTKT
+1199 AGNVMKTAVTKT
-1211 IYKDTSTPSV
+1211 IYKDSSTPSV

-1265 DGAPKIPSSG
+1265 DGAPKVPSSG

-1287 GVKSEEKTEPVNK
+1287 GVKSEVKTEPVNK

-1316 YAKACDNVGHTPD
+1316 YAKACDNVGNTPD

-1354 LKDSKDANGA
+1354 LKDSKDSNGA
-1364 DIKDEKGNNLYGAD
+1364 DIKDENGNNLYGAD

-1436 VATGEANTNLVV
+1436 VATGEANTNLIV

-1473 GNVTKD
+1473 GNVTKN

-1492 IAVHMNE
+1492 IAVQMNE

-1544 VSPKSKFKYVGT
+1544 VSPKPKFKYVGT

-1568 MTTKFTADGDYSFK
+1568 MTTKFTADGDYNFK

-1598 NYKSDNKSVKFSSD
+1598 NYKSDNKNVKFSSD

-1625 AIDIAFTID
+1625 AIDIAFTVD

-1645 NNTAANE
+1645 NNTAAND

-1788 TRKNEIDKDVTSDFI
+1788 TRKNEINKDVTSDFI

-1879 NNLVVTE
+1879 NNLVITE
-1886 YNPDKLVKGTLD
+1886 YNPDKLVKGTLE

-1983 LDTTAPALKSVS
+1983 LDTTAPSLKSVS

-2025 YVNENGIDSVDHIR
+2025 YVNENGIDSVDRIR

-2093 VNFDSSSLEFNSI
+2093 VNFDSSSLEFNST

-2122 LFWCSIAAIAVAIGA
+2122 LFWCSIAAIAVAIGVC
-2137 GGFAVATK
+2137 GFAVATK

>member
-1 MVNKKSVSKKLIAIL
+1 MVNKKLVSKKLVAIL

-36 IKNKYVISIAD
+36 IKNEYVISIAD

-60 NAENKFTQEMTKGEA
+60 NAENKFTQEMKKGKA
-75 KFDNLDDGT
+75 KFDNLDDET

-92 LYGFGDYHNNNFVP
+92 LYGFGDYHNDNFVP

-121 NMVKVSGRIVDESGT
+121 NTVKVSGRIVDESDNP
-136 AVKNLE
+136 VKNLK
-142 FSYSPVGFTDISFN
+142 FSYSPVGFTDISFDGNTDDN
-156 GKTGSNGEY
+156 GKY
-165 SFDVYKDVEYNLE
+165 SFDVYKDVEYSVE
-178 FDVDKQYNEVKK
+178 FNVDKQYNEVKK
-190 TVNVSNDI
+190 TVNASHDEN
-198 DFGDEQLSLKQFGI
+198 FGDEKLSLKQFGI

-219 GGGKITG
+219 GGGMITG

-237 QEGAIVAT
+237 QKDTIVAT
-245 ADTNYVIKALIVD
+245 ADKNYVIETLTVD
-258 GYPINDA
+258 GNEIDDA
-265 TGKESYDLSNV
+265 KGQEIYDLSNV
-276 DALKNVTKKHSVIV
+276 DALKNVTEKHSVSV

-307 KVEIKDGTS
+307 KVVIKDGTS

-341 KGQTIQAVVSDEK
+341 KGQTIQASVSDD

-366 ELITS
+366 EKITS
-371 FNNDTHSSPEYTFD
+371 SNNDTHFSDEYTFD

-404 NSGENGKVEPAL
+404 KAGKNGTVEPAL

-426 FTITPDNENYTIDGI
+426 FTITPDNENYTIDEI
-441 KVDGRS
+441 KVDGTV

-476 TEVEVTF
+476 VEVEVTF
-483 KEIPVDTGDWK
+483 KKIPVDTGDWK

-522 NSTVQINPV
+522 NSTVQINPI

-620 KNTADNPSSSIE
+620 ENFANNPSSGIE
-632 KVVYGTKDGYANATN
+632 KVVYGTEVGYANATN
-647 EATLNADKTEYSFKI
+647 EATLNADKTKYSFEI

-680 VSKVKTFES
+680 VSKVKTFVS
-689 KIDRTAPVID
+689 KIDRTAPTID
-699 SFEITNAKND
+699 EFKFEAISLNACTHGTYASNDITVTITASD
-709 VKTTSFGTF
+709 
-718 SSSKVIVKVKAH
+718 
-730 DIKNSAT
+730 KNSIVT
-737 NTDGKNTCSG
+737 NSG
-747 VQSITFNNQEQKID
+747 VKEITFNGETQKVKSDGSAIFTLKASDFASAKEVSATATDFAGNTSQITIPTSDNSNVKSNLVTITSDEADVNISRNETAKYIDGDKYWYADDTDFKVNISDKSGIKKVIIKMNDKIVVDDTLDGDIEAVKSKEYTVNTSKNAVDGENVITVDVVNVANNASATKTLSIYKDTKAPTVDNFEFEVENNSTFKKMLHFLTFGNFFNEKVKITVKGNDEKASSAIKNVTLYGDEKEIATQEYVD
-761 SNNEATFE
+761 GVATFE
-769 IEKAAD
+769 VPAEAITDETLHLNKTISAKAT
-775 LKLENFSVKDNV
+775 DNV
-787 GNETTGIAAT
+787 GNVTPKFVYPSTT
-797 DKNATINSE
+797 NSDTFE
-806 KTPLISNSLTIS
+806 SSN
-818 TDRPTV
+818 
-824 KIEKEGSNASTGLFR
+824 
-839 YDEKSGKVWY
+839 
-849 NGDAN
+849 
-854 FIVTVIDK
+854 
-862 HGINSINVKLN
+862 
-873 GNEVKKSSDGLTLK
+873 
-887 NVDFSNS
+887 
-894 ENPTKQTFKINT
+894 
-906 SMFQSNDTNG
+906 
-916 ENTLEVIANNVSNI
+916 
-930 NNKDDGNAK
+930 
-939 LYIDKTAPTVDSF
+939 
-952 TFKAKNAN
+952 
-960 FLSKALN
+960 
-967 FLTFGI
+967 
-973 FFNEEIEV
+973 
-981 TVSASENKES
+981 
-991 ASSGLKSIT
+991 
-1000 LYAGDT
+1000 
-1006 EVKTID
+1006 
-1012 VDTVENDA
+1012 
-1020 NTEGKCTFTLSVDKF
+1020 
-1035 NAKQVIS
+1035 
-1042 AVATDKVGNKSEKT
+1042 
-1056 MPDTKN
+1056 
-1062 SNILEENGKV
+1062 
-1072 SKGVDNPGLMIETVA
+1072 LMIETVA

-1108 NDWYPGD
+1108 NDWYAAD
-1115 VDFVIDI
+1115 TDFNITV
-1122 WDPKDNGSCSGIRSI
+1122 KDDDSGIRS
-1137 AVSQKVGDKFEPI
+1137 VSV
-1150 TVDAKGNE
+1150 TVNGTEIVTDSDGNSINE
-1158 IKKVYYRDETKTD
+1158 EFYTRD
-1171 KISLTLN
+1171 KIANELSFRVN
-1178 TSKLKANPDGSYTIK
+1178 TRLATRAEDGSYTIK
-1193 VKATDN
+1193 VDATDN
-1199 AGNVMEPAVTKT
+1199 AGNDMSSVTKT
-1211 IYKDTSTPSV
+1211 IYMDSSIPSV

-1253 FIKDTEVTVTAD
+1253 FIKDTEVTVTAND
-1265 DGAPKIPSSG
+1265 EKPSSG
-1275 VKSITYYTVDKD
+1275 VKSITYYTVNKD
-1287 GVKSEEKTEPVNK
+1287 GVKSEVKTEPVNK

-1364 DIKDEKGNNLYGAD
+1364 DIKDENGNNLYGAD

-1405 KKQAG
+1405 KRQAG

-1436 VATGEANTNLVV
+1436 VATGEANTNLIV

-1492 IAVHMNE
+1492 IAVQMNE

-1513 EADIYVYERNFSQSD
+1513 ETDIYVYERNFSQSD

-1612 KTAEYTAQNDADR
+1612 KTAEYAAQNDADR

-1645 NNTAANE
+1645 NNTAAND

-1788 TRKNEIDKDVTSDFI
+1788 TRKNEINKDVTSDFI

-1845 SQTVKFTV
+1845 SQTIKFTV

-1879 NNLVVTE
+1879 NNLVITE

-1983 LDTTAPALKSVS
+1983 LDTTAPSLKSVS

-2093 VNFDSSSLEFNSI
+2093 VNFDSSSLEFNST

-2137 GGFAVATK
+2137 CGFAVATK

>member
-1 MVNKKSVSKKLIAIL
+1 MVNEKLVSKKLVAIL

-60 NAENKFTQEMTKGEA
+60 NAENKFTQEMKKGEA
-75 KFDNLDDGT
+75 KFDNLDDET

-92 LYGFGDYHNNNFVP
+92 LYGFGDYHNDNFVP

-121 NMVKVSGRIVDESGT
+121 NTVKVSGRIVDESDKP
-136 AVKNLE
+136 VENLG
-142 FSYSPVGFTDISFN
+142 FTYSPVGFTDISFDGNTDDN
-156 GKTGSNGEY
+156 GKY
-165 SFDVYKDVEYNLE
+165 SFDVYKDVEYSVE
-178 FDVDKQYNEVKK
+178 FNVDKQYNEVKK
-190 TVNVSNDI
+190 TVNASHDEN
-198 DFGDEQLSLKQFGI
+198 FGDEKLSLKQFGI

-219 GGGKITG
+219 GGKITG

-237 QEGAIVAT
+237 QKDTIVAK
-245 ADTNYVIKALIVD
+245 ADTNYVIKTLTVD
-258 GYPINDA
+258 GNEIDDA
-265 TGKESYDLSNV
+265 KGLEIYDLSKV
-276 DALKNVTKKHSVIV
+276 DALKNVTENHSVSV
-290 SFVLD
+290 SFYRPTY
-295 EIEVTFNISKTG
+295 EITINYNKNGTVKDNSDNHLVTSGGKIILKQGDVAGFTAVAETNYHIAKVKIDGKSVDDVDFNNATTKYSKTFDDN
-307 KVEIKDGTS
+307 KAHS
-316 VSTAGTV
+316 V
-323 TVANGSDETP
+323 
-333 LSESRKLL
+333 
-341 KGQTIQAVVSDEK
+341 
-354 KYHIESFKVGDE
+354 
-366 ELITS
+366 
-371 FNNDTHSSPEYTFD
+371 
-385 KTKTTITVVFALDT
+385 TITFAINT

-404 NSGENGKVEPAL
+404 NSGENGTATASPAT
-416 SKVEFGSNAK
+416 VDYNGSTDI
-426 FTITPDNENYTIDGI
+426 TITPDKGYDIEIVKVNGLVVDNLTETENGYKYTISDI
-441 KVDGRS
+441 KADV
-447 VDISKLSDE
+447 
-456 EYIENEDHTFIFNL
+456 T
-470 LDIQSD
+470 
-476 TEVEVTF
+476 VEVKFDKINSSIPADIISNKYYKITF
-483 KEIPVDTGDWK
+483 SSAPVNEYVAK
-494 EKISF
+494 
-499 SVLNGTQISENVI
+499 NGTNVFVLKKDAIATISGGTE
-512 DGKIVLVYSK
+512 YSK
-522 NSTVQINPV
+522 VQINSSILWGYSTSKQINSTVKINS
-531 KPYNYFDIKYYN
+531 IA
-543 KPKYEGWKNSRNI
+543 
-556 TSSKTITDLQV
+556 SSKGKGASNKHISQLNVLIAIDKDAPTITV
-567 KTGKR
+567 
-572 GDEVN
+572 E
-577 LSFGSGNT
+577 
-585 EIVVIIDN
+585 
-593 TPPELKDIDP
+593 P
-603 MNWTNADSYTV
+603 MNWTNSDSYTV
-614 TGNVSD
+614 TGTVSD
-620 KNTADNPSSSIE
+620 KNTADNPSSGIE
-632 KVVYGTKDGYANATN
+632 KVVYGTEVGYANATN
-647 EATLNADKTEYSFKI
+647 EATLNADKTKYSFEI

-689 KIDRTAPVID
+689 KIDRTAPTID
-699 SFEITNAKND
+699 EFKFEAISLNACTHGTYASDAITVTITASDSGNVQSGAKEITFNGETKPVNKGKAEFEITSADKTPVSATVTDNAGNTSQITIPTSDNSNVKSNLVTITSDEAD
-709 VKTTSFGTF
+709 VNISRNETAKYIDGDKYWYADDTDFKVNISDKSGIK
-718 SSSKVIVKVKAH
+718 KVIIKMNDKIVVDDTLDGDIEAVKSKEYTVNTSKNAVDGENVITVDVVNVANNASATKTLSIYKDTKAPTVDNFEFEVENNSTFKKMLHFLTFGNFFNEKVKITVKGNDEKASSA
-730 DIKNSAT
+730 IKNVTLYGDEKEIAT
-737 NTDGKNTCSG
+737 QEYVDG
-747 VQSITFNNQEQKID
+747 V
-761 SNNEATFE
+761 ATFE
-769 IEKAAD
+769 VPAEAITDETLHLNKTISAKAT
-775 LKLENFSVKDNV
+775 DNV
-787 GNETTGIAAT
+787 GNVTPKFVYPSTT
-797 DKNATINSE
+797 NSDTFE
-806 KTPLISNSLTIS
+806 SSN
-818 TDRPTV
+818 
-824 KIEKEGSNASTGLFR
+824 
-839 YDEKSGKVWY
+839 
-849 NGDAN
+849 
-854 FIVTVIDK
+854 
-862 HGINSINVKLN
+862 
-873 GNEVKKSSDGLTLK
+873 
-887 NVDFSNS
+887 
-894 ENPTKQTFKINT
+894 
-906 SMFQSNDTNG
+906 
-916 ENTLEVIANNVSNI
+916 
-930 NNKDDGNAK
+930 
-939 LYIDKTAPTVDSF
+939 
-952 TFKAKNAN
+952 
-960 FLSKALN
+960 
-967 FLTFGI
+967 
-973 FFNEEIEV
+973 
-981 TVSASENKES
+981 
-991 ASSGLKSIT
+991 
-1000 LYAGDT
+1000 
-1006 EVKTID
+1006 
-1012 VDTVENDA
+1012 
-1020 NTEGKCTFTLSVDKF
+1020 
-1035 NAKQVIS
+1035 
-1042 AVATDKVGNKSEKT
+1042 
-1056 MPDTKN
+1056 
-1062 SNILEENGKV
+1062 
-1072 SKGVDNPGLMIETVA
+1072 LMIETVA

-1108 NDWYPGD
+1108 NDWYAAD
-1115 VDFVIDI
+1115 TDFNITV
-1122 WDPKDNGSCSGIRSI
+1122 KDADSGIRS
-1137 AVSQKVGDKFEPI
+1137 VSV
-1150 TVDAKGNE
+1150 TVNGTEIVTDSDGNSINE
-1158 IKKVYYRDETKTD
+1158 EFYTRDEMANEL
-1171 KISLTLN
+1171 SFRVN
-1178 TSKLKANPDGSYTIK
+1178 TRLATRAEDGSYTIK
-1193 VKATDN
+1193 VEATDN
-1199 AGNVMEPAVTKT
+1199 AGNVMKPAVTKT
-1211 IYKDTSTPSV
+1211 IYKDSSTPSV

-1253 FIKDTEVTVTAD
+1253 FIKDTEVTVTAND
-1265 DGAPKIPSSG
+1265 EKPSSG

-1287 GVKSEEKTEPVNK
+1287 GIKSEVKTEPVNK

-1364 DIKDEKGNNLYGAD
+1364 DIKDENGNNLYGAD

-1436 VATGEANTNLVV
+1436 VATGEANTNLIV

-1492 IAVHMNE
+1492 IAVQMNE

-1544 VSPKSKFKYVGT
+1544 VSPKPKFKYVGT

-1568 MTTKFTADGDYSFK
+1568 MTTKFTADGDYNFK

-1598 NYKSDNKSVKFSSD
+1598 NYKSDNKNVKFSSD

-1625 AIDIAFTID
+1625 AIDIAFTVD

-1645 NNTAANE
+1645 NNTATNE

-1680 RTSAKDGSNIAEPTV
+1680 RTSTKDGSNIAEPTV

-1788 TRKNEIDKDVTSDFI
+1788 TRKNEINKDVTSDFI

-1879 NNLVVTE
+1879 NNLVITE
-1886 YNPDKLVKGTLD
+1886 YNPDKLVKGTLE

-1983 LDTTAPALKSVS
+1983 LDTTAPSLKSVS

-2025 YVNENGIDSVDHIR
+2025 YVNENGIDSVDRIR

-2093 VNFDSSSLEFNSI
+2093 VNFDSSSLEFNST

-2137 GGFAVATK
+2137 CGFAVATK

>member
-36 IKNKYVISIAD
+36 IKNEYVISIAD

-106 SDTSFTLSNTDLTAV
+106 SDTLFTLSNTDLTAV
-121 NMVKVSGRIVDESGT
+121 NTVKVSGRIVDESGT
-136 AVKNLE
+136 PVNNLE
-142 FSYSPVGFTDISFN
+142 FTYSPVGFTDISFN
-156 GKTGSNGEY
+156 GMTDSKGKY
-165 SFDVYKDVEYNLE
+165 SFDVYKDVEYSVE
-178 FDVDKQYNEVKK
+178 FNVDKRYNEVKK

-212 SAKVTAA
+212 SAKVTTAS
-219 GGGKITG
+219 GGKITG

-237 QEGAIVAT
+237 QKDTIVAT
-245 ADTNYVIKALIVD
+245 ADKNYVIDTLTVD
-258 GYPINDA
+258 GNEIEA
-265 TGKESYDLSNV
+265 AKGKEKYDLAEV
-276 DALKNVTKKHSVIV
+276 DALKNVKDIHSVSV

-295 EIEVTFNISKTG
+295 EIEVTFNILKTG

-341 KGQTIQAVVSDEK
+341 KGQTIQASVSDN

-385 KTKTTITVVFALDT
+385 KTKTTITVAFALDT

-404 NSGENGKVEPAL
+404 NSGENGTAKASPAT
-416 SKVEFGSNAK
+416 VDYDGSAVI
-426 FTITPDNENYTIDGI
+426 TITPDKGYDIDTVKVNGLVVDNLTETENVYKYTISKITSDVTVETSFKKI
-441 KVDGRS
+441 EKVH
-447 VDISKLSDE
+447 VDDVLKND
-456 EYIENEDHTFIFNL
+456 YCT
-470 LDIQSD
+470 
-476 TEVEVTF
+476 
-483 KEIPVDTGDWK
+483 
-494 EKISF
+494 ISF
-499 SVLNGTQISENVI
+499 SETPVVIGNKYIVGKGGSVTIAPVDPYCRVKVNGELPKSTITYNKTKVINDIQISTNKFVGGWDKTYSANIEFVVDENAPTIANITKVP
-512 DGKIVLVYSK
+512 D
-522 NSTVQINPV
+522 Q
-531 KPYNYFDIKYYN
+531 KYYN
-543 KPKYEGWKNSRNI
+543 KAY
-556 TSSKTITDLQV
+556 
-567 KTGKR
+567 
-572 GDEVN
+572 
-577 LSFGSGNT
+577 
-585 EIVVIIDN
+585 
-593 TPPELKDIDP
+593 
-603 MNWTNADSYTV
+603 
-614 TGNVSD
+614 NVSFNVTD
-620 KNTADNPSSSIE
+620 DIAGVDS
-632 KVVYGTKDGYANATN
+632 VYYGT
-647 EATLNADKTEYSFKI
+647 
-662 SNEENK
+662 EN
-668 TYYIYAVDKSNN
+668 D
-680 VSKVKTFES
+680 
-689 KIDRTAPVID
+689 
-699 SFEITNAKND
+699 ITNAKNATFD
-709 VKTTSFGTF
+709 SASGKASFIT
-718 SSSKVIVKVKAH
+718 
-730 DIKNSAT
+730 
-737 NTDGKNTCSG
+737 TDGE
-747 VQSITFNNQEQKID
+747 FNGNYYIW
-761 SNNEATFE
+761 A
-769 IEKAAD
+769 
-775 LKLENFSVKDNV
+775 KDKV
-787 GNETTGIAAT
+787 GN
-797 DKNATINSE
+797 
-806 KTPLISNSLTIS
+806 
-818 TDRPTV
+818 
-824 KIEKEGSNASTGLFR
+824 
-839 YDEKSGKVWY
+839 
-849 NGDAN
+849 
-854 FIVTVIDK
+854 
-862 HGINSINVKLN
+862 
-873 GNEVKKSSDGLTLK
+873 KSSTS
-887 NVDFSNS
+887 V
-894 ENPTKQTFKINT
+894 EIN
-906 SMFQSNDTNG
+906 
-916 ENTLEVIANNVSNI
+916 
-930 NNKDDGNAK
+930 
-939 LYIDKTAPTVDSF
+939 IDKTAPTIDSF
-952 TFKAKNAN
+952 EFSSKTLNACTHGTYASDAITVTITASDSGNVQSGAKEITFNGETEPVNKGKAEFVLKASDFASAKEVSATATDFAGNTSQITIPTSDNSNVKSNLVKISNIAPTATITIAENKKDNLVSYDAGNGIVWFNGDADFKVVLKDDQSKN
-960 FLSKALN
+960 
-967 FLTFGI
+967 GI
-973 FFNEEIEV
+973 KYIEV
-981 TVSASENKES
+981 TLNGEKIDTVKDSDNNDLKISDGKNDIDFSELQEIEKTIYVNTALNSEKYKTTGQNKLEVKVTNITNVSNEKSENDKLYIDTTKPQITKFEFNKSES
-991 ASSGLKSIT
+991 FKDKLLNILSFGAYSNTTVEVSVTAKDENASSGIKSIT
-1000 LYAGDT
+1000 LYGKDATNNSAEYKILGT
-1006 EVKTID
+1006 ESMSAENENIVKN
-1012 VDTVENDA
+1012 NDGTYTA
-1020 NTEGKCTFTLSVDKF
+1020 TFTLPKGVVETEKGKTYLDVLLAAKAVDNVQNETEEF
-1035 NAKQVIS
+1035 VP
-1042 AVATDKVGNKSEKT
+1042 ATTN
-1056 MPDTKN
+1056 N
-1062 SNILEENGKV
+1062 SNINEKQL
-1072 SKGVDNPGLMIETVA
+1072 LIETVA
-1087 PDATITCPTPAQNK
+1087 PDATITCPTPAQDK

-1115 VDFVIDI
+1115 VDFDIDI
-1122 WDPKDNGSCSGIRSI
+1122 WDPEDNGSCSGIRSI
-1137 AVSQKVGDKFEPI
+1137 SVSQKVGDKFEPI
-1150 TVDAKGNE
+1150 TVDAEGNE
-1158 IKKVYYRDETKTD
+1158 IKPTYTDTKTD

-1178 TSKLKANPDGSYTIK
+1178 TSTLKANPDGSYTIK
-1193 VKATDN
+1193 VEATDN
-1199 AGNVMEPAVTKT
+1199 AGNVMGNVMKPAVTKT
-1211 IYKDTSTPSV
+1211 IYKDSSTPSV

-1265 DGAPKIPSSG
+1265 DGAPKVPSSG

-1287 GVKSEEKTEPVNK
+1287 GVKSEVKTEPVNK

-1354 LKDSKDANGA
+1354 LKDSKDSNGA

-1568 MTTKFTADGDYSFK
+1568 MTTKFTADGDYNFK

-1645 NNTAANE
+1645 NNTAAND

-1665 VEHNFSTAA
+1665 VEHNFSAAA

-1700 KGNTYTATIKYNAD
+1700 KGNTYTASIKYNAD

-1788 TRKNEIDKDVTSDFI
+1788 TRKNEINKDVTSDFI

-1879 NNLVVTE
+1879 NNLVITE

-2093 VNFDSSSLEFNSI
+2093 VNFDSSSLEFNST

-2111 NPFTRWYAHTV
+2111 NPFTRWYAHTL

>member
-1 MVNKKSVSKKLIAIL
+1 MVNKKLVSKKLVAIL

-60 NAENKFTQEMTKGEA
+60 NAENKFTQEMKKGEA
-75 KFDNLDDGT
+75 KFDNLDDET

-92 LYGFGDYHNNNFVP
+92 LYGFGDYHNDNFVP

-121 NMVKVSGRIVDESGT
+121 NTVKVSGRIVDESDKP
-136 AVKNLE
+136 VENLG
-142 FSYSPVGFTDISFN
+142 FTYSPVGFTDISFDGNTDDN
-156 GKTGSNGEY
+156 GKY
-165 SFDVYKDVEYNLE
+165 SFDVYKDVEYSVE
-178 FDVDKQYNEVKK
+178 FNVDKQYNEVKK
-190 TVNVSNDI
+190 TVNASHDEN
-198 DFGDEQLSLKQFGI
+198 FGDEKLSLKQFGI

-219 GGGKITG
+219 GGKITG

-237 QEGAIVAT
+237 QKDTIVAK
-245 ADTNYVIKALIVD
+245 ADTNYVIKTLTVD
-258 GYPINDA
+258 GNEIDDA
-265 TGKESYDLSNV
+265 KGLEIYDLSKV
-276 DALKNVTKKHSVIV
+276 DALKNVTENHFVSVSFYRPTYEITINYNKNGTVKDNSDNHLVTSGGKIILKQGDVAGFTAVAETNYHIAKVKIDGKSVDDVDFNNATTKYSKTFDDNKAHSV
-290 SFVLD
+290 
-295 EIEVTFNISKTG
+295 
-307 KVEIKDGTS
+307 
-316 VSTAGTV
+316 
-323 TVANGSDETP
+323 
-333 LSESRKLL
+333 
-341 KGQTIQAVVSDEK
+341 
-354 KYHIESFKVGDE
+354 
-366 ELITS
+366 
-371 FNNDTHSSPEYTFD
+371 
-385 KTKTTITVVFALDT
+385 TITFAINT

-404 NSGENGKVEPAL
+404 NSGENGTAKASPAT
-416 SKVEFGSNAK
+416 VDYNGSTVI
-426 FTITPDNENYTIDGI
+426 TITPDKGYDIDTVKVNGSVVDNLTETENVYKYTI
-441 KVDGRS
+441 
-447 VDISKLSDE
+447 SKITSDV
-456 EYIENEDHTFIFNL
+456 T
-470 LDIQSD
+470 
-476 TEVEVTF
+476 VEANF
-483 KEIPVDTGDWK
+483 KEIEKVDVDDVLKNDYCT
-494 EKISF
+494 ISF
-499 SVLNGTQISENVI
+499 SETPVVIGNKYIVGKGGSVTITPVDPYYRVKVNGELPKSTITYNKTKVINDIQISTNKFVGGWDKTYSAKIEFVVDENAPTIANITKTPDQEYYNKAYNVSFYVSDNIAGVDSVYYGTENDITKAKNATFDSASGKASFTTTDGEFNGNYYIWAKDKVGNPSSISVKINIDKTNPTIDEFKFEAPTLNACKHGTYASEDITVTITASDKNSNVTNSGVKEITFNGETQKVKGDGSAIFTLKASDFASAKEVSATATDFAGNTSQITIPTSDNSNVKSNLVTITSDEADVNISRNETAKYIDGDKYWYADDTDFKVNISDKSGIKKVIIKMNDKIVVDDTLDGDIEAVKSKEYTVNTSKNAVDGENVI
-512 DGKIVLVYSK
+512 TVDVVNVANNASATKTLSIYKDTKAPTVDNFEFEVEN
-522 NSTVQINPV
+522 NSTFKKMLHFLTFGNFFNEKV
-531 KPYNYFDIKYYN
+531 KITVKGNDEKASSAIKNVTLY
-543 KPKYEGWKNSRNI
+543 
-556 TSSKTITDLQV
+556 
-567 KTGKR
+567 
-572 GDEVN
+572 GDEK
-577 LSFGSGNT
+577 
-585 EIVVIIDN
+585 EIATQEYV
-593 TPPELKDIDP
+593 
-603 MNWTNADSYTV
+603 
-614 TGNVSD
+614 
-620 KNTADNPSSSIE
+620 
-632 KVVYGTKDGYANATN
+632 DG
-647 EATLNADKTEYSFKI
+647 
-662 SNEENK
+662 
-668 TYYIYAVDKSNN
+668 V
-680 VSKVKTFES
+680 
-689 KIDRTAPVID
+689 
-699 SFEITNAKND
+699 
-709 VKTTSFGTF
+709 
-718 SSSKVIVKVKAH
+718 
-730 DIKNSAT
+730 
-737 NTDGKNTCSG
+737 
-747 VQSITFNNQEQKID
+747 
-761 SNNEATFE
+761 ATFE
-769 IEKAAD
+769 VPAEAITDETLHLNKTISAKAT
-775 LKLENFSVKDNV
+775 DNV
-787 GNETTGIAAT
+787 GNVTPKFVYPSTT
-797 DKNATINSE
+797 NSDTFE
-806 KTPLISNSLTIS
+806 SSN
-818 TDRPTV
+818 
-824 KIEKEGSNASTGLFR
+824 
-839 YDEKSGKVWY
+839 
-849 NGDAN
+849 
-854 FIVTVIDK
+854 
-862 HGINSINVKLN
+862 
-873 GNEVKKSSDGLTLK
+873 
-887 NVDFSNS
+887 
-894 ENPTKQTFKINT
+894 
-906 SMFQSNDTNG
+906 
-916 ENTLEVIANNVSNI
+916 
-930 NNKDDGNAK
+930 
-939 LYIDKTAPTVDSF
+939 
-952 TFKAKNAN
+952 
-960 FLSKALN
+960 
-967 FLTFGI
+967 
-973 FFNEEIEV
+973 
-981 TVSASENKES
+981 
-991 ASSGLKSIT
+991 
-1000 LYAGDT
+1000 
-1006 EVKTID
+1006 
-1012 VDTVENDA
+1012 
-1020 NTEGKCTFTLSVDKF
+1020 
-1035 NAKQVIS
+1035 
-1042 AVATDKVGNKSEKT
+1042 
-1056 MPDTKN
+1056 
-1062 SNILEENGKV
+1062 
-1072 SKGVDNPGLMIETVA
+1072 LMIETVA

-1108 NDWYPGD
+1108 NDWYAAD
-1115 VDFVIDI
+1115 TDFNITV
-1122 WDPKDNGSCSGIRSI
+1122 KDADSGIRSI
-1137 AVSQKVGDKFEPI
+1137 SV
-1150 TVDAKGNE
+1150 TVNGTEIVTDSDGNSINE
-1158 IKKVYYRDETKTD
+1158 EFYTRD
-1171 KISLTLN
+1171 KIANELSFRVN
-1178 TSKLKANPDGSYTIK
+1178 TRLATRAEDGSYTIK
-1193 VKATDN
+1193 VDATDN
-1199 AGNVMEPAVTKT
+1199 AGNDMSSVTKT
-1211 IYKDTSTPSV
+1211 IYKDSSTPSV

-1265 DGAPKIPSSG
+1265 DGAPKVPSSG

-1287 GVKSEEKTEPVNK
+1287 GVKSEVKTEPVNK

-1354 LKDSKDANGA
+1354 LKDSKDSNGA
-1364 DIKDEKGNNLYGAD
+1364 DIKDENGNNLYGAD

-1399 VSPFDD
+1399 VSSFDD

-1436 VATGEANTNLVV
+1436 VATGEANTNLIV

-1492 IAVHMNE
+1492 IAVQMNE

-1544 VSPKSKFKYVGT
+1544 VSPKPKFKYVGT

-1568 MTTKFTADGDYSFK
+1568 MTTKFTADGDYNFK

-1598 NYKSDNKSVKFSSD
+1598 NYKSDNKNVKFSSD

-1625 AIDIAFTID
+1625 AIDIAFTVD
-1634 NTNPV
+1634 NKNPV

-1645 NNTAANE
+1645 NNTAAKD

-1788 TRKNEIDKDVTSDFI
+1788 TRKNEINKDVTSDFI

-1879 NNLVVTE
+1879 NNLVITE
-1886 YNPDKLVKGTLD
+1886 YNPDKLVKGTLE

-1983 LDTTAPALKSVS
+1983 LDTTAPSLKSVS

-2039 SKDSKEENAAGY
+2039 SKDSKEENVAGY

-2057 YNGKFTI
+2057 YSGKFTI

-2093 VNFDSSSLEFNSI
+2093 VNFDSSSLEFNST

-2137 GGFAVATK
+2137 CGFAVATK

>member
-1 MVNKKSVSKKLIAIL
+1 MVNKKSVSKKLVAIL

-36 IKNKYVISIAD
+36 IKNEYVISIAD

-190 TVNVSNDI
+190 TVNVSHDEN
-198 DFGDEQLSLKQFGI
+198 FGDEKLSLKQFGI
-212 SAKVTAA
+212 SAKVTTA
-219 GGGKITG
+219 GGKITG

-237 QEGAIVAT
+237 QKDTIVAT
-245 ADTNYVIKALIVD
+245 ANENYVIETLTVD
-258 GYPINDA
+258 SNEIDDA
-265 TGKESYDLSNV
+265 KGQEIYDLSNV
-276 DALKNVTKKHSVIV
+276 DALKNVTKKHSVSV
-290 SFVLD
+290 SFYRPTYEITINYNKNGTVKDNSDNPVTNGGKIILKQGD
-295 EIEVTFNISKTG
+295 EAGFTAVAETNYHIA
-307 KVEIKDGTS
+307 KVEIDKNVND
-316 VSTAGTV
+316 
-323 TVANGSDETP
+323 N
-333 LSESRKLL
+333 
-341 KGQTIQAVVSDEK
+341 
-354 KYHIESFKVGDE
+354 
-366 ELITS
+366 
-371 FNNDTHSSPEYTFD
+371 FNNSTTKYSETFNDNKAHSV
-385 KTKTTITVVFALDT
+385 TITFAINT

-404 NSGENGKVEPAL
+404 NSGENGTAKASPAT
-416 SKVEFGSNAK
+416 VDYNGSTNIIINPKDGYKIETLKINNNVIPKEKIIETKFNEEYTYTIEEVKKDITVDVKFAEQKLIRVKNIFDNEYYTAK
-426 FTITPDNENYTIDGI
+426 FIDNENNEIEPVIKGNDYIIPGTAKLVVTPKSPTYCRTSINSNVLYTN
-441 KVDGRS
+441 K
-447 VDISKLSDE
+447 
-456 EYIENEDHTFIFNL
+456 T
-470 LDIQSD
+470 
-476 TEVEVTF
+476 
-483 KEIPVDTGDWK
+483 
-494 EKISF
+494 
-499 SVLNGTQISENVI
+499 
-512 DGKIVLVYSK
+512 
-522 NSTVQINPV
+522 STVKSNLKIEHIDVNTDNYWWGWKKVEAPINLI
-531 KPYNYFDIKYYN
+531 FDSTGPEIKDITKVPDQEYYN
-543 KPKYEGWKNSRNI
+543 KAYNVSFNVTDDIAGVDSVYYGTENDITKAKNATFDSA
-556 TSSKTITDLQV
+556 S
-567 KTGKR
+567 GKASFTTT
-572 GDEVN
+572 GDEF
-577 LSFGSGNT
+577 SGS
-585 EIVVIIDN
+585 
-593 TPPELKDIDP
+593 
-603 MNWTNADSYTV
+603 
-614 TGNVSD
+614 
-620 KNTADNPSSSIE
+620 
-632 KVVYGTKDGYANATN
+632 
-647 EATLNADKTEYSFKI
+647 
-662 SNEENK
+662 
-668 TYYIYAVDKSNN
+668 YYIWAKDKVGNKKST
-680 VSKVKTFES
+680 SVKIN
-689 KIDRTAPVID
+689 IDTTAPTID
-699 SFEITNAKND
+699 SFE
-709 VKTTSFGTF
+709 F
-718 SSSKVIVKVKAH
+718 SSKTLNACTHGTYASENIKVTITASDSGNVQSGVKQITFNGDTVILKNNDGKAEFVLKASDFASAKEVYATATDFAGNTSQITIPTSDNSNVKSNLVKISNIAPTATITIAENKKDNLVSYDAENGIVWFNGDADFKVVLKDDQSKNGIKYIEVTLNGKKIDTVKDSDNK
-730 DIKNSAT
+730 DLKIF
-737 NTDGKNTCSG
+737 DGKND
-747 VQSITFNNQEQKID
+747 ID
-761 SNNEATFE
+761 FSELQE
-769 IEKAAD
+769 IEKTIYVNTA
-775 LKLENFSVKDNV
+775 LNSETGQNKLEVK
-787 GNETTGIAAT
+787 
-797 DKNATINSE
+797 
-806 KTPLISNSLTIS
+806 
-818 TDRPTV
+818 
-824 KIEKEGSNASTGLFR
+824 
-839 YDEKSGKVWY
+839 
-849 NGDAN
+849 
-854 FIVTVIDK
+854 VTNI
-862 HGINSINVKLN
+862 
-873 GNEVKKSSDGLTLK
+873 T
-887 NVDFSNS
+887 
-894 ENPTKQTFKINT
+894 
-906 SMFQSNDTNG
+906 
-916 ENTLEVIANNVSNI
+916 NVSNEKSE
-930 NNKDDGNAK
+930 NDK
-939 LYIDKTAPTVDSF
+939 LYIDTTPPTVDSF

-973 FFNEEIEV
+973 FFNEEIDV
-981 TVSASENKES
+981 TVSASDKNP
-991 ASSGLKSIT
+991 SSGLKSIT

-1006 EVKTID
+1006 KVKTID
-1012 VDTVENDA
+1012 VDSVENDA
-1020 NTEGKCTFTLSVDKF
+1020 NTEGKCTFTLSEDKF
-1035 NAKQVIS
+1035 NTKQVIS
-1042 AVATDKVGNKSEKT
+1042 AVATDKVDNKSEKT

-1087 PDATITCPTPAQNK
+1087 PEATITCPTPAQDK

-1122 WDPKDNGSCSGIRSI
+1122 WDPEDNGSCSGIRSI

-1158 IKKVYYRDETKTD
+1158 IKQTYTGTKTD

-1178 TSKLKANPDGSYTIK
+1178 TSKLKANSDGSYTIK
-1193 VKATDN
+1193 VDAIDN
-1199 AGNVMEPAVTKT
+1199 AGNNMSSVTKT
-1211 IYKDTSTPSV
+1211 IYKDSSTPSV

-1354 LKDSKDANGA
+1354 LKDSKDSNGA

-1410 TVTVDNNGKVTSV
+1410 TVTVDNNGKITSV

-1436 VATGEANTNLVV
+1436 VATGEANTNLIV

-1544 VSPKSKFKYVGT
+1544 ISPKSKFKYVGT

-1568 MTTKFTADGDYSFK
+1568 MTTKFTADGDYNFK
-1582 VSASDITSHI
+1582 VSASDVTSHI

-1645 NNTAANE
+1645 NNTAAND

-1788 TRKNEIDKDVTSDFI
+1788 TRKNEINKDVTSDFI

-1879 NNLVVTE
+1879 NNLVITE

-2093 VNFDSSSLEFNSI
+2093 VNFDSSSLEFNST

>member
-1 MVNKKSVSKKLIAIL
+1 MVNKKSVSKKLVAIL

-36 IKNKYVISIAD
+36 IKNEYVISIAD

-60 NAENKFTQEMTKGEA
+60 NAENKFTQEMKKGKA
-75 KFDNLDDGT
+75 KFDNLDDET

-92 LYGFGDYHNNNFVP
+92 LYGFGDYHNDNFVP

-121 NMVKVSGRIVDESGT
+121 NTVKVSGRIVDESDNP
-136 AVKNLE
+136 VKNLE
-142 FSYSPVGFTDISFN
+142 FTYSPVGFTDISFDGNTDDN
-156 GKTGSNGEY
+156 GKY
-165 SFDVYKDVEYNLE
+165 SFDVYKDVEYSVKFN
-178 FDVDKQYNEVKK
+178 VDKQYNEVKK
-190 TVNVSNDI
+190 TVNASHDEN
-198 DFGDEQLSLKQFGI
+198 FGDEKLSLKQFGI
-212 SAKVTAA
+212 SATAA
-219 GGGKITG
+219 GGGMITG

-237 QEGAIVAT
+237 QKDTIVAT
-245 ADTNYVIKALIVD
+245 ANKNYVIETLTVD
-258 GYPINDA
+258 SNEIDDA
-265 TGKESYDLSNV
+265 KGKEKYDLSNV
-276 DALKNVTKKHSVIV
+276 SALKNVTKNHSVSV
-290 SFVLD
+290 SFYRPTYEITINYNKNGTVKNNSDNVRVTSGGKIILKKGGKAGFTAVAETNYHIAKVKIDD
-295 EIEVTFNISKTG
+295 EDVNGEFNNSKT
-307 KVEIKDGTS
+307 
-316 VSTAGTV
+316 
-323 TVANGSDETP
+323 
-333 LSESRKLL
+333 
-341 KGQTIQAVVSDEK
+341 
-354 KYHIESFKVGDE
+354 
-366 ELITS
+366 
-371 FNNDTHSSPEYTFD
+371 EYSKTFD
-385 KTKTTITVVFALDT
+385 DNKAHSVTITFAINT

-404 NSGENGKVEPAL
+404 NSGKNGTATASPAT
-416 SKVEFGSNAK
+416 VDYNGSTDI
-426 FTITPDNENYTIDGI
+426 TITPDKGYDIETVKVNGLDVDNLTETENGYKYTISNI
-441 KVDGRS
+441 T
-447 VDISKLSDE
+447 SDV
-456 EYIENEDHTFIFNL
+456 T
-470 LDIQSD
+470 
-476 TEVEVTF
+476 VEVKF
-483 KEIPVDTGDWK
+483 KEIEKVNVDDVLKNDYCT
-494 EKISF
+494 ISF
-499 SVLNGTQISENVI
+499 SETPVVIGNKYIVGKGGSVTITPVDPYYRVKVNGELPKSTITYNKTKVIKDIQISTN
-512 DGKIVLVYSK
+512 KILGGWDKTYSA
-522 NSTVQINPV
+522 NIEFVVDSTGPEITN
-531 KPYNYFDIKYYN
+531 IKKTPDQEYYN
-543 KPKYEGWKNSRNI
+543 KAYNVSFYVSDNIAGVDSVYYGTENDITKAKKATFDSASGKVSFDTTDTDTTNNGEFNGYYYIWAKDKVGNPSSKSVEIKIDKTNPTIDEFKFEAPTLNACTHGTYASENI
-556 TSSKTITDLQV
+556 TVTIT
-567 KTGKR
+567 
-572 GDEVN
+572 
-577 LSFGSGNT
+577 
-585 EIVVIIDN
+585 
-593 TPPELKDIDP
+593 
-603 MNWTNADSYTV
+603 A
-614 TGNVSD
+614 SD
-620 KNTADNPSSSIE
+620 KNSIVTNSGVKEITFNGETQKVKSDGSAIFTLKASDFASAKEVSATATDFAGNTSQITIPTSDNSNVKSNLVTITSDEADVNISRNE
-632 KVVYGTKDGYANATN
+632 TAKYIDGDKYWYADDTDFKVN
-647 EATLNADKTEYSFKI
+647 I
-662 SNEENK
+662 S
-668 TYYIYAVDKSNN
+668 DKSGI
-680 VSKVKTFES
+680 K
-689 KIDRTAPVID
+689 
-699 SFEITNAKND
+699 
-709 VKTTSFGTF
+709 
-718 SSSKVIVKVKAH
+718 KVIIKMNNKIVVDDTLDGDIEAVKSKEYIVNTS
-730 DIKNSAT
+730 KNAV
-737 NTDGKNTCSG
+737 DGKN
-747 VQSITFNNQEQKID
+747 VITVDVVNVA
-761 SNNEATFE
+761 NNESATKTLS
-769 IEKAAD
+769 IY
-775 LKLENFSVKDNV
+775 KD
-787 GNETTGIAAT
+787 
-797 DKNATINSE
+797 
-806 KTPLISNSLTIS
+806 
-818 TDRPTV
+818 
-824 KIEKEGSNASTGLFR
+824 
-839 YDEKSGKVWY
+839 
-849 NGDAN
+849 
-854 FIVTVIDK
+854 
-862 HGINSINVKLN
+862 
-873 GNEVKKSSDGLTLK
+873 
-887 NVDFSNS
+887 
-894 ENPTKQTFKINT
+894 TK
-906 SMFQSNDTNG
+906 
-916 ENTLEVIANNVSNI
+916 
-930 NNKDDGNAK
+930 
-939 LYIDKTAPTVDSF
+939 APTVDNFEFEVENNS
-952 TFKAKNAN
+952 TFKKM
-960 FLSKALN
+960 LH
-967 FLTFGI
+967 FLTFGN
-973 FFNEEIEV
+973 FFNEKVKI
-981 TVSASENKES
+981 TVKGNDEK
-991 ASSGLKSIT
+991 ASSAIKNVT
-1000 LYAGDT
+1000 LYGDEKKIAT
-1006 EVKTID
+1006 QEYVDGVATFEVPAEAITDETLHLNKTI
-1012 VDTVENDA
+1012 
-1020 NTEGKCTFTLSVDKF
+1020 S
-1035 NAKQVIS
+1035 AK
-1042 AVATDKVGNKSEKT
+1042 ATDNVCNVTPKFVYPSTTNS
-1056 MPDTKN
+1056 DTFES
-1062 SNILEENGKV
+1062 SN
-1072 SKGVDNPGLMIETVA
+1072 LMIETVA

-1108 NDWYPGD
+1108 NDWYAAD
-1115 VDFVIDI
+1115 TDFNITV
-1122 WDPKDNGSCSGIRSI
+1122 KDADSGIRSI
-1137 AVSQKVGDKFEPI
+1137 SV
-1150 TVDAKGNE
+1150 TVNGTEIVTDSDGNSINE
-1158 IKKVYYRDETKTD
+1158 EFYTRD
-1171 KISLTLN
+1171 KIANELSFRVN
-1178 TSKLKANPDGSYTIK
+1178 TRLATRAEDGSYTIK
-1193 VKATDN
+1193 VDATDN
-1199 AGNVMEPAVTKT
+1199 AGNDMSSVTKT
-1211 IYKDTSTPSV
+1211 IYKDSSTPSV

-1265 DGAPKIPSSG
+1265 DGAPKVPSSG

-1287 GVKSEEKTEPVNK
+1287 GVKSEVKTEPVNK

-1354 LKDSKDANGA
+1354 LKDSKDSNGA
-1364 DIKDEKGNNLYGAD
+1364 DIKDENGNNLYGAD

-1436 VATGEANTNLVV
+1436 VATGEANTNLIV
-1448 NLKNTIKVSNDSN
+1448 NLKNTIKISNDSN

-1492 IAVHMNE
+1492 IAVQMNE

-1528 VVFDVKRT
+1528 VVFDIKRT

-1544 VSPKSKFKYVGT
+1544 VSPKPKFKYVGT

-1568 MTTKFTADGDYSFK
+1568 MTTKFTADGDYNFK

-1598 NYKSDNKSVKFSSD
+1598 NYKSDNKNVKFSSN

-1625 AIDIAFTID
+1625 AIDIAFTVD

-1645 NNTAANE
+1645 NNTAAND

-1680 RTSAKDGSNIAEPTV
+1680 RTFAKDGSNIAEPTV

-1746 DTTIAKPSIKGVE
+1746 DTTIAKPSIKGIE

-1788 TRKNEIDKDVTSDFI
+1788 TRKNEINKDVTSDFI

-1879 NNLVVTE
+1879 NNLVITE
-1886 YNPDKLVKGTLD
+1886 YNPDKLVKGTLE

-1983 LDTTAPALKSVS
+1983 LDTTAPSLKSVS

-2025 YVNENGIDSVDHIR
+2025 YVNKNGIDSVDHIR

-2093 VNFDSSSLEFNSI
+2093 VNFDSSSLEFNST

-2137 GGFAVATK
+2137 CGFAVATK

>member
-1 MVNKKSVSKKLIAIL
+1 MVNKKLVSKKLVAIL

-36 IKNKYVISIAD
+36 IKNEYVISIAD

-60 NAENKFTQEMTKGEA
+60 NAENKFTQEMKKGKA
-75 KFDNLDDGT
+75 KFDNLDDET

-92 LYGFGDYHNNNFVP
+92 LYGFGDYHNDNFVP
-106 SDTSFTLSNTDLTAV
+106 SDASFTLSNTDLTAIGT
-121 NMVKVSGRIVDESGT
+121 VKVSGRIVDENGT
-136 AVKNLE
+136 AVKNLK
-142 FSYSPVGFTDISFN
+142 FSYSPVDFTDISFD
-156 GKTGSNGEY
+156 GTTGSNGEY
-165 SFDVYKDVEYNLE
+165 SFDVYKDVEYSIE
-178 FDVDKQYNEVKK
+178 FNVDKQYNEVKK

-198 DFGDEQLSLKQFGI
+198 DFGDETLSLKQFGI
-212 SAKVTAA
+212 SAKVTTA

-237 QEGAIVAT
+237 QKDTIVAT
-245 ADTNYVIKALIVD
+245 ANTNYVIDTLTVD
-258 GYPINDA
+258 DNEIEAAKGQE
-265 TGKESYDLSNV
+265 KYDLAEV
-276 DALKNVTKKHSVIV
+276 DALKNVKDKHSVSV

-404 NSGENGKVEPAL
+404 NSGENGTAKASPAT
-416 SKVEFGSNAK
+416 VDYNGSTVI
-426 FTITPDNENYTIDGI
+426 TITPDKGYDIDTVKVNGSVVDNLTETENVYKYTI
-441 KVDGRS
+441 
-447 VDISKLSDE
+447 SKITSDV
-456 EYIENEDHTFIFNL
+456 T
-470 LDIQSD
+470 
-476 TEVEVTF
+476 VEANF
-483 KEIPVDTGDWK
+483 KEIEKVDVDDVLKNDYCT
-494 EKISF
+494 ISF
-499 SVLNGTQISENVI
+499 SETPVVIGNKYIVGKGGSVTITPVDPYYRVKVNEELPKSTITYNKTKVINDIQISTNKFVGGWDKTYSAKIEFVVDENAPTI
-512 DGKIVLVYSK
+512 ANITKTPD
-522 NSTVQINPV
+522 QE
-531 KPYNYFDIKYYN
+531 YYN
-543 KPKYEGWKNSRNI
+543 KAYNVSFYVSDNIAGVDSVYYGTENDITKAKKATFDSASGKVSFDTTDTDTTNNGEFNGYYYIWAKDKVGNPSSKSVEIKIDKTNPTIDEFKFEAPTLNACTHGTYASENI
-556 TSSKTITDLQV
+556 TVTITASD
-567 KTGKR
+567 
-572 GDEVN
+572 
-577 LSFGSGNT
+577 SGNVQSGAK
-585 EIVVIIDN
+585 EITFNGETKSVNKGKAEFKITAANNKQVF
-593 TPPELKDIDP
+593 
-603 MNWTNADSYTV
+603 ATV
-614 TGNVSD
+614 TDNAGNVSKITYPTSVKSNVKSD
-620 KNTADNPSSSIE
+620 SVT
-632 KVVYGTKDGYANATN
+632 
-647 EATLNADKTEYSFKI
+647 I
-662 SNEENK
+662 SNESPSATITIAENK
-668 TYYIYAVDKSNN
+668 KDNLERYYAENGIVWFNGDADFKVNLNDKNGIKYIEVILNGKKINTVKDSDNN
-680 VSKVKTFES
+680 DL
-689 KIDRTAPVID
+689 KI
-699 SFEITNAKND
+699 SEKKGKND
-709 VKTTSFGTF
+709 IDIDFSETKETEKTIYINT
-718 SSSKVIVKVKAH
+718 AL
-730 DIKNSAT
+730 NS
-737 NTDGKNTCSG
+737 
-747 VQSITFNNQEQKID
+747 E
-761 SNNEATFE
+761 EY
-769 IEKAAD
+769 
-775 LKLENFSVKDNV
+775 L
-787 GNETTGIAAT
+787 
-797 DKNATINSE
+797 NSE
-806 KTPLISNSLTIS
+806 KYKKTGQNKLE
-818 TDRPTV
+818 V
-824 KIEKEGSNASTGLFR
+824 KVTNV
-839 YDEKSGKVWY
+839 SGK
-849 NGDAN
+849 
-854 FIVTVIDK
+854 
-862 HGINSINVKLN
+862 
-873 GNEVKKSSDGLTLK
+873 
-887 NVDFSNS
+887 
-894 ENPTKQTFKINT
+894 
-906 SMFQSNDTNG
+906 SNDT
-916 ENTLEVIANNVSNI
+916 SI
-930 NNKDDGNAK
+930 NDK
-939 LYIDKTAPTVDSF
+939 LYIDKTKPQITKFEFNKSDSF
-952 TFKAKNAN
+952 KDK
-960 FLSKALN
+960 LLN
-967 FLTFGI
+967 ILTFGTYSKTTV
-973 FFNEEIEV
+973 EV
-981 TVSASENKES
+981 SVTAEDKNASA
-991 ASSGLKSIT
+991 GIKSIT
-1000 LYAGDT
+1000 LYGKDATNTSAKYEILGTESMSAKNEKIVNNGDGIYT
-1006 EVKTID
+1006 
-1012 VDTVENDA
+1012 A
-1020 NTEGKCTFTLSVDKF
+1020 TFTLPKDVVETEKGKTYLDVLLAAKAVDNVENETENF
-1035 NAKQVIS
+1035 AP
-1042 AVATDKVGNKSEKT
+1042 ATTG
-1056 MPDTKN
+1056 N
-1062 SNILEENGKV
+1062 SNIKTEK
-1072 SKGVDNPGLMIETVA
+1072 LMIETVA
-1087 PDATITCPTPAQNK
+1087 PEASITCPTPAQDK

-1115 VDFVIDI
+1115 VDLKIDI
-1122 WDPKDNGSCSGIRSI
+1122 CDPEDNGSCSGIRSI
-1137 AVSQKVGDKFEPI
+1137 AVSQKVGDEFEPI

-1158 IKKVYYRDETKTD
+1158 IKLNYYKDETKTD

-1178 TSKLKANPDGSYTIK
+1178 TSTLKANPDGSYTIK
-1193 VKATDN
+1193 VDATDN
-1199 AGNVMEPAVTKT
+1199 AGNDMSSVTKT
-1211 IYKDTSTPSV
+1211 IYKDSTTPSV

-1253 FIKDTEVTVTAD
+1253 FIKDTEVTVTAND
-1265 DGAPKIPSSG
+1265 EKPSSG

-1287 GVKSEEKTEPVNK
+1287 GVKSEVKTEPVNK

-1354 LKDSKDANGA
+1354 LKDSKDSNGA
-1364 DIKDEKGNNLYGAD
+1364 DIKDENGNNLYGAD

-1436 VATGEANTNLVV
+1436 VATGEANTNLIV

-1492 IAVHMNE
+1492 IAVQMNE

-1544 VSPKSKFKYVGT
+1544 VSPKPKFKYVGT

-1568 MTTKFTADGDYSFK
+1568 MTTKFTADGDYNFK

-1598 NYKSDNKSVKFSSD
+1598 NYKSDNKNVKFSSN

-1625 AIDIAFTID
+1625 AIDIAFTVD

-1645 NNTAANE
+1645 NNTATND

-1680 RTSAKDGSNIAEPTV
+1680 RTSTKDGSNIAEPTV

-1700 KGNTYTATIKYNAD
+1700 KGKTYTATIKYNAD

-1764 KGSVLPSISFND
+1764 KVSVLPSISFND

-1788 TRKNEIDKDVTSDFI
+1788 TRKNEINKDVTSDFI

-1810 GGSFTANEETFKKL
+1810 GGSYTANEETFKKL

-1879 NNLVVTE
+1879 NNLVITE
-1886 YNPDKLVKGTLD
+1886 YNPDKLVKGTLE

-1983 LDTTAPALKSVS
+1983 LDTTAPSLKSVS

-2025 YVNENGIDSVDHIR
+2025 YVNENGIDSVDRIR
-2039 SKDSKEENAAGY
+2039 SKDSKEENVAGY

-2093 VNFDSSSLEFNSI
+2093 VNFDSSSLEFNST

-2137 GGFAVATK
+2137 CGFAVATK

>member
-1 MVNKKSVSKKLIAIL
+1 MVNKKLVSKKLVAIL

-36 IKNKYVISIAD
+36 IKNEYVISIAD

-60 NAENKFTQEMTKGEA
+60 NAENKFTQEMKKGKA
-75 KFDNLDDGT
+75 KFDNLDDET
-84 AYDLKITK
+84 AYDLEITK
-92 LYGFGDYHNNNFVP
+92 LYGFGDYHNDNFVP

-121 NMVKVSGRIVDESGT
+121 NTVKVSGRIVDESGT
-136 AVKNLE
+136 AVKNLK
-142 FSYSPVGFTDISFN
+142 FSYSPVGFTDISFDGNTDDN
-156 GKTGSNGEY
+156 GKY
-165 SFDVYKDVEYNLE
+165 SFDVYKDVEYSVELN
-178 FDVDKQYNEVKK
+178 VDKQYNEVKK
-190 TVNVSNDI
+190 TVNASHDEN
-198 DFGDEQLSLKQFGI
+198 FGDEKLSLKQFGI

-237 QEGAIVAT
+237 QKDTIVAT
-245 ADTNYVIKALIVD
+245 ADKNYVIETLTVD
-258 GYPINDA
+258 SNEIDDA
-265 TGKESYDLSNV
+265 KGQEKYDLSNV
-276 DALKNVTKKHSVIV
+276 STLKNVKEKHSVSV
-290 SFVLD
+290 SFYRPTYEITINYNKNGTVKDNSDNPVSNGGKIILKQGD
-295 EIEVTFNISKTG
+295 EAGFTAVAETNYHIA
-307 KVEIKDGTS
+307 KVEIDKNVND
-316 VSTAGTV
+316 
-323 TVANGSDETP
+323 
-333 LSESRKLL
+333 K
-341 KGQTIQAVVSDEK
+341 
-354 KYHIESFKVGDE
+354 
-366 ELITS
+366 
-371 FNNDTHSSPEYTFD
+371 FNNSTTKYSETFNDNKAHSV
-385 KTKTTITVVFALDT
+385 TITFAINT

-404 NSGENGKVEPAL
+404 NSGENGTATASPAT
-416 SKVEFGSNAK
+416 VDYNGSTDI
-426 FTITPDNENYTIDGI
+426 TITPDKGYDIETVKVNGLAVDNLTETENGYKYTISDI
-441 KVDGRS
+441 KADV
-447 VDISKLSDE
+447 
-456 EYIENEDHTFIFNL
+456 T
-470 LDIQSD
+470 
-476 TEVEVTF
+476 VEVKF
-483 KEIPVDTGDWK
+483 KEIEKVDVHDVLKNDYCT
-494 EKISF
+494 ISF
-499 SVLNGTQISENVI
+499 SETPVVIGNKYIVGKGGSVTITPVDPYYRVKVNGELPKSTITYNKTKVINDIQISTNKFVGGWDKTYSAKIEFVVDENAPTIANITKTPDQEYYNKAYNVSFNVSDDIAGVDSVYYGTENDITKAKNATFDSASGKASFITTDGEFNGNYYIWVKDKVGNPSSTSVEINVDTTAPTIDSFEFSSKTLNACTHGTYASDAITVTITASDSGNVQSGAKEITFNGETEPVI
-512 DGKIVLVYSK
+512 DGKAEFKITAAK
-522 NSTVQINPV
+522 N
-531 KPYNYFDIKYYN
+531 K
-543 KPKYEGWKNSRNI
+543 
-556 TSSKTITDLQV
+556 QV
-567 KTGKR
+567 
-572 GDEVN
+572 
-577 LSFGSGNT
+577 F
-585 EIVVIIDN
+585 
-593 TPPELKDIDP
+593 
-603 MNWTNADSYTV
+603 ATV
-614 TGNVSD
+614 TDNAGNVSKITYPTSVKSNVKSD
-620 KNTADNPSSSIE
+620 SVT
-632 KVVYGTKDGYANATN
+632 
-647 EATLNADKTEYSFKI
+647 I
-662 SNEENK
+662 SNESPSAAITIAENK
-668 TYYIYAVDKSNN
+668 KDNLERYYANN
-680 VSKVKTFES
+680 GIVWFNGDADFKVNLKDDQSKNGIKYIEVILNGE
-689 KIDRTAPVID
+689 KIDTVKDSDNNDLKIFDGENDID
-699 SFEITNAKND
+699 
-709 VKTTSFGTF
+709 F
-718 SSSKVIVKVKAH
+718 SEL
-730 DIKNSAT
+730 
-737 NTDGKNTCSG
+737 
-747 VQSITFNNQEQKID
+747 Q
-761 SNNEATFE
+761 E
-769 IEKAAD
+769 IEK
-775 LKLENFSVKDNV
+775 
-787 GNETTGIAAT
+787 
-797 DKNATINSE
+797 TIYVNTALNSE
-806 KTPLISNSLTIS
+806 KYKKTGQNKLE
-818 TDRPTV
+818 V
-824 KIEKEGSNASTGLFR
+824 KVTNV
-839 YDEKSGKVWY
+839 SGK
-849 NGDAN
+849 
-854 FIVTVIDK
+854 
-862 HGINSINVKLN
+862 
-873 GNEVKKSSDGLTLK
+873 
-887 NVDFSNS
+887 
-894 ENPTKQTFKINT
+894 
-906 SMFQSNDTNG
+906 SNDT
-916 ENTLEVIANNVSNI
+916 SI
-930 NNKDDGNAK
+930 NDK

-981 TVSASENKES
+981 TVSASESDKNP
-991 ASSGLKSIT
+991 SSGLQSIT

-1006 EVKTID
+1006 DVETID
-1012 VDTVENDA
+1012 VDTVKNDA
-1020 NTEGKCTFTLSVDKF
+1020 NTEGKCTFTLSKDKF
-1035 NAKQVIS
+1035 NANQVIS
-1042 AVATDKVGNKSEKT
+1042 AVATDKVKNKSEKT

-1062 SNILEENGKV
+1062 SNILEENDKV
-1072 SKGVDNPGLMIETVA
+1072 SKGVDNPSLMIETVA
-1087 PDATITCPTPAQNK
+1087 PDATITCPTPAQDK

-1115 VDFVIDI
+1115 VDFDIDI

-1137 AVSQKVGDKFEPI
+1137 AVSQKVGDEFEPI
-1150 TVDAKGNE
+1150 TVDAKGNK
-1158 IKKVYYRDETKTD
+1158 IKQDYYNDETKTD
-1171 KISLTLN
+1171 KKISLTLN
-1178 TSKLKANPDGSYTIK
+1178 TSTLKANPDGSYTIK
-1193 VKATDN
+1193 VEATDN
-1199 AGNVMEPAVTKT
+1199 AGNVIEPAVTKT
-1211 IYKDTSTPSV
+1211 IYKDSSTPSV

-1265 DGAPKIPSSG
+1265 DGAPKVPSSG

-1287 GVKSEEKTEPVNK
+1287 GVKSEVKTEPVNK

-1364 DIKDEKGNNLYGAD
+1364 DIKDENGNNLYGAD

-1436 VATGEANTNLVV
+1436 VATGEANTNLIV

-1492 IAVHMNE
+1492 IAVQMNE

-1544 VSPKSKFKYVGT
+1544 VSPKPKFKYVGT

-1568 MTTKFTADGDYSFK
+1568 MTTKFTADGDYNFK
-1582 VSASDITSHI
+1582 VSASDITSHM

-1598 NYKSDNKSVKFSSD
+1598 NYKSDNKNVKFSSN

-1625 AIDIAFTID
+1625 AIDIAFTVD

-1645 NNTAANE
+1645 NNTAAND

-1680 RTSAKDGSNIAEPTV
+1680 RTSTKDGSNIAEPTV

-1723 IDKAGNKDKGVK
+1723 IDKAGNKDKSVK

-1788 TRKNEIDKDVTSDFI
+1788 TRKNEINKDVTSNFI

-1879 NNLVVTE
+1879 NNLVITE
-1886 YNPDKLVKGTLD
+1886 YNPDKLVKGTLE

-1983 LDTTAPALKSVS
+1983 LDTTAPSLKSVS

-2057 YNGKFTI
+2057 YSGKFTI

-2093 VNFDSSSLEFNSI
+2093 VNFDSSSLEFNST

-2137 GGFAVATK
+2137 CGFAVATK

>member
-1 MVNKKSVSKKLIAIL
+1 MVNKKLVSKKLVAIL

-60 NAENKFTQEMTKGEA
+60 NAENKFTQEMKKGEA
-75 KFDNLDDGT
+75 KFDNLDDET

-92 LYGFGDYHNNNFVP
+92 LYGFGDYHNDNFVP

-121 NMVKVSGRIVDESGT
+121 NTVKVSGRIVDESDKP
-136 AVKNLE
+136 VENLG
-142 FSYSPVGFTDISFN
+142 FTYSPVGFTDISFDGNTDDN
-156 GKTGSNGEY
+156 GKY
-165 SFDVYKDVEYNLE
+165 SFDVYKDVEYSVE
-178 FDVDKQYNEVKK
+178 FNVDKQYNEVKK
-190 TVNVSNDI
+190 TVNASHDEN
-198 DFGDEQLSLKQFGI
+198 FGDEKLSLKQFGI

-219 GGGKITG
+219 GGKITG

-237 QEGAIVAT
+237 QKDTIVAK
-245 ADTNYVIKALIVD
+245 ADTNYVIKTLTVD
-258 GYPINDA
+258 GNEIDDA
-265 TGKESYDLSNV
+265 KGLEIYDLSKV
-276 DALKNVTKKHSVIV
+276 DALKNVTENHFVSVSFYRPTYEITINYNKNGTVKDNSDNHLVTSGGKIILKQGDVAGFTAVAETNYHIAKVKIDGKSVDDVDFNNATTKYSKTFDDNKAHSV
-290 SFVLD
+290 
-295 EIEVTFNISKTG
+295 
-307 KVEIKDGTS
+307 
-316 VSTAGTV
+316 
-323 TVANGSDETP
+323 
-333 LSESRKLL
+333 
-341 KGQTIQAVVSDEK
+341 
-354 KYHIESFKVGDE
+354 
-366 ELITS
+366 
-371 FNNDTHSSPEYTFD
+371 
-385 KTKTTITVVFALDT
+385 TITFAINT

-404 NSGENGKVEPAL
+404 NSGENGTAKASPAT
-416 SKVEFGSNAK
+416 VDYNGSTVI
-426 FTITPDNENYTIDGI
+426 TITPDKGYDIDTVKVNGSVVDNLTETENVYKYTI
-441 KVDGRS
+441 
-447 VDISKLSDE
+447 SKITSDV
-456 EYIENEDHTFIFNL
+456 T
-470 LDIQSD
+470 
-476 TEVEVTF
+476 VEANF
-483 KEIPVDTGDWK
+483 KEIEKVDVDDVLKNDYCT
-494 EKISF
+494 ISF
-499 SVLNGTQISENVI
+499 SETPVVIGNKYIVGKGGSVTITPVDPYYRVKVNGELPKSTITYNKTKVINDIQISTNKFVGGWDKTYSAKIEFVVDENAPTIANITKTPDQEYYNKAYNVSFYVSDNIAGVDSVYYGTENDITKAKNATFDSASGKASFTTTDGEFNGNYYIWAKDKVGNPSSISVKINIDKTNPTIDEFKFEAPTLNACKHGTYASEDITVTITASDKNSNVTNSGVKEITFNGETQKVKGDGSAIFTLKASDFASAKEVSATATDFAGNTSQITIPTSDNSNVKSNLVTITSDEADVNISRNETAKYIDGDKYWYADDTDFKVNISDKSGIKKVIIKMNDKIVVDDTLDGDIEAVKSKEYTVNTSKNAVDGENVI
-512 DGKIVLVYSK
+512 TVDVVNVANNASATKTLSIYKDTKAPTVDNFEFEVEN
-522 NSTVQINPV
+522 NSTFKKMLHFLTFGNFFNEKV
-531 KPYNYFDIKYYN
+531 KITVKGNDEKASSAIKNVTLY
-543 KPKYEGWKNSRNI
+543 
-556 TSSKTITDLQV
+556 
-567 KTGKR
+567 
-572 GDEVN
+572 GDEK
-577 LSFGSGNT
+577 
-585 EIVVIIDN
+585 EIATQEYV
-593 TPPELKDIDP
+593 
-603 MNWTNADSYTV
+603 
-614 TGNVSD
+614 
-620 KNTADNPSSSIE
+620 
-632 KVVYGTKDGYANATN
+632 DG
-647 EATLNADKTEYSFKI
+647 
-662 SNEENK
+662 
-668 TYYIYAVDKSNN
+668 V
-680 VSKVKTFES
+680 
-689 KIDRTAPVID
+689 
-699 SFEITNAKND
+699 
-709 VKTTSFGTF
+709 
-718 SSSKVIVKVKAH
+718 
-730 DIKNSAT
+730 
-737 NTDGKNTCSG
+737 
-747 VQSITFNNQEQKID
+747 
-761 SNNEATFE
+761 ATFE
-769 IEKAAD
+769 VPAEAITDETLHLNKTISAKAT
-775 LKLENFSVKDNV
+775 DNV
-787 GNETTGIAAT
+787 GNVTPKFVYPSTT
-797 DKNATINSE
+797 NSDTFE
-806 KTPLISNSLTIS
+806 SSN
-818 TDRPTV
+818 
-824 KIEKEGSNASTGLFR
+824 
-839 YDEKSGKVWY
+839 
-849 NGDAN
+849 
-854 FIVTVIDK
+854 
-862 HGINSINVKLN
+862 
-873 GNEVKKSSDGLTLK
+873 
-887 NVDFSNS
+887 
-894 ENPTKQTFKINT
+894 
-906 SMFQSNDTNG
+906 
-916 ENTLEVIANNVSNI
+916 
-930 NNKDDGNAK
+930 
-939 LYIDKTAPTVDSF
+939 
-952 TFKAKNAN
+952 
-960 FLSKALN
+960 
-967 FLTFGI
+967 
-973 FFNEEIEV
+973 
-981 TVSASENKES
+981 
-991 ASSGLKSIT
+991 
-1000 LYAGDT
+1000 
-1006 EVKTID
+1006 
-1012 VDTVENDA
+1012 
-1020 NTEGKCTFTLSVDKF
+1020 
-1035 NAKQVIS
+1035 
-1042 AVATDKVGNKSEKT
+1042 
-1056 MPDTKN
+1056 
-1062 SNILEENGKV
+1062 
-1072 SKGVDNPGLMIETVA
+1072 LMIETVA

-1108 NDWYPGD
+1108 NDWYAAD
-1115 VDFVIDI
+1115 TDFNITV
-1122 WDPKDNGSCSGIRSI
+1122 KDADSGIRSI
-1137 AVSQKVGDKFEPI
+1137 SV
-1150 TVDAKGNE
+1150 TVNGTEIVTDSDGNSINE
-1158 IKKVYYRDETKTD
+1158 EFYTRD
-1171 KISLTLN
+1171 KIANELSFRVN
-1178 TSKLKANPDGSYTIK
+1178 TRLATRAEDGSYTIK
-1193 VKATDN
+1193 VDATDN
-1199 AGNVMEPAVTKT
+1199 AGNDMSSVTKT
-1211 IYKDTSTPSV
+1211 IYKDSSTPSV

-1265 DGAPKIPSSG
+1265 DGAPKVPSSG

-1287 GVKSEEKTEPVNK
+1287 GVKSEVKTEPVNK

-1354 LKDSKDANGA
+1354 LKDSKDSNGA
-1364 DIKDEKGNNLYGAD
+1364 DIKDENGNNLYGAD

-1436 VATGEANTNLVV
+1436 VATGEANTNLIV

-1492 IAVHMNE
+1492 IAVQMNE

-1544 VSPKSKFKYVGT
+1544 VSPKPKFKYVGT

-1568 MTTKFTADGDYSFK
+1568 MTTKFTADGDYNFK

-1598 NYKSDNKSVKFSSD
+1598 NYKSDNKNVKFSSD

-1625 AIDIAFTID
+1625 AIDIAFTVD
-1634 NTNPV
+1634 NKNPV

-1645 NNTAANE
+1645 NNTAAKD

-1665 VEHNFSTAA
+1665 VEHDFSTAA

-1788 TRKNEIDKDVTSDFI
+1788 TRKNEINKDVTSDFI

-1879 NNLVVTE
+1879 NNLVITE
-1886 YNPDKLVKGTLD
+1886 YNPDKLVKGTLE

-1983 LDTTAPALKSVS
+1983 LDTTAPSLKSVS

-2039 SKDSKEENAAGY
+2039 SKDSKEENVAGY

-2057 YNGKFTI
+2057 YSGKFTI

-2093 VNFDSSSLEFNSI
+2093 VNFDSSSLEFNST

-2137 GGFAVATK
+2137 CGFAVATK

>member
-1 MVNKKSVSKKLIAIL
+1 MVNKKLVSKKLVAIL

-60 NAENKFTQEMTKGEA
+60 NAENKFTQEMKKGEA
-75 KFDNLDDGT
+75 KFDNLDDET

-92 LYGFGDYHNNNFVP
+92 LYGFGDYHNDNFVP

-121 NMVKVSGRIVDESGT
+121 NTVKVSGRIVDESDKP
-136 AVKNLE
+136 VENLG
-142 FSYSPVGFTDISFN
+142 FTYSPVGFTDISFDGNTDDN
-156 GKTGSNGEY
+156 GKY
-165 SFDVYKDVEYNLE
+165 SFDVYKDVEYSVE
-178 FDVDKQYNEVKK
+178 FNVDKQYNEVKK
-190 TVNVSNDI
+190 TVNASHDEN
-198 DFGDEQLSLKQFGI
+198 FGDEKLSLKQFGI

-219 GGGKITG
+219 GGKITG

-237 QEGAIVAT
+237 QKDTIVAK
-245 ADTNYVIKALIVD
+245 ADTNYVIKTLTVD
-258 GYPINDA
+258 GNEIDDA
-265 TGKESYDLSNV
+265 KGLEIYDLSKV
-276 DALKNVTKKHSVIV
+276 DALKNVTENHSVSV
-290 SFVLD
+290 SFYRPTY
-295 EIEVTFNISKTG
+295 EITINYNKNGTVKDNSDNHLVTSGGKIILKQGDVAGFTAVAETNYHIAKVKIDGKSVDDVDFNNATTKYSKTFDDN
-307 KVEIKDGTS
+307 KAHS
-316 VSTAGTV
+316 V
-323 TVANGSDETP
+323 
-333 LSESRKLL
+333 
-341 KGQTIQAVVSDEK
+341 
-354 KYHIESFKVGDE
+354 
-366 ELITS
+366 
-371 FNNDTHSSPEYTFD
+371 
-385 KTKTTITVVFALDT
+385 TITFAINT

-404 NSGENGKVEPAL
+404 NSGENGTAKASPAT
-416 SKVEFGSNAK
+416 VDYNGSTVI
-426 FTITPDNENYTIDGI
+426 TITPDKGYDIDTVKVNGSVVDNLTETENVYKYTI
-441 KVDGRS
+441 
-447 VDISKLSDE
+447 SKITSDV
-456 EYIENEDHTFIFNL
+456 T
-470 LDIQSD
+470 
-476 TEVEVTF
+476 VEANF
-483 KEIPVDTGDWK
+483 KEIEKVDVDDVLKNDYCT
-494 EKISF
+494 ISF
-499 SVLNGTQISENVI
+499 SETPVVIGNKYIVGKGGSVTITPVDPYYRVKVNGELPKSTITYNKTKVINDIQISTNKFVGGWDKTYSAKIEFVVDENAPTIANITKTPDQEYYNKAYNVSFYVSDNIAGVDSVYYGTENDITKAKNATFDSASGKASFTTTDGEFNGNYYIWAKDKVGNPSSISVKINIDKTNPTIDEFKFEAPTLNACKHGTYASEDITVTITASDKNSNVTNSGVKEITFNGETQKVKGDGSAIFTLKASDFASAKEVSATATDFAGNTSQITIPTSDNSNVKSNLVTITSDEADVNISRNETAKYIDGDKYWYADDTDFKVNISDKSGIKKVIIKMNDKIVVDDTLDGDIEAVKSKEYTVNTSKNAVDGENVI
-512 DGKIVLVYSK
+512 TVDVVNVANNASATKTLSIYKDTKAPTVDNFEFEVEN
-522 NSTVQINPV
+522 NSTFKKMLHFLTFGNFFNEKV
-531 KPYNYFDIKYYN
+531 KITVKGNDEKASSAIKNVTLY
-543 KPKYEGWKNSRNI
+543 
-556 TSSKTITDLQV
+556 
-567 KTGKR
+567 
-572 GDEVN
+572 GDEK
-577 LSFGSGNT
+577 
-585 EIVVIIDN
+585 EIATQEYV
-593 TPPELKDIDP
+593 
-603 MNWTNADSYTV
+603 
-614 TGNVSD
+614 
-620 KNTADNPSSSIE
+620 
-632 KVVYGTKDGYANATN
+632 DG
-647 EATLNADKTEYSFKI
+647 
-662 SNEENK
+662 
-668 TYYIYAVDKSNN
+668 V
-680 VSKVKTFES
+680 
-689 KIDRTAPVID
+689 
-699 SFEITNAKND
+699 
-709 VKTTSFGTF
+709 
-718 SSSKVIVKVKAH
+718 
-730 DIKNSAT
+730 
-737 NTDGKNTCSG
+737 
-747 VQSITFNNQEQKID
+747 
-761 SNNEATFE
+761 ATFE
-769 IEKAAD
+769 VPAEAITDETLHLNKTISAKAT
-775 LKLENFSVKDNV
+775 DNV
-787 GNETTGIAAT
+787 GNVTPKFVYPSTT
-797 DKNATINSE
+797 NSDTFE
-806 KTPLISNSLTIS
+806 SSN
-818 TDRPTV
+818 
-824 KIEKEGSNASTGLFR
+824 
-839 YDEKSGKVWY
+839 
-849 NGDAN
+849 
-854 FIVTVIDK
+854 
-862 HGINSINVKLN
+862 
-873 GNEVKKSSDGLTLK
+873 
-887 NVDFSNS
+887 
-894 ENPTKQTFKINT
+894 
-906 SMFQSNDTNG
+906 
-916 ENTLEVIANNVSNI
+916 
-930 NNKDDGNAK
+930 
-939 LYIDKTAPTVDSF
+939 
-952 TFKAKNAN
+952 
-960 FLSKALN
+960 
-967 FLTFGI
+967 
-973 FFNEEIEV
+973 
-981 TVSASENKES
+981 
-991 ASSGLKSIT
+991 
-1000 LYAGDT
+1000 
-1006 EVKTID
+1006 
-1012 VDTVENDA
+1012 
-1020 NTEGKCTFTLSVDKF
+1020 
-1035 NAKQVIS
+1035 
-1042 AVATDKVGNKSEKT
+1042 
-1056 MPDTKN
+1056 
-1062 SNILEENGKV
+1062 
-1072 SKGVDNPGLMIETVA
+1072 LMIETVA

-1108 NDWYPGD
+1108 NDWYAAD
-1115 VDFVIDI
+1115 TDFNITV
-1122 WDPKDNGSCSGIRSI
+1122 KDADSGIRSI
-1137 AVSQKVGDKFEPI
+1137 SV
-1150 TVDAKGNE
+1150 TVNGTEIVTDSDGNSINE
-1158 IKKVYYRDETKTD
+1158 EFYTRD
-1171 KISLTLN
+1171 KIANELSFRVN
-1178 TSKLKANPDGSYTIK
+1178 TRLATRAEDGSYTIK
-1193 VKATDN
+1193 VDATDN
-1199 AGNVMEPAVTKT
+1199 AGNDMSSVTKT
-1211 IYKDTSTPSV
+1211 IYKDSSTPSV

-1265 DGAPKIPSSG
+1265 DGAPKVPSSG

-1287 GVKSEEKTEPVNK
+1287 GVKSEVKTEPVNK

-1354 LKDSKDANGA
+1354 LKDSKDSNGA
-1364 DIKDEKGNNLYGAD
+1364 DIKDENGNNLYGAD

-1436 VATGEANTNLVV
+1436 VATGEANTNLIV

-1492 IAVHMNE
+1492 IAVQMNE

-1544 VSPKSKFKYVGT
+1544 VSPKPKFKYVGT

-1568 MTTKFTADGDYSFK
+1568 MTTKFTADGDYNFK

-1598 NYKSDNKSVKFSSD
+1598 NYKSDNKNVKFSSD

-1625 AIDIAFTID
+1625 AIDIAFTVD
-1634 NTNPV
+1634 NKNPV

-1645 NNTAANE
+1645 NNTAAKD

-1680 RTSAKDGSNIAEPTV
+1680 RTSTKDGSNIAEPTV

-1746 DTTIAKPSIKGVE
+1746 DTTIAKPLIKGVE

-1788 TRKNEIDKDVTSDFI
+1788 TRKNEINKDVTSDFI

-1879 NNLVVTE
+1879 NNLVITE
-1886 YNPDKLVKGTLD
+1886 YNPDKLVKGTLE

-1983 LDTTAPALKSVS
+1983 LDTTAPSLKSVS

-2039 SKDSKEENAAGY
+2039 SKDSKEENVAGY

-2057 YNGKFTI
+2057 YSGKFTI

-2093 VNFDSSSLEFNSI
+2093 VNFDSSSLEFNST

-2137 GGFAVATK
+2137 GGFAAATK

>member
-1 MVNKKSVSKKLIAIL
+1 MVNKKSVSKKFIAIL

-36 IKNKYVISIAD
+36 IKNEYVISIAD
-47 YNYSGTVTLTDKN
+47 YNYSGTVTLTDKS
-60 NAENKFTQEMTKGEA
+60 NADNKLEQEMTKGEA
-75 KFDNLDDGT
+75 KFDNLDDEAT
-84 AYDLKITK
+84 YDLKITN
-92 LYGFGDYHNNNFVP
+92 LYGFKDYSNDNFVP
-106 SDTSFTLSNTDLTAV
+106 SDTKCTLSNSDLTAIDTV
-121 NMVKVSGRIVDESGT
+121 NVSGRIVDENGG
-136 AVKNLE
+136 AVINLE
-142 FSYSPVGFTDISFN
+142 FTYSPVGFTDISFN
-156 GKTGSNGEY
+156 GKTDDNGKY
-165 SFDVYKDVEYNLE
+165 SFDVYKDVEYNVE
-178 FDVDKQYNEVKK
+178 FNVDKQYNEVKK
-190 TVNVSNDI
+190 TVNVSNDT
-198 DFGDEQLSLKQFGI
+198 DFGDETLSLKQFAI
-212 SAKVTAA
+212 TATVNDE
-219 GGGKITG
+219 GGKITG
-226 DNTMVDYGKDL
+226 NNTMVDYGKDL
-237 QEGAIVAT
+237 QEGTIVAT
-245 ADTNYVIKALIVD
+245 ANENYVIDTLIVD
-258 GYPINDA
+258 ENEIDDA
-265 TGKESYDLSNV
+265 KGQESYDLSNV
-276 DALKNVTKKHSVIV
+276 DALKNVIENHSVSV
-290 SFVLD
+290 SFYRPTYEITINYSKNGTVKDNSDNPVSNGGKVILQQGD
-295 EIEVTFNISKTG
+295 EAGFTAVANENYHVAGVEIDGESVDVDFNNATTEYSKTF
-307 KVEIKDGTS
+307 KDNKAHS
-316 VSTAGTV
+316 V
-323 TVANGSDETP
+323 
-333 LSESRKLL
+333 
-341 KGQTIQAVVSDEK
+341 
-354 KYHIESFKVGDE
+354 
-366 ELITS
+366 
-371 FNNDTHSSPEYTFD
+371 
-385 KTKTTITVVFALDT
+385 TITFAINT
-399 FNVTV
+399 YNVTV
-404 NSGENGKVEPAL
+404 NAGENGTVKAEPTT
-416 SKVEFGSNAK
+416 VDYDGSTVI
-426 FTITPDNENYTIDGI
+426 TITPEKGYDIDTVKVNGLVVDNLTETESGYEYTIPNITAD
-441 KVDGRS
+441 VS
-447 VDISKLSDE
+447 VEAS
-456 EYIENEDHTFIFNL
+456 
-470 LDIQSD
+470 
-476 TEVEVTF
+476 F
-483 KEIPVDTGDWK
+483 KEIENVNVDDVLKNNYCT
-494 EKISF
+494 ISF
-499 SVLNGTQISENVI
+499 SETPVVIGNKYIVGKGGSVTITPIDPYYRVKVNGELPKSTITYNKTKEINNIQISTNKIWGGWGKTYSANIEFVVDENAPTI
-512 DGKIVLVYSK
+512 ANITKAPK
-522 NSTVQINPV
+522 QE
-531 KPYNYFDIKYYN
+531 YYN
-543 KPKYEGWKNSRNI
+543 KAYNVSFDVSDDIAGVDSVYYGTENDI
-556 TSSKTITDLQV
+556 TKAEEATFDSAS
-567 KTGKR
+567 GKASFTTT
-572 GDEVN
+572 GDEF
-577 LSFGSGNT
+577 SGSYYIWAKDKVGNQSST
-585 EIVVIIDN
+585 SVEINID
-593 TPPELKDIDP
+593 TTAPTIDEF
-603 MNWTNADSYTV
+603 
-614 TGNVSD
+614 
-620 KNTADNPSSSIE
+620 KF
-632 KVVYGTKDGYANATN
+632 
-647 EATLNADKTEYSFKI
+647 EAPTLNACTHGTYAS
-662 SNEENK
+662 ENIK
-668 TYYIYAVDKSNN
+668 VTITASDSGN
-680 VSKVKTFES
+680 VQSGVKEITFNGET
-689 KIDRTAPVID
+689 KPVNKGKAE
-699 SFEITNAKND
+699 FEITSANKTEVFATVTDNAGN
-709 VKTTSFGTF
+709 TSQIT
-718 SSSKVIVKVKAH
+718 VPTE
-730 DIKNSAT
+730 KNSNVKSNLVTISDNPPSAT
-737 NTDGKNTCSG
+737 
-747 VQSITFNNQEQKID
+747 ITIADNQ
-761 SNNEATFE
+761 
-769 IEKAAD
+769 
-775 LKLENFSVKDNV
+775 KDNLV
-787 GNETTGIAAT
+787 RY
-797 DKNATINSE
+797 NAENDI
-806 KTPLISNSLTIS
+806 
-818 TDRPTV
+818 
-824 KIEKEGSNASTGLFR
+824 
-839 YDEKSGKVWY
+839 VWF
-849 NGDAN
+849 NGDADFKVDLKDDQSKN
-854 FIVTVIDK
+854 GIKYIEVT
-862 HGINSINVKLN
+862 LN
-873 GNEVKKSSDGLTLK
+873 GERIDTVKDSDNKDLKIFDGENDIDFSETKETEKTIYVNTALNSKTGQNKLEVK
-887 NVDFSNS
+887 V
-894 ENPTKQTFKINT
+894 
-906 SMFQSNDTNG
+906 TNI
-916 ENTLEVIANNVSNI
+916 TNVSNEK
-930 NNKDDGNAK
+930 NENDK
-939 LYIDKTAPTVDSF
+939 LYIDTAKPQITKFEFNKSESF
-952 TFKAKNAN
+952 IKK
-960 FLSKALN
+960 LLN
-967 FLTFGI
+967 ILTFGAYL
-973 FFNEEIEV
+973 NTTVEV
-981 TVSASENKES
+981 AVTAKDLDD
-991 ASSGLKSIT
+991 SSGIKSIT
-1000 LYAGDT
+1000 LYGKDATNNSAEYKILGT
-1006 EVKTID
+1006 ESMSAKNENI
-1012 VDTVENDA
+1012 VENADGTYTA
-1020 NTEGKCTFTLSVDKF
+1020 TFILPKDVVETEKGKTYLDVLLAAKAVDNVQNETEEF
-1035 NAKQVIS
+1035 AP
-1042 AVATDKVGNKSEKT
+1042 ATTD
-1056 MPDTKN
+1056 N
-1062 SNILEENGKV
+1062 SNIKTAQ
-1072 SKGVDNPGLMIETVA
+1072 LMIETVA
-1087 PDATITCPTPAQNK
+1087 PNAEITCPTPAQNK

-1115 VDFVIDI
+1115 VDLKIDI
-1122 WDPKDNGSCSGIRSI
+1122 WDPEDNGSYSGIASI
-1137 AVSQKVGDKFEPI
+1137 AVSQKVGNEYKAA
-1150 TVDAKGNE
+1150 VDAKGNKIE
-1158 IKKVYYRDETKTD
+1158 TVYTDAKTD

-1178 TSKLKANPDGSYTIK
+1178 TSTLEANPDGSYTIV

-1199 AGNVMEPAVTKT
+1199 AGNVMDAVTKT
-1211 IYKDTSTPSV
+1211 IYKDSSIPSV
-1221 TDFKFTAKGYAFDK
+1221 TDFKFTAKGYAFDE

-1253 FIKDTEVTVTAD
+1253 FIKDTEVTVTAND
-1265 DGAPKIPSSG
+1265 EKPSSG

-1344 HTQTS
+1344 HAQTS

-1354 LKDSKDANGA
+1354 LKDSKDSNGV

-1389 SGIRQIDWEI
+1389 SGIRKIDWEI

-1410 TVTVDNNGKVTSV
+1410 TVTVDNNGKVTSA

-1492 IAVHMNE
+1492 IAVQMNE
-1499 NDDKEFNGYFKGSR
+1499 NDDNEFDGYFKGAR
-1513 EADIYVYERNFSQSD
+1513 TADIYVYERNFSQSD

-1536 DDNNKQTN
+1536 DDNNKRTN

-1598 NYKSDNKSVKFSSD
+1598 NYKSDNKDVKFSSD

-1645 NNTAANE
+1645 NNTAAND

-1680 RTSAKDGSNIAEPTV
+1680 KTSTKDGSNITEPAV

-1735 FSGTAAKDFTV
+1735 YSGTAVKDFTV

-1788 TRKNEIDKDVTSDFI
+1788 TRKNEINKDVTSDFI

-1810 GGSFTANEETFKKL
+1810 GGSFKANEETFKNL

-1879 NNLVVTE
+1879 NNLVITE

-1908 EFGDGQLTVNP
+1908 EFGDGQFTVNP

-1959 IASEDEVGNKSENI
+1959 VASEDEVGNKSENI
-1973 NYKDADVIFR
+1973 NYKDADIMFR
-1983 LDTTAPALKSVS
+1983 LDTTAPSLKSVA

-2014 DSIGI
+2014 DSIGL

-2025 YVNENGIDSVDHIR
+2025 YVNENGIDAVDHIR
-2039 SKDSKEENAAGY
+2039 SKSSNEENVAGY

-2057 YNGKFTI
+2057 YKGKFTI

-2093 VNFDSSSLEFNSI
+2093 VNFDSSSLDFSST

-2122 LFWCSIAAIAVAIGA
+2122 IFWCSIAAIIIVIGAIG
-2137 GGFAVATK
+2137 FIVATK
-2145 LRKRE
+2145 LRKKE
-2150 EKATEDYK
+2150 EKETEDYK

>member
-1 MVNKKSVSKKLIAIL
+1 MVNKKLVSKKLVAIL

-60 NAENKFTQEMTKGEA
+60 NAENKFTQEMKKGEA
-75 KFDNLDDGT
+75 KFDNLDDET

-92 LYGFGDYHNNNFVP
+92 LYGFGDYHNDNFVP

-121 NMVKVSGRIVDESGT
+121 NTVKVSGRIVDESDKP
-136 AVKNLE
+136 VENLG
-142 FSYSPVGFTDISFN
+142 FTYSPVGFTDISFDGNTDDN
-156 GKTGSNGEY
+156 GKY
-165 SFDVYKDVEYNLE
+165 SFDVYKDVEYSVE
-178 FDVDKQYNEVKK
+178 FNVDKQYNEVKK
-190 TVNVSNDI
+190 TVNASHDEN
-198 DFGDEQLSLKQFGI
+198 FGDEKLSLKQFGI

-219 GGGKITG
+219 GGKITG

-237 QEGAIVAT
+237 QKDTIVAK
-245 ADTNYVIKALIVD
+245 ADTNYVIKTLTVD
-258 GYPINDA
+258 GNEIDDA
-265 TGKESYDLSNV
+265 KGLEIYDLSKV
-276 DALKNVTKKHSVIV
+276 DALKNVTENHFVSVSFYRPTYEITINYNKNGTVKDNSDNHLVTSGGKIILKQGDVAGFTAVAETNYHIAKVKIDGKSVDDVDFNNATTKYSKTFDDNKAHSV
-290 SFVLD
+290 
-295 EIEVTFNISKTG
+295 
-307 KVEIKDGTS
+307 
-316 VSTAGTV
+316 
-323 TVANGSDETP
+323 
-333 LSESRKLL
+333 
-341 KGQTIQAVVSDEK
+341 
-354 KYHIESFKVGDE
+354 
-366 ELITS
+366 
-371 FNNDTHSSPEYTFD
+371 
-385 KTKTTITVVFALDT
+385 TITFAINT

-404 NSGENGKVEPAL
+404 NSGENGTAKASPAT
-416 SKVEFGSNAK
+416 VDYNGSTVI
-426 FTITPDNENYTIDGI
+426 TITPDKGYDIDTVKVNGSVVDNLTETENVYKYTI
-441 KVDGRS
+441 
-447 VDISKLSDE
+447 SKITSDV
-456 EYIENEDHTFIFNL
+456 T
-470 LDIQSD
+470 
-476 TEVEVTF
+476 VEANF
-483 KEIPVDTGDWK
+483 KEIEKVDVDDVLKNDYCT
-494 EKISF
+494 ISF
-499 SVLNGTQISENVI
+499 SETPVVIGNKYIVGKGGSVTITPVDPYYRVKVNGELPKSTITYNKTKVINDIQISTNKFVGGWDKTYSAKIEFVVDENAPTIANITKTPDQEYYNKAYNVSFYVSDNIAGVDSVYYGTENDITKAKNATFDSASGKASFTTTDGEFNGNYYIWAKDKVGNPSSISVKINIDKTNPTIDEFKFEAPTLNACKHGTYASEDITVTITASDKNSNVTNSGVKEITFNGETQKVKGDGSAIFTLKASDFASAKEVSATATDFAGNTSQITIPTSDNSNVKSNLVTITSDEADVNISRNETAKYIDGDKYWYADDTDFKVNISDKSGIKKVIIKMNDKIVVDDTLDGDIEAVKSKEYTVNTSKNAVDGENVI
-512 DGKIVLVYSK
+512 TVDVVNVANNASATKTLSIYKDTKAPTVDNFEFEVEN
-522 NSTVQINPV
+522 NSTFKKMLHFLTFGNFFNEKV
-531 KPYNYFDIKYYN
+531 KITVKGNDEKASSAIKNVTLY
-543 KPKYEGWKNSRNI
+543 
-556 TSSKTITDLQV
+556 
-567 KTGKR
+567 
-572 GDEVN
+572 GDEK
-577 LSFGSGNT
+577 
-585 EIVVIIDN
+585 EIATQEYV
-593 TPPELKDIDP
+593 
-603 MNWTNADSYTV
+603 
-614 TGNVSD
+614 
-620 KNTADNPSSSIE
+620 
-632 KVVYGTKDGYANATN
+632 DG
-647 EATLNADKTEYSFKI
+647 
-662 SNEENK
+662 
-668 TYYIYAVDKSNN
+668 V
-680 VSKVKTFES
+680 
-689 KIDRTAPVID
+689 
-699 SFEITNAKND
+699 
-709 VKTTSFGTF
+709 
-718 SSSKVIVKVKAH
+718 
-730 DIKNSAT
+730 
-737 NTDGKNTCSG
+737 
-747 VQSITFNNQEQKID
+747 
-761 SNNEATFE
+761 ATFE
-769 IEKAAD
+769 VPAEAITDETLHLNKTISAKAT
-775 LKLENFSVKDNV
+775 DNV
-787 GNETTGIAAT
+787 GNVTPKFVYPSTT
-797 DKNATINSE
+797 NSDTFE
-806 KTPLISNSLTIS
+806 SSN
-818 TDRPTV
+818 
-824 KIEKEGSNASTGLFR
+824 
-839 YDEKSGKVWY
+839 
-849 NGDAN
+849 
-854 FIVTVIDK
+854 
-862 HGINSINVKLN
+862 
-873 GNEVKKSSDGLTLK
+873 
-887 NVDFSNS
+887 
-894 ENPTKQTFKINT
+894 
-906 SMFQSNDTNG
+906 
-916 ENTLEVIANNVSNI
+916 
-930 NNKDDGNAK
+930 
-939 LYIDKTAPTVDSF
+939 
-952 TFKAKNAN
+952 
-960 FLSKALN
+960 
-967 FLTFGI
+967 
-973 FFNEEIEV
+973 
-981 TVSASENKES
+981 
-991 ASSGLKSIT
+991 
-1000 LYAGDT
+1000 
-1006 EVKTID
+1006 
-1012 VDTVENDA
+1012 
-1020 NTEGKCTFTLSVDKF
+1020 
-1035 NAKQVIS
+1035 
-1042 AVATDKVGNKSEKT
+1042 
-1056 MPDTKN
+1056 
-1062 SNILEENGKV
+1062 
-1072 SKGVDNPGLMIETVA
+1072 LMIETVA

-1108 NDWYPGD
+1108 NDWYAAD
-1115 VDFVIDI
+1115 TDFNITV
-1122 WDPKDNGSCSGIRSI
+1122 KDADSGIRSI
-1137 AVSQKVGDKFEPI
+1137 SV
-1150 TVDAKGNE
+1150 TVNGTEIVTDSDGNSINE
-1158 IKKVYYRDETKTD
+1158 EFYTRD
-1171 KISLTLN
+1171 KIANELSFRVN
-1178 TSKLKANPDGSYTIK
+1178 TRLATRAEDGSYTIK
-1193 VKATDN
+1193 VDATDN
-1199 AGNVMEPAVTKT
+1199 AGNDMSSVTKT
-1211 IYKDTSTPSV
+1211 IYKDSSTPSV

-1265 DGAPKIPSSG
+1265 DGAPKVPSSG

-1287 GVKSEEKTEPVNK
+1287 GVKSEVKTEPVNK

-1354 LKDSKDANGA
+1354 LKDSKDSNGA
-1364 DIKDEKGNNLYGAD
+1364 DIKDENGNNLYGAD

-1436 VATGEANTNLVV
+1436 VATGEANTNLIV

-1492 IAVHMNE
+1492 IAVQMNE

-1544 VSPKSKFKYVGT
+1544 VSPKPKFKYVGT

-1568 MTTKFTADGDYSFK
+1568 MTTKFTADGDYNFK

-1598 NYKSDNKSVKFSSD
+1598 NYKSDNKNVKFSSD

-1625 AIDIAFTID
+1625 AIDIAFTVD
-1634 NTNPV
+1634 NKNPV

-1645 NNTAANE
+1645 NNTAAKD

-1788 TRKNEIDKDVTSDFI
+1788 TRKNEINKDVTSDFI

-1879 NNLVVTE
+1879 NNLVITE
-1886 YNPDKLVKGTLD
+1886 YNPDKLVKGTLE

-1983 LDTTAPALKSVS
+1983 LDTTAPSLKSVS

-2039 SKDSKEENAAGY
+2039 SKDSKEKNVAGY

-2057 YNGKFTI
+2057 YSGKFTI

-2093 VNFDSSSLEFNSI
+2093 VNFDSSSLEFNST

-2137 GGFAVATK
+2137 CGFAVATK

>member
-1 MVNKKSVSKKLIAIL
+1 MVNKKLVSKKLVAIL

-60 NAENKFTQEMTKGEA
+60 NAENKFTQEMKKGEA
-75 KFDNLDDGT
+75 KFDNLDDET

-92 LYGFGDYHNNNFVP
+92 LYGFGDYHNDNFVP

-121 NMVKVSGRIVDESGT
+121 NTVKVSGRIVDESDKP
-136 AVKNLE
+136 VENLG
-142 FSYSPVGFTDISFN
+142 FTYSPVGFTDISFDGNTDDN
-156 GKTGSNGEY
+156 GKY
-165 SFDVYKDVEYNLE
+165 SFDVYKDVEYSVE
-178 FDVDKQYNEVKK
+178 FNVDKQYNEVKK
-190 TVNVSNDI
+190 TVNASHDEN
-198 DFGDEQLSLKQFGI
+198 FGDEKLSLKQFGI

-219 GGGKITG
+219 GGKITG

-237 QEGAIVAT
+237 QKDTIVAK
-245 ADTNYVIKALIVD
+245 ADTNYVIKTLTVD
-258 GYPINDA
+258 GNEIDDA
-265 TGKESYDLSNV
+265 KGLEIYDLSKV
-276 DALKNVTKKHSVIV
+276 DALKNVTENHSVSV
-290 SFVLD
+290 SFYRPTY
-295 EIEVTFNISKTG
+295 EITINYNKNGTVKDNSDNHLVTSGGKIILKQGDVAGFTAVAETNYHIAKVKIDGKSVDDVDFNNATTKYSKTFDDN
-307 KVEIKDGTS
+307 KAHS
-316 VSTAGTV
+316 V
-323 TVANGSDETP
+323 
-333 LSESRKLL
+333 
-341 KGQTIQAVVSDEK
+341 
-354 KYHIESFKVGDE
+354 
-366 ELITS
+366 
-371 FNNDTHSSPEYTFD
+371 
-385 KTKTTITVVFALDT
+385 TITFAINT

-404 NSGENGKVEPAL
+404 NSGENGTAKASPAT
-416 SKVEFGSNAK
+416 VDYNGSTVI
-426 FTITPDNENYTIDGI
+426 TITPDKGYDIDTVKVNGSVVDNLTETENVYKYTI
-441 KVDGRS
+441 
-447 VDISKLSDE
+447 SKITSDV
-456 EYIENEDHTFIFNL
+456 T
-470 LDIQSD
+470 
-476 TEVEVTF
+476 VEANF
-483 KEIPVDTGDWK
+483 KEIEKVDVDDVLKNDYCT
-494 EKISF
+494 ISF
-499 SVLNGTQISENVI
+499 SETPVVIGNKYIVGKGGSVTITPVDPYYRVKVNGELPKSTITYNKTKVINDIQISTNKFVGGWDKTYSAKIEFVVDENAPTIANITKTPDQEYYNKAYNVSFYVSDNIAGVDSVYYGTENDITKAKNATFDSASGKASFTTTDGEFNGNYYIWAKDKVGNPSSISVKINIDKTNPTIDEFKFEAPTLNACKHGTYASEDITVTITASDKNSNVTNSGVKEITFNGETQKVKGDGSAIFTLKASDFASAKEVSATATDFAGNTSQITIPTSDNSNVKSNLVTITSDEADVNISRNETAKYIDGDKYWYADDTDFKVNISDKSGIKKVIIKMNDKIVVDDTLDGDIEAVKSKEYTVNTSKNAVDGENVI
-512 DGKIVLVYSK
+512 TVDVVNVANNASATKTLSIYKDTKAPTVDNFEFEVEN
-522 NSTVQINPV
+522 NSTFKKMLHFLTFGNFFNEKV
-531 KPYNYFDIKYYN
+531 KITVKGNDEKASSAIKNVTLY
-543 KPKYEGWKNSRNI
+543 
-556 TSSKTITDLQV
+556 
-567 KTGKR
+567 
-572 GDEVN
+572 GDEK
-577 LSFGSGNT
+577 
-585 EIVVIIDN
+585 EIATQEYV
-593 TPPELKDIDP
+593 
-603 MNWTNADSYTV
+603 
-614 TGNVSD
+614 
-620 KNTADNPSSSIE
+620 
-632 KVVYGTKDGYANATN
+632 DG
-647 EATLNADKTEYSFKI
+647 
-662 SNEENK
+662 
-668 TYYIYAVDKSNN
+668 V
-680 VSKVKTFES
+680 
-689 KIDRTAPVID
+689 
-699 SFEITNAKND
+699 
-709 VKTTSFGTF
+709 
-718 SSSKVIVKVKAH
+718 
-730 DIKNSAT
+730 
-737 NTDGKNTCSG
+737 
-747 VQSITFNNQEQKID
+747 
-761 SNNEATFE
+761 ATFE
-769 IEKAAD
+769 VPAEAITDETLHLNKTISAKAT
-775 LKLENFSVKDNV
+775 DNV
-787 GNETTGIAAT
+787 GNVTPKFVYPSTT
-797 DKNATINSE
+797 NSDTFE
-806 KTPLISNSLTIS
+806 SSN
-818 TDRPTV
+818 
-824 KIEKEGSNASTGLFR
+824 
-839 YDEKSGKVWY
+839 
-849 NGDAN
+849 
-854 FIVTVIDK
+854 
-862 HGINSINVKLN
+862 
-873 GNEVKKSSDGLTLK
+873 
-887 NVDFSNS
+887 
-894 ENPTKQTFKINT
+894 
-906 SMFQSNDTNG
+906 
-916 ENTLEVIANNVSNI
+916 
-930 NNKDDGNAK
+930 
-939 LYIDKTAPTVDSF
+939 
-952 TFKAKNAN
+952 
-960 FLSKALN
+960 
-967 FLTFGI
+967 
-973 FFNEEIEV
+973 
-981 TVSASENKES
+981 
-991 ASSGLKSIT
+991 
-1000 LYAGDT
+1000 
-1006 EVKTID
+1006 
-1012 VDTVENDA
+1012 
-1020 NTEGKCTFTLSVDKF
+1020 
-1035 NAKQVIS
+1035 
-1042 AVATDKVGNKSEKT
+1042 
-1056 MPDTKN
+1056 
-1062 SNILEENGKV
+1062 
-1072 SKGVDNPGLMIETVA
+1072 LMIETVA

-1108 NDWYPGD
+1108 NDWYAAD
-1115 VDFVIDI
+1115 TDFNITV
-1122 WDPKDNGSCSGIRSI
+1122 KDADSGIRSI
-1137 AVSQKVGDKFEPI
+1137 SV
-1150 TVDAKGNE
+1150 TVNGTEIVTDSDGNSINE
-1158 IKKVYYRDETKTD
+1158 EFYTRD
-1171 KISLTLN
+1171 KIANELSFRVN
-1178 TSKLKANPDGSYTIK
+1178 TRLATRAEDGSYTIK
-1193 VKATDN
+1193 VDATDN
-1199 AGNVMEPAVTKT
+1199 AGNDMSSVTKT
-1211 IYKDTSTPSV
+1211 IYKDSSTPSV

-1265 DGAPKIPSSG
+1265 DGAPKVPSSG

-1287 GVKSEEKTEPVNK
+1287 GVKSEVKTEPVNK

-1354 LKDSKDANGA
+1354 LKDSKDSNGA
-1364 DIKDEKGNNLYGAD
+1364 DIKDENGNNLYGAD

-1436 VATGEANTNLVV
+1436 VATGEANTNLIV

-1492 IAVHMNE
+1492 IAVQMNE

-1544 VSPKSKFKYVGT
+1544 VSPKPKFKYVGT

-1568 MTTKFTADGDYSFK
+1568 MTTKFTADGDYNFK

-1598 NYKSDNKSVKFSSD
+1598 NYKSDNKNVKFSSD

-1625 AIDIAFTID
+1625 AIDIAFTVD
-1634 NTNPV
+1634 NKNPV

-1645 NNTAANE
+1645 NNTAAKD

-1788 TRKNEIDKDVTSDFI
+1788 TRKNEINKDVTSDFI

-1879 NNLVVTE
+1879 NNLVITE
-1886 YNPDKLVKGTLD
+1886 YNPDKLVKGTLE

-1983 LDTTAPALKSVS
+1983 LDTTAPSLKSVS

-2039 SKDSKEENAAGY
+2039 SKDSKEENVAGY

-2057 YNGKFTI
+2057 YSGKFTI

-2093 VNFDSSSLEFNSI
+2093 VNFDSSSLEFNST

-2137 GGFAVATK
+2137 CGFAVATK

>member
-1 MVNKKSVSKKLIAIL
+1 MVNKKLVSKKLVAIL

-36 IKNKYVISIAD
+36 IKNEYVISIAD

-60 NAENKFTQEMTKGEA
+60 NAENKFTQEMKKGKA
-75 KFDNLDDGT
+75 KFDNLDDET

-92 LYGFGDYHNNNFVP
+92 LYGFGDYHNDNFVP

-121 NMVKVSGRIVDESGT
+121 NTVKVSGRIVDESDNP
-136 AVKNLE
+136 VKNLE
-142 FSYSPVGFTDISFN
+142 FTYSPVGFTDISFDGNTDDN
-156 GKTGSNGEY
+156 GKY
-165 SFDVYKDVEYNLE
+165 SFDVYKDVEYSVK

-190 TVNVSNDI
+190 TVNASHDEN
-198 DFGDEQLSLKQFGI
+198 FGDEKLSLKQFGI
-212 SAKVTAA
+212 SAKVTTA
-219 GGGKITG
+219 GGKIIG

-237 QEGAIVAT
+237 QKDTIVAT
-245 ADTNYVIKALIVD
+245 ANENYVIETLTVD
-258 GYPINDA
+258 GKEIDDA
-265 TGKESYDLSNV
+265 KGQNSYDLSNV
-276 DALKNVTKKHSVIV
+276 DALKNVTEKHSVSV
-290 SFVLD
+290 SFYRPTYVITINYNENGTVKDDSDKLVTGGKIILKKGGKAGFKAVAETNYHIAKVKIDD
-295 EIEVTFNISKTG
+295 EDVKGEFNNSTTEYSKTFDDN
-307 KVEIKDGTS
+307 KAHS
-316 VSTAGTV
+316 V
-323 TVANGSDETP
+323 
-333 LSESRKLL
+333 
-341 KGQTIQAVVSDEK
+341 
-354 KYHIESFKVGDE
+354 
-366 ELITS
+366 
-371 FNNDTHSSPEYTFD
+371 
-385 KTKTTITVVFALDT
+385 TITFAINT

-404 NSGENGKVEPAL
+404 NSGKNGTATASPAT
-416 SKVEFGSNAK
+416 VDYNGSTDI
-426 FTITPDNENYTIDGI
+426 TITPDKGYDIETVKVNGLDVDNLTETENGYKYTISDI
-441 KVDGRS
+441 KADV
-447 VDISKLSDE
+447 
-456 EYIENEDHTFIFNL
+456 T
-470 LDIQSD
+470 
-476 TEVEVTF
+476 VEVKF
-483 KEIPVDTGDWK
+483 KEIEKVDVHDVLKNDYCT
-494 EKISF
+494 ISF
-499 SVLNGTQISENVI
+499 SETPVVIGNKYIVGKGGSVTITPVDPYYRVKVNGGIPNSTITYNKTKVINDIQISTNQFWGGW
-512 DGKIVLVYSK
+512 DKTYSA
-522 NSTVQINPV
+522 NIEFVVDSTGPEITN
-531 KPYNYFDIKYYN
+531 IKKTPDQEYYN
-543 KPKYEGWKNSRNI
+543 KAY
-556 TSSKTITDLQV
+556 
-567 KTGKR
+567 
-572 GDEVN
+572 
-577 LSFGSGNT
+577 
-585 EIVVIIDN
+585 
-593 TPPELKDIDP
+593 
-603 MNWTNADSYTV
+603 
-614 TGNVSD
+614 NVSFYVSDNIAGVDSVYYGTENDITKAKKATFDSASGKVSFDTTDTDTTNNGEFNGYYYIWAKD
-620 KNTADNPSSSIE
+620 KVGNPSSKSVEI
-632 KVVYGTKDGYANATN
+632 KIDKTN
-647 EATLNADKTEYSFKI
+647 PTIDEFKFEAPTLNACTHGTYASNDITVTITASDSGNVQSGAKEITFNGQTEPVNKGKAEFVLKASDFASAKEVSATATDFAGNTSQITIPTSDNSNVKSNLVTITSDKADVNISRNETAKYIDGDKYWYADDTDFKVNI
-662 SNEENK
+662 S
-668 TYYIYAVDKSNN
+668 DKSGIK
-680 VSKVKTFES
+680 KVKIKMNDTIVVDDTLDGDIEAVKS
-689 KIDRTAPVID
+689 KEYTVNT
-699 SFEITNAKND
+699 SKNA
-709 VKTTSFGTF
+709 V
-718 SSSKVIVKVKAH
+718 
-730 DIKNSAT
+730 
-737 NTDGKNTCSG
+737 DGKNVITVDVVNVANNASATKTLSIYKDTKAPTVDNFEFEVENNSTFKKMLHFLTFGNFFNEKVKITVKGNDEKASSAIKNVTLYGDEKEIATQEYVDG
-747 VQSITFNNQEQKID
+747 V
-761 SNNEATFE
+761 ATFE
-769 IEKAAD
+769 VPAEAITDETLHLNKTISAKAT
-775 LKLENFSVKDNV
+775 DNV
-787 GNETTGIAAT
+787 GNVTPKFVYPSTT
-797 DKNATINSE
+797 NSDTFE
-806 KTPLISNSLTIS
+806 SSN
-818 TDRPTV
+818 
-824 KIEKEGSNASTGLFR
+824 
-839 YDEKSGKVWY
+839 
-849 NGDAN
+849 
-854 FIVTVIDK
+854 
-862 HGINSINVKLN
+862 
-873 GNEVKKSSDGLTLK
+873 
-887 NVDFSNS
+887 
-894 ENPTKQTFKINT
+894 
-906 SMFQSNDTNG
+906 
-916 ENTLEVIANNVSNI
+916 
-930 NNKDDGNAK
+930 
-939 LYIDKTAPTVDSF
+939 
-952 TFKAKNAN
+952 
-960 FLSKALN
+960 
-967 FLTFGI
+967 
-973 FFNEEIEV
+973 
-981 TVSASENKES
+981 
-991 ASSGLKSIT
+991 
-1000 LYAGDT
+1000 
-1006 EVKTID
+1006 
-1012 VDTVENDA
+1012 
-1020 NTEGKCTFTLSVDKF
+1020 
-1035 NAKQVIS
+1035 
-1042 AVATDKVGNKSEKT
+1042 
-1056 MPDTKN
+1056 
-1062 SNILEENGKV
+1062 
-1072 SKGVDNPGLMIETVA
+1072 LMIETVA

-1108 NDWYPGD
+1108 NDWYAAD
-1115 VDFVIDI
+1115 TDFNITV
-1122 WDPKDNGSCSGIRSI
+1122 KDADSGIRS
-1137 AVSQKVGDKFEPI
+1137 VSV
-1150 TVDAKGNE
+1150 TVNGTEIVTDSDGNSINE
-1158 IKKVYYRDETKTD
+1158 EFYTRD
-1171 KISLTLN
+1171 KIANELSFRVN
-1178 TSKLKANPDGSYTIK
+1178 TRLATRAEDGSYTIK
-1193 VKATDN
+1193 VDATDN
-1199 AGNVMEPAVTKT
+1199 AGNDMSSVTKT
-1211 IYKDTSTPSV
+1211 IYKDSTTPSV

-1265 DGAPKIPSSG
+1265 DGAPKVPSSG

-1287 GVKSEEKTEPVNK
+1287 GVKSEVKTEPVNK

-1364 DIKDEKGNNLYGAD
+1364 DIKDENGNNLYGAD

-1436 VATGEANTNLVV
+1436 VATGEANTNLIV

-1492 IAVHMNE
+1492 IAVQMNE

-1513 EADIYVYERNFSQSD
+1513 ETDIYVYERNFSQSD
-1528 VVFDVKRT
+1528 VVFDIKRT

-1544 VSPKSKFKYVGT
+1544 VSPKPKFKYVGT

-1568 MTTKFTADGDYSFK
+1568 MTTKFTADGDYNFK

-1598 NYKSDNKSVKFSSD
+1598 NYKSDNKNVKFSSN

-1625 AIDIAFTID
+1625 AIDIAFTVD

-1645 NNTAANE
+1645 NNTAAND

-1680 RTSAKDGSNIAEPTV
+1680 RTSTKDGSNIAEPTV
-1695 SSWSR
+1695 SPWSR

-1788 TRKNEIDKDVTSDFI
+1788 TRKNEINKDVTSDFI

-1879 NNLVVTE
+1879 NNLVITE

-1983 LDTTAPALKSVS
+1983 LDTTAPSLKSVS

-2039 SKDSKEENAAGY
+2039 SKDSKEENVAGY

-2057 YNGKFTI
+2057 YSGKFTI

-2093 VNFDSSSLEFNSI
+2093 VNFDSSSLEFNST

-2137 GGFAVATK
+2137 GGFAAATK